1 MFWKEKQNKFSIRKF
16 NRGVASVII
25 GMTAALFFVP
35 NLAIKAELTTLAHT
49 NVAREQISYKYVLY
63 SELTSDE
70 KARIQATI
78 PARQVGDTHTYY
90 MVYRPKTNLPQT
102 GDIPTFTSSL
112 VGLGLLIIGLSLT
125 KDRKKRI
132 VRSLI
137 ILTATGSLSVAAI
150 STGSLSGFDKQF
162 TLSIGE
168 ALPQAVISID
178 QHEFVGYILEGHVNS
193 EAITVSE
200 AIIDEQGS
208 SSELILPNILVEG
221 ISKHSEAPIVDDI
234 IPEEPTVP
242 VAPSEPITEQPEAS
256 VPPATEDE
264 VQPEEPTAPVVPSSP
279 VTDEPEAPV
288 PPSTEDEVQPEEPTA
303 PVAPSEPIT
312 EQPEA
317 PVPPATEDE
326 VLPEEPTAPVVPSA
340 PVTEEPEVPVTP
352 VPPSTEDEVQP
363 EEPTAPVV
371 PSEPITEQ
379 PEAPVPPATEDEVL
393 PEEPTAPVVPSAPV
407 TEEPE
412 VPVTPVPP
420 STEGEVLP
428 EEPTVPVAPSEPV
441 TEQPEAPVP
450 PATEAEVLPE
460 EPTVPVA
467 PSEPITEQPEAPVT
481 PVPPSTEVEVQP
493 EEPTVPV
500 VPSEPVTE
508 QPEEPEAPVPPS
520 TESEVQP
527 EEPIEPV
534 VPSSPVTEQ
543 PEEPET
549 PVPPSTEGE
558 VLPEEPTAPV
568 APSEPVTEQ
577 PEAPVPPAT
586 EAEVLPEEPTEP
598 VVPSSPVT
606 EEPEIPVTPAPPS
619 TEGEV
624 LPEEPTDPV
633 VPSAPVT
640 EEPETPVTPAP
651 PSTEGE
657 VLPEEPTD
665 PVVPSAPVT
674 EEPETPVTPAPPSTE
689 GEVLPEEPTDSV
701 VPSAPVTEE
710 SETPVT
716 PAPPSTEGEVLP
728 EEPTDPVVPSS
739 PVTEQPEEPET
750 PVPPSTEDEVQ
761 PAEPTDPVVPSAP
774 VTEEP
779 KVPETPVSPT
789 VEDEVQPA
797 EPTDSVVPSAP
808 VTEEPK
814 VPETPVSPTVKDE
827 VQPEEPTAPVVPSSP
842 VTEEPKVPETPV
854 SPTVEDEVQPEE
866 PTAPVV
872 PSSPVTEE
880 PEVPVTPVPP
890 STEDEVQ
897 PEEPTA
903 PVVPSEPVTE
913 QPEEPETPVPPST
926 EVEVQPEEP
935 TAPVVPSSP
944 VTEQPEEPETPVPPS
959 TEDEVLPE
967 EPTDPVVPSAPV
979 TEEPEEPIKTKPE
992 LVLSILKD
1000 NVDDKSVELSY
1011 TLTDSDSTFVKAM
1024 VSLYKGD
1031 ELVTEKEILTQEELY
1046 KVQFANLLLN
1056 TEYKVKTRFAYN
1068 LGSDDAEE
1076 ELGTE
1081 KFELENKLLELREYK
1096 SIELYQ
1102 VDEFGEKTRVTALS
1116 NLPTSVE
1123 NYLVKI
1129 ATVNNKEIYLPVDN
1143 FENDVNGIK
1152 VSILHPKLVKF
1163 NQNNSS
1169 FDDHHTFTVDK
1180 LVLQEGAYSKFS
1192 ELVDAIN
1199 NNPSGTYYLA
1209 ADMVV
1214 DKEVSTDTYIT
1225 KEFTGSLKSLGEQK
1239 AYSILQLDRPLFST
1253 LKNARVENISLKDVA
1268 ISNDQTEVAALA
1280 KKSDKSTINKV
1291 SVSGNITAKQNIA
1304 GIVYNATNGTT
1315 ISNSI
1320 VNVNLSNTASHE
1332 TYHIGGV
1339 TGILNSSTIDKVR
1352 VNVAIDAKT
1361 ASGRGQKIGGITAEM
1376 IMATQQPIMTN
1387 VYVTG
1392 KIEASAPADTGG
1404 VVGLARMSFLNN
1416 IATGTSVTNGGIIA
1430 SGQTQSA
1437 TVWSSISNLYS
1448 VEGHATGQPNPTIQS
1463 TSLSQ
1468 EAVLEKI
1475 KTWGIPTTPTM
1486 TGQENSDSQSNS
1498 AQTIDY
1504 NQVQNAQAKRRTA
1517 YENTAKLLPFY
1528 DRNTIVKYGNLIDE
1542 ASNLYSKP
1550 IQSVLTLNEDGVA
1563 TNIYDQHASLTKLL
1577 IHYEDGTSEVLPLVF
1592 KGEYGNTKVVEY
1604 RLGDQLLYTPEQLLS
1619 LETSLIDELVTAF
1632 SQVDLYSQ
1640 EMADIL
1646 HIQTADKH
1654 AKLKDLYLDESFAEV
1669 KDNLEVHIKGLLA
1682 NRQVV
1687 DTTSKAVR
1695 DVIKKEFLADKE
1707 KIMFA
1712 LAYLNRLYGIKYGDT
1727 NIKNIVLH
1735 HADFYKR
1742 QLDTLGWLKS
1752 FTDKITKDDDQ
1763 FYVSQNGYED
1773 MYFDR
1778 LTLANNAAI
1787 HKERFG
1793 ALSSQ
1798 LGTVRDFLE
1807 YNKKLFL
1814 GETDSRKWFKE
1825 ATNAFVYEIPSNA
1838 NSSIDTSLYSHL
1850 GRIPRYEKYYL
1861 PLLNIKE
1868 KDDIFVMS
1876 SMATVAFGGYGRYVD
1891 TALKKTN
1898 PEQYY
1903 QAVKTVQTSLIPKH
1917 GKRLGDFLDM
1927 WYQMADS
1934 NLRDKFIQRST
1945 EIWDGYWIKDSN
1957 AFEDQTD
1964 KRRWAGKYDQEYR
1977 YVQELAGALNEWHRK
1992 STDSAFSD
2000 TVTFVKFSNRDM
2012 LSDLGDSTM
2021 SHELIHNYDETIM
2034 LDGHKR
2040 RPGQDAESYAM
2051 GLLQSSAGGGIYY
2064 YGFNFMNEHSPNTPH
2079 NVSSSRFK
2087 TKEDLQTYL
2096 KGIFD
2101 VTYLLDAVEIEAI
2114 ATKGKEAYP
2123 YFFNKIELVPATEAH
2138 TNQIPGYQ
2146 NTHDRIRKLS
2156 DVELANLNIST
2167 INDAIDH
2174 ALVAKTSLLPEQDY
2188 LRENLKNYYFVPL
2201 YYPIYAGL
2209 QNDQGTV
2216 GGLQF
2221 RKTALE
2227 LLAAKGWE
2235 EGFIPYATDKLKAE
2249 AEAAGRPLSD
2259 QFIFEKIF
2267 ADQYADY
2274 TSFKKAMYKERWDKK
2289 DRLKAITISFNGQTE
2304 TIDNIE
2310 TLSRLMAEAVDK
2322 DYQAAK
2328 NKQAGFNR
2336 QGLKDA
2342 ILKAYVK
2349 LTDSFSSS
2357 IFGE

>member
-35 NLAIKAELTTLAHT
+35 NLAIKAELTALAHT

-162 TLSIGE
+162 SLAIGE

-200 AIIDEQGS
+200 AIIGEQGS

-234 IPEEPTVP
+234 IPEEPTAP
-242 VAPSEPITEQPEAS
+242 VAPSEPITEQPVAP

-264 VQPEEPTAPVVPSSP
+264 VLTEESTDPVVPSEP
-279 VTDEPEAPV
+279 ITDEPEAPV
-288 PPSTEDEVQPEEPTA
+288 PPSTEDEVLTEESTD

-317 PVPPATEDE
+317 PVPPSTESEVLPEEPTEPVGPSAPVTEEPEEPETPVPPSTESEVQPEEPTEPVAPSEPITEQPEEPETPVPPSTEDE
-326 VLPEEPTAPVVPSA
+326 VLPEEPTDPVVPSA
-340 PVTEEPEVPVTP
+340 PVTEELEVPVTP

-363 EEPTAPVV
+363 EEPTAPVA
-371 PSEPITEQ
+371 PSNPVTEQ
-379 PEAPVPPATEDEVL
+379 PEELETPVPPATEDEVL
-393 PEEPTAPVVPSAPV
+393 PEEPTAPVVPS
-407 TEEPE
+407 
-412 VPVTPVPP
+412 
-420 STEGEVLP
+420 
-428 EEPTVPVAPSEPV
+428 
-441 TEQPEAPVP
+441 
-450 PATEAEVLPE
+450 
-460 EPTVPVA
+460 
-467 PSEPITEQPEAPVT
+467 EPI
-481 PVPPSTEVEVQP
+481 
-493 EEPTVPV
+493 
-500 VPSEPVTE
+500 
-508 QPEEPEAPVPPS
+508 
-520 TESEVQP
+520 
-527 EEPIEPV
+527 
-534 VPSSPVTEQ
+534 
-543 PEEPET
+543 
-549 PVPPSTEGE
+549 
-558 VLPEEPTAPV
+558 
-568 APSEPVTEQ
+568 
-577 PEAPVPPAT
+577 
-586 EAEVLPEEPTEP
+586 
-598 VVPSSPVT
+598 
-606 EEPEIPVTPAPPS
+606 
-619 TEGEV
+619 
-624 LPEEPTDPV
+624 
-633 VPSAPVT
+633 
-640 EEPETPVTPAP
+640 
-651 PSTEGE
+651 
-657 VLPEEPTD
+657 
-665 PVVPSAPVT
+665 
-674 EEPETPVTPAPPSTE
+674 
-689 GEVLPEEPTDSV
+689 
-701 VPSAPVTEE
+701 
-710 SETPVT
+710 
-716 PAPPSTEGEVLP
+716 
-728 EEPTDPVVPSS
+728 
-739 PVTEQPEEPET
+739 
-750 PVPPSTEDEVQ
+750 
-761 PAEPTDPVVPSAP
+761 
-774 VTEEP
+774 
-779 KVPETPVSPT
+779 
-789 VEDEVQPA
+789 
-797 EPTDSVVPSAP
+797 
-808 VTEEPK
+808 
-814 VPETPVSPTVKDE
+814 
-827 VQPEEPTAPVVPSSP
+827 
-842 VTEEPKVPETPV
+842 TEEPKVPETPV

-903 PVVPSEPVTE
+903 PV
-913 QPEEPETPVPPST
+913 
-926 EVEVQPEEP
+926 
-935 TAPVVPSSP
+935 APSSP

-967 EPTDPVVPSAPV
+967 EPTDPVAPSAPVTEEPEAPVPPATEAEVQPTAPVVPSNPVTEQPVAPVPPSTEDEVQPEEPTDPVVPSAPV
-979 TEEPEEPIKTKPE
+979 TEEPETPVTPAPPSTEGEVLPEEPTEPVVPSSPVTDEPEAPVTPVRPATEDEVLPEEPTEPVAPSAPVTEQPEAPVPPSTESEVQPEEPTEPVVPSSPVTDEPGAPVPPATEDEVLPEEPIEPVVPSSPVTEQPEEPETPVPPSTEGEVLPEEPTVPVAPSEPVTEQPEAPVPPATEAEVLPEEPTEPVVPSSPVTEQPEEPIKTKPK
-992 LVLSILKD
+992 LVLSILKE

-1068 LGSDDAEE
+1068 LGSDDVEE

-1081 KFELENKLLELREYK
+1081 KFELKNKLLELREYK

-1102 VDEFGEKTRVTALS
+1102 VDEFGEKTRVTAL
-1116 NLPTSVE
+1116 TSTPISSE

-1129 ATVNNKEIYLPVDN
+1129 STVNNKEIYLPVDN

-1152 VSILHPKLVKF
+1152 VSIIHPKLVKF

-1169 FDDHHTFTVDK
+1169 FDEHYTFTVDK

-1214 DKEVSTDTYIT
+1214 DKEVSTDTYVT
-1225 KEFTGSLKSLGEQK
+1225 KEFTGSLKSLGGQK

-1253 LKNARVENISLKDVA
+1253 LKNARVENISLKDVS
-1268 ISNDQTEVAALA
+1268 IKNDQTAVAALA
-1280 KKSDKSTINKV
+1280 KKSDKSTIDKV

-1304 GIVYNATNGTT
+1304 GLVYEATNGTT

-1332 TYHIGGV
+1332 IYYMGGV

-1404 VVGLARMSFLNN
+1404 VVGLARMSVLNN
-1416 IATGTSVTNGGIIA
+1416 IATGVSVTNGGIIA
-1430 SGQTQSA
+1430 SGQNAYA
-1437 TVWSSISNLYS
+1437 TVGSTISNLYS
-1448 VEGHATGQPNPTIQS
+1448 VEGHAAGQPNPTIQS

-1475 KTWGIPTTPTM
+1475 KAWGIPTTPT
-1486 TGQENSDSQSNS
+1486 TTEQENSDSQSNS
-1498 AQTIDY
+1498 VHTIDY

-1517 YENTAKLLPFY
+1517 YENTSKLLPFY

-1577 IHYEDGTSEVLPLVF
+1577 IHYEDGTSETLPLVF

-1604 RLGDQLLYTPEQLLS
+1604 RLGEQLLYTPEQLLS
-1619 LETSLIDELVTAF
+1619 LETSLIDELVIAF

-1646 HIQTADKH
+1646 HIQTTDKN

-1669 KDNLEVHIKGLLA
+1669 KANLEEHIKGLLA
-1682 NRQVV
+1682 NRLVV

-1763 FYVSQNGYED
+1763 FYVLQNGYED

-1778 LTLANNAAI
+1778 LTLANNAEI

-1814 GETDSRKWFKE
+1814 EETDSRKWFKE

-1964 KRRWAGKYDQEYR
+1964 KRRWADKYDQEYR
-1977 YVQELAGALNEWHRK
+1977 YVQELAGPLNEWHRQ
-1992 STDSAFSD
+1992 SRDSAFSD

-2021 SHELIHNYDETIM
+2021 SHELVHNYDETIM
-2034 LDGHKR
+2034 LDGYKR

-2123 YFFNKIELVPATEAH
+2123 YFFNKMELVPATEAH
-2138 TNQIPGYQ
+2138 TNQSLIYQ
-2146 NTHDRIRKLS
+2146 NAHDRIRKLR
-2156 DVELANLNIST
+2156 DDELANLNIAT

-2174 ALVAKTSLLPEQDY
+2174 ALVAKSSLLPEQDY

-2209 QNDQGTV
+2209 QNNSGTV

-2322 DYQAAK
+2322 DYQAAQ
-2328 NKQAGFNR
+2328 NGQIGFNR
-2336 QGLKDA
+2336 QQLKDSV
-2342 ILKAYVK
+2342 LKAYVK

>member
-1 MFWKEKQNKFSIRKF
+1 
-16 NRGVASVII
+16 
-25 GMTAALFFVP
+25 
-35 NLAIKAELTTLAHT
+35 
-49 NVAREQISYKYVLY
+49 
-63 SELTSDE
+63 
-70 KARIQATI
+70 
-78 PARQVGDTHTYY
+78 
-90 MVYRPKTNLPQT
+90 
-102 GDIPTFTSSL
+102 
-112 VGLGLLIIGLSLT
+112 
-125 KDRKKRI
+125 
-132 VRSLI
+132 
-137 ILTATGSLSVAAI
+137 
-150 STGSLSGFDKQF
+150 
-162 TLSIGE
+162 
-168 ALPQAVISID
+168 
-178 QHEFVGYILEGHVNS
+178 
-193 EAITVSE
+193 
-200 AIIDEQGS
+200 
-208 SSELILPNILVEG
+208 
-221 ISKHSEAPIVDDI
+221 
-234 IPEEPTVP
+234 
-242 VAPSEPITEQPEAS
+242 
-256 VPPATEDE
+256 
-264 VQPEEPTAPVVPSSP
+264 
-279 VTDEPEAPV
+279 
-288 PPSTEDEVQPEEPTA
+288 
-303 PVAPSEPIT
+303 
-312 EQPEA
+312 
-317 PVPPATEDE
+317 
-326 VLPEEPTAPVVPSA
+326 
-340 PVTEEPEVPVTP
+340 
-352 VPPSTEDEVQP
+352 
-363 EEPTAPVV
+363 
-371 PSEPITEQ
+371 
-379 PEAPVPPATEDEVL
+379 PVPPATEDEVL

-460 EPTVPVA
+460 EPT
-467 PSEPITEQPEAPVT
+467 
-481 PVPPSTEVEVQP
+481 
-493 EEPTVPV
+493 
-500 VPSEPVTE
+500 
-508 QPEEPEAPVPPS
+508 
-520 TESEVQP
+520 
-527 EEPIEPV
+527 
-534 VPSSPVTEQ
+534 
-543 PEEPET
+543 
-549 PVPPSTEGE
+549 
-558 VLPEEPTAPV
+558 
-568 APSEPVTEQ
+568 
-577 PEAPVPPAT
+577 
-586 EAEVLPEEPTEP
+586 
-598 VVPSSPVT
+598 
-606 EEPEIPVTPAPPS
+606 
-619 TEGEV
+619 
-624 LPEEPTDPV
+624 
-633 VPSAPVT
+633 
-640 EEPETPVTPAP
+640 
-651 PSTEGE
+651 
-657 VLPEEPTD
+657 D

-710 SETPVT
+710 PETPVT

-739 PVTEQPEEPET
+739 PATEEPET
-750 PVPPSTEDEVQ
+750 PVPPSTEGEVL
-761 PAEPTDPVVPSAP
+761 
-774 VTEEP
+774 
-779 KVPETPVSPT
+779 
-789 VEDEVQPA
+789 
-797 EPTDSVVPSAP
+797 
-808 VTEEPK
+808 
-814 VPETPVSPTVKDE
+814 
-827 VQPEEPTAPVVPSSP
+827 PEEPTAPVVPISP
-842 VTEEPKVPETPV
+842 AT
-854 SPTVEDEVQPEE
+854 
-866 PTAPVV
+866 
-872 PSSPVTEE
+872 
-880 PEVPVTPVPP
+880 
-890 STEDEVQ
+890 
-897 PEEPTA
+897 
-903 PVVPSEPVTE
+903 
-913 QPEEPETPVPPST
+913 
-926 EVEVQPEEP
+926 
-935 TAPVVPSSP
+935 
-944 VTEQPEEPETPVPPS
+944 EEPETPVPPS

-967 EPTDPVVPSAPV
+967 EPTAPVVPSSPSEPI
-979 TEEPEEPIKTKPE
+979 TEQPEEPIKTKPE
-992 LVLSILKD
+992 LDLSILKE

-1011 TLTDSDSTFVKAM
+1011 TLTDSDSTFVKVL

-1031 ELVTEKEILTQEELY
+1031 ELVTEKEILTKEELY

-1068 LGSDDAEE
+1068 LGSDDVEE
-1076 ELGTE
+1076 ELGTK

-1102 VDEFGEKTRVTALS
+1102 VDEFGEKTRVTAL
-1116 NLPTSVE
+1116 TSTPISSE

-1129 ATVNNKEIYLPVDN
+1129 STVNNKEIYLPVDN

-1152 VSILHPKLVKF
+1152 VSIIHPKLVKF

-1169 FDDHHTFTVDK
+1169 FDEHHTFTVDK

-1214 DKEVSTDTYIT
+1214 DKEVSTDTYVT
-1225 KEFTGSLKSLGEQK
+1225 KEFTGSLKSLGDHK
-1239 AYSILQLDRPLFST
+1239 TYSILQLDKPLFST

-1280 KKSDKSTINKV
+1280 KKSDKSIIDKV
-1291 SVSGNITAKQNIA
+1291 SVSGNITTKQNIA

-1332 TYHIGGV
+1332 TYYMGGV
-1339 TGILNSSTIDKVR
+1339 TGILNSSIIDKVR

-1361 ASGRGQKIGGITAEM
+1361 ASGRGQKIGGVTAEM
-1376 IMATQQPIMTN
+1376 ALFSQQPMITN
-1387 VYVTG
+1387 AYVTG
-1392 KIEASAPADTGG
+1392 NIQATAPADTGG
-1404 VVGLARMSFLNN
+1404 VIGTARMSVLNN
-1416 IATGTSVTNGGIIA
+1416 IATGVSVTNGGIIA
-1430 SGQTQSA
+1430 SAQ
-1437 TVWSSISNLYS
+1437 NLYTTYGSMPTNIYS
-1448 VEGHATGQPNPTIQS
+1448 VEDHAAGQPNPTIQP

-1468 EAVLEKI
+1468 ETVLEKI
-1475 KTWGIPTTPTM
+1475 KAWGIPTTPTT

-1498 AQTIDY
+1498 VQTIDY
-1504 NQVQNAQAKRRTA
+1504 NQVQNARAKRRTA
-1517 YENTAKLLPFY
+1517 YENTSKLLPFY

-1604 RLGDQLLYTPEQLLS
+1604 RLGEQLLYTPEQLLS

-1646 HIQTADKH
+1646 HIQTTDKN

-1669 KDNLEVHIKGLLA
+1669 KDKLEFHIKGLLA

-1752 FTDKITKDDDQ
+1752 FTDKITKDTDQ
-1763 FYVSQNGYED
+1763 YYVSQQGYED

-1778 LTLANNAAI
+1778 LTLANNAEI

-1807 YNKKLFL
+1807 YNMKLFL

-1903 QAVKTVQTSLIPKH
+1903 QEVKTVQTSLIPKH

-1964 KRRWAGKYDQEYR
+1964 KRRWADKYDQEYR

-1992 STDSAFSD
+1992 SNDSAFSD

-2012 LSDLGDSTM
+2012 LSDLGDSTL
-2021 SHELIHNYDETIM
+2021 SHELVHNYDETIM
-2034 LDGHKR
+2034 LDGYKR

-2114 ATKGKEAYP
+2114 AAKGKEAYP
-2123 YFFNKIELVPATEAH
+2123 YFFNKIELVPATEAP
-2138 TNQIPGYQ
+2138 TNQSLIYQ
-2146 NTHDRIRKLS
+2146 NAHDRIRKLS
-2156 DVELANLNIST
+2156 DEELANLNIAT

-2209 QNDQGTV
+2209 QNNSGTV

-2274 TSFKKAMYKERWDKK
+2274 TSFKKAMYKERLDKK
-2289 DRLKAITISFNGQTE
+2289 NSMKAISFIYNGQTE

>member
-1 MFWKEKQNKFSIRKF
+1 MFWKEKQNKFSIRTF

-35 NLAIKAELTTLAHT
+35 NLAIKAELTALAHT

-90 MVYRPKTNLPQT
+90 MVYRPKTNLPLT

-162 TLSIGE
+162 TLAIGE

-178 QHEFVGYILEGHVNS
+178 QHEFVGFILEGDVNS
-193 EAITVSE
+193 ETITVTE
-200 AIIDEQGS
+200 ANVGEQKS
-208 SSELILPNILVEG
+208 SSELILPNTLVEG
-221 ISKHSEAPIVDDI
+221 ISKHSEAP
-234 IPEEPTVP
+234 
-242 VAPSEPITEQPEAS
+242 
-256 VPPATEDE
+256 
-264 VQPEEPTAPVVPSSP
+264 
-279 VTDEPEAPV
+279 V
-288 PPSTEDEVQPEEPTA
+288 PPSTKD
-303 PVAPSEPIT
+303 
-312 EQPEA
+312 
-317 PVPPATEDE
+317 D
-326 VLPEEPTAPVVPSA
+326 VLPEEPTEPVVPVT
-340 PVTEEPEVPVTP
+340 PVTEQPVAPVTP
-352 VPPSTEDEVQP
+352 VPPSTED
-363 EEPTAPVV
+363 
-371 PSEPITEQ
+371 
-379 PEAPVPPATEDEVL
+379 
-393 PEEPTAPVVPSAPV
+393 
-407 TEEPE
+407 
-412 VPVTPVPP
+412 
-420 STEGEVLP
+420 
-428 EEPTVPVAPSEPV
+428 
-441 TEQPEAPVP
+441 
-450 PATEAEVLPE
+450 
-460 EPTVPVA
+460 
-467 PSEPITEQPEAPVT
+467 
-481 PVPPSTEVEVQP
+481 
-493 EEPTVPV
+493 
-500 VPSEPVTE
+500 
-508 QPEEPEAPVPPS
+508 
-520 TESEVQP
+520 
-527 EEPIEPV
+527 
-534 VPSSPVTEQ
+534 
-543 PEEPET
+543 
-549 PVPPSTEGE
+549 
-558 VLPEEPTAPV
+558 
-568 APSEPVTEQ
+568 
-577 PEAPVPPAT
+577 
-586 EAEVLPEEPTEP
+586 EVLPEEPTEP

-606 EEPEIPVTPAPPS
+606 EQPETPVPPS
-619 TEGEV
+619 TEAEV

-633 VPSAPVT
+633 VPIAPVT
-640 EEPETPVTPAP
+640 
-651 PSTEGE
+651 
-657 VLPEEPTD
+657 
-665 PVVPSAPVT
+665 
-674 EEPETPVTPAPPSTE
+674 
-689 GEVLPEEPTDSV
+689 
-701 VPSAPVTEE
+701 
-710 SETPVT
+710 
-716 PAPPSTEGEVLP
+716 
-728 EEPTDPVVPSS
+728 
-739 PVTEQPEEPET
+739 EEPET
-750 PVPPSTEDEVQ
+750 PVPPSTEDDVLPEAPTEPVVPIAPVTEQPEAPVTPAPPVTEDEVL
-761 PAEPTDPVVPSAP
+761 PEEATDPVVPIAP
-774 VTEEP
+774 VTEQ
-779 KVPETPVSPT
+779 PETPVPPST
-789 VEDEVQPA
+789 ESEVL
-797 EPTDSVVPSAP
+797 
-808 VTEEPK
+808 
-814 VPETPVSPTVKDE
+814 
-827 VQPEEPTAPVVPSSP
+827 PEEP
-842 VTEEPKVPETPV
+842 PE
-854 SPTVEDEVQPEE
+854 
-866 PTAPVV
+866 PVV

-880 PEVPVTPVPP
+880 PEAPVPP
-890 STEDEVQ
+890 STEDEVLPEEPTEPVVPIAPVTEQ
-897 PEEPTA
+897 PEAPVPPSTESEVLPEAPTAPVVPIAPVTEDPEVPVPPSTESEVLPEDPTDPVVPSVPSEPITEQPEEPKTPVPPSTKDDVLPEEPTA
-903 PVVPSEPVTE
+903 PVVTIAPVTEEPEAPVPPSTEDEVLPEEPTEPVVPVAPSDPVTE
-913 QPEEPETPVPPST
+913 QPEDPEAPVPPST
-926 EVEVQPEEP
+926 EADVLPEEP

-944 VTEQPEEPETPVPPS
+944 VTEQPVAPVTPVRPSTEAEVLPETPTDPVAPVTPVTEQPESPVPPVTEAEVLPEEATDPVIPSAPVTEDPEVPVPPSTEDSVLPEEATDPVVPSAPVTEDPEVPVPPSTEAEVLPEAPTEPVVPVTPVTEQPEAPVPPS

-967 EPTDPVVPSAPV
+967 DPTEPVIPSSPV

-992 LVLSILKD
+992 LVLSILKE
-1000 NVDDKSVELSY
+1000 NVDDRSVEVSY
-1011 TLTDSDSTFVKAM
+1011 TLIDNDSTFVKAM

-1046 KVQFANLLLN
+1046 KVPFADLLLN
-1056 TEYKVKTRFAYN
+1056 TDYEVKTRFTYN
-1068 LGSDDAEE
+1068 LGNDDVEE
-1076 ELGTE
+1076 ELRTE
-1081 KFELENKLLELREYK
+1081 KFELENKLLEFRSYN

-1102 VDEFGEKTRVTALS
+1102 VDEFGEKTRITAL
-1116 NLPTSVE
+1116 TSAPISSE

-1129 ATVNNKEIYLPVDN
+1129 STVNNKDIYLPVDS
-1143 FENDVNGIK
+1143 FENADKGIMVNI
-1152 VSILHPKLVKF
+1152 VHPKLVKF
-1163 NQNNSS
+1163 NQNNNG
-1169 FDDHHTFTVDK
+1169 FDKNHTFMIDK

-1214 DKEVSTDTYIT
+1214 DKEVSTDTYVT
-1225 KEFTGSLKSLGEQK
+1225 KEFTGSLKSLGGQK

-1268 ISNDQTEVAALA
+1268 IVNDQTAVAALA
-1280 KKSDKSTINKV
+1280 KKADKATIDKV

-1304 GIVYNATNGTT
+1304 GLVYEATNGTS

-1320 VNVNLSNTASHE
+1320 IDVRLNNTASHE
-1332 TYHIGGV
+1332 IYYMGGV

-1361 ASGRGQKIGGITAEM
+1361 ASGRGQKIGGVTSDM
-1376 IMATQQPIMTN
+1376 ILSTLTN
-1387 VYVTG
+1387 AYVTG
-1392 KIEASAPADTGG
+1392 NIQATAPADTGG
-1404 VVGLARMSFLNN
+1404 FVGTARMSVLNN
-1416 IATGTSVTNGGIIA
+1416 IATGVSVTDGGIIA
-1430 SGQTQSA
+1430 SAQ
-1437 TVWSSISNLYS
+1437 NLYTTHGSMPTNIYS

-1468 EAVLEKI
+1468 ETVLEKI
-1475 KTWGIPTTPTM
+1475 KAWGIPTTPTT

-1498 AQTIDY
+1498 VQTIDY

-1517 YENTAKLLPFY
+1517 YENTSKLLPFY

-1577 IHYEDGTSEVLPLVF
+1577 IHYEDGTSEALPLVF

-1604 RLGDQLLYTPEQLLS
+1604 RLGEQLLYTPEQLLS

-1632 SQVDLYSQ
+1632 SQVDLDSQ

-1646 HIQTADKH
+1646 HIQTADKT

-1742 QLDTLGWLKS
+1742 QLDTLGWLRS
-1752 FTDKITKDDDQ
+1752 FTDKLIKHDDQ

-1957 AFEDQTD
+1957 AFEDHAD

-1977 YVQELAGALNEWHRK
+1977 YVQELAGALNEWHRQ
-1992 STDSAFSD
+1992 SRDSAFSD

-2021 SHELIHNYDETIM
+2021 SHELVHNYDETIM

-2096 KGIFD
+2096 KGVFD
-2101 VTYLLDAVEIEAI
+2101 VTYLLDAVEIQAI

-2123 YFFNKIELVPATEAH
+2123 YFFNKIELVPATEAP
-2138 TNQIPGYQ
+2138 TNQLPIYQ

-2156 DVELANLNIST
+2156 NEELANLNITT

-2174 ALVAKTSLLPEQDY
+2174 ALVAKSSLLLEQDY

-2209 QNDQGTV
+2209 QNNSGTV

-2249 AEAAGRPLSD
+2249 AEAAGRLLSD

-2267 ADQYADY
+2267 AGQFTDYA
-2274 TSFKKAMYKERWDKK
+2274 SFKKAMYKERWDKK

-2342 ILKAYVK
+2342 ILKAYVG
-2349 LTDSFSSS
+2349 LTDSFTSS
-2357 IFGE
+2357 IFTD

>member
-35 NLAIKAELTTLAHT
+35 NLAIKAELTALAHT

-162 TLSIGE
+162 TLAIGE

-200 AIIDEQGS
+200 AIIGEQGS

-234 IPEEPTVP
+234 IPEEPTAP
-242 VAPSEPITEQPEAS
+242 VAPSEPITEEPEVPVTPVPPSTEDEVQPEEPTDPVVPSSPVTEQPEEPETPVPPSTEAEVQPEEPTDPVVPS
-256 VPPATEDE
+256 SPVTEQPEEPETPVPPATEVEVQPEEPTAPVVPSNPVTEQPEEPETPVPPATEAEVLPEEPTDPVVPSSPVTEQPEEPETPVPPSTEDEVQPEEPTAPVVPSNPVTDEPETPVPPSTEDEVLPEEPTAPVVPSAPITEQPEAPVPPATEAEVLPEEPTEPVVPSSPVTDEPEAPVPPSTEAE

-288 PPSTEDEVQPEEPTA
+288 PPSTEDEVQPEEPTD

-312 EQPEA
+312 DEPKVPE
-317 PVPPATEDE
+317 
-326 VLPEEPTAPVVPSA
+326 
-340 PVTEEPEVPVTP
+340 TP
-352 VPPSTEDEVQP
+352 VSPTVEDEVQP
-363 EEPTAPVV
+363 EEPTAPV
-371 PSEPITEQ
+371 
-379 PEAPVPPATEDEVL
+379 A
-393 PEEPTAPVVPSAPV
+393 PSA
-407 TEEPE
+407 
-412 VPVTPVPP
+412 
-420 STEGEVLP
+420 
-428 EEPTVPVAPSEPV
+428 PV

-450 PATEAEVLPE
+450 PATE
-460 EPTVPVA
+460 
-467 PSEPITEQPEAPVT
+467 
-481 PVPPSTEVEVQP
+481 
-493 EEPTVPV
+493 
-500 VPSEPVTE
+500 
-508 QPEEPEAPVPPS
+508 
-520 TESEVQP
+520 
-527 EEPIEPV
+527 
-534 VPSSPVTEQ
+534 
-543 PEEPET
+543 
-549 PVPPSTEGE
+549 
-558 VLPEEPTAPV
+558 
-568 APSEPVTEQ
+568 
-577 PEAPVPPAT
+577 
-586 EAEVLPEEPTEP
+586 
-598 VVPSSPVT
+598 
-606 EEPEIPVTPAPPS
+606 
-619 TEGEV
+619 
-624 LPEEPTDPV
+624 D
-633 VPSAPVT
+633 
-640 EEPETPVTPAP
+640 
-651 PSTEGE
+651 
-657 VLPEEPTD
+657 
-665 PVVPSAPVT
+665 
-674 EEPETPVTPAPPSTE
+674 
-689 GEVLPEEPTDSV
+689 
-701 VPSAPVTEE
+701 
-710 SETPVT
+710 
-716 PAPPSTEGEVLP
+716 EVLP

-750 PVPPSTEDEVQ
+750 PVPPATEDEVQ
-761 PAEPTDPVVPSAP
+761 PAEPTDPVGPSSPVTEQPEEPETPVPPATEDEVQPEEPTDPVAPSAP
-774 VTEEP
+774 VTEELEAP
-779 KVPETPVSPT
+779 VPPATEA
-789 VEDEVQPA
+789 EVQPA
-797 EPTDSVVPSAP
+797 EPTAPVVPSNP
-808 VTEEPK
+808 VTEQPEAP
-814 VPETPVSPTVKDE
+814 VPPSTEDE
-827 VQPEEPTAPVVPSSP
+827 VLPEEPTAPVAPSEPITEQPEAPVPPSTEDEVLPEEPTAPVVPSES
-842 VTEEPKVPETPV
+842 VTDEPKVPETPV

-872 PSSPVTEE
+872 PSNPVTDE
-880 PEVPVTPVPP
+880 PKVPETPVSP
-890 STEDEVQ
+890 TVEDEVQ
-897 PEEPTA
+897 PEEPKA
-903 PVVPSEPVTE
+903 PVVPSNPVTD
-913 QPEEPETPVPPST
+913 EPE
-926 EVEVQPEEP
+926 
-935 TAPVVPSSP
+935 A
-944 VTEQPEEPETPVPPS
+944 PVPPS
-959 TEDEVLPE
+959 TEDEVLTE
-967 EPTDPVVPSAPV
+967 ESTDPVAPSEPI
-979 TEEPEEPIKTKPE
+979 TEQPEEPIKTKPE
-992 LVLSILKD
+992 LDLSILKE
-1000 NVDDKSVELSY
+1000 NVDDKTVELSY
-1011 TLTDSDSTFVKAM
+1011 TLTDSDSTFVKVL

-1031 ELVTEKEILTQEELY
+1031 ELVTEKEILTKEDLY

-1068 LGSDDAEE
+1068 LGSDDVEE

-1102 VDEFGEKTRVTALS
+1102 VDERGEKIRVTALS

-1129 ATVNNKEIYLPVDN
+1129 ATVNNKDIYLPVDN

-1152 VSILHPKLVKF
+1152 VSIIHPKLVKF

-1214 DKEVSTDTYIT
+1214 DKEVSTDTYVT
-1225 KEFTGSLKSLGEQK
+1225 KEFTGSLKSLGGQK

-1253 LKNARVENISLKDVA
+1253 LKNARVENISLKDVSIA
-1268 ISNDQTEVAALA
+1268 NDQTAVAALA
-1280 KKSDKSTINKV
+1280 RKADKATIDKV
-1291 SVSGNITAKQNIA
+1291 SVSGKITAKQNIA
-1304 GIVYNATNGTT
+1304 GLVYEATNGTS

-1320 VNVNLSNTASHE
+1320 IDVRLNNTASHE
-1332 TYHIGGV
+1332 IYYMGGV

-1361 ASGRGQKIGGITAEM
+1361 ASGRGQKIGGVTAEM
-1376 IMATQQPIMTN
+1376 ALFSQQPMITN
-1387 VYVTG
+1387 AYVTG
-1392 KIEASAPADTGG
+1392 NIQATAPADTGG
-1404 VVGLARMSFLNN
+1404 VVGTARMSVLNN
-1416 IATGTSVTNGGIIA
+1416 IATGVSVTNGGIIA
-1430 SGQTQSA
+1430 SGQNAYA
-1437 TVWSSISNLYS
+1437 TVGSTISNLYS

-1475 KTWGIPTTPTM
+1475 KAWGIPTTPTT
-1486 TGQENSDSQSNS
+1486 TGQENSDSQANS
-1498 AQTIDY
+1498 VQTIDY

-1517 YENTAKLLPFY
+1517 YENTSKLLPFY

-1577 IHYEDGTSEVLPLVF
+1577 IHYEDGTSEVLPLVY

-1604 RLGDQLLYTPEQLLS
+1604 RLGEQLLYTPEQLLS
-1619 LETSLIDELVTAF
+1619 LETSLIDELVQEF
-1632 SQVDLYSQ
+1632 SQVELYS
-1640 EMADIL
+1640 EKMAEVL
-1646 HIQTADKH
+1646 HIKTADKH

-1669 KDNLEVHIKGLLA
+1669 KANLEVHIKGLLA

-1742 QLDTLGWLKS
+1742 QLDTLDWLKS
-1752 FTDKITKDDDQ
+1752 FTNQIIKDTDQ
-1763 FYVSQNGYED
+1763 YYVSQQGYED

-1814 GETDSRKWFKE
+1814 GGTDSRKWFKE

-1977 YVQELAGALNEWHRK
+1977 YVQELAGPLNEWHRQ
-1992 STDSAFSD
+1992 SRDSAFSD

-2021 SHELIHNYDETIM
+2021 SHELVHNYDETIM
-2034 LDGHKR
+2034 LDGYKR

-2101 VTYLLDAVEIEAI
+2101 VTYLLDAVEIQAI

-2156 DVELANLNIST
+2156 DDELANLNIAT

-2209 QNDQGTV
+2209 QNNQGTV

-2235 EGFIPYATDKLKAE
+2235 DGFIPYATDKFKAE

-2259 QFIFEKIF
+2259 QFIFEKLF
-2267 ADQYADY
+2267 ANQFVDYA
-2274 TSFKKAMYKERWDKK
+2274 SFKKAMYKERWDKK
-2289 DRLKAITISFNGQTE
+2289 DRLKAITISFNDQTE

>member
-1 MFWKEKQNKFSIRKF
+1 MFWKEKQNKFSIRTF

-35 NLAIKAELTTLAHT
+35 NLAMKAELTALAHT

-150 STGSLSGFDKQF
+150 SPGSLSGFDKQF
-162 TLSIGE
+162 TLAIGE

-178 QHEFVGYILEGHVNS
+178 QHEFVGFILEGDENY
-193 EAITVSE
+193 ETITVTE
-200 AIIDEQGS
+200 ANAGEQKS
-208 SSELILPNILVEG
+208 SSELILPNTLVEG
-221 ISKHSEAPIVDDI
+221 ISKHSEAPVPPSTEDDVLSEDPTDSVAPI
-234 IPEEPTVP
+234 TPVMEQPEEPVTP
-242 VAPSEPITEQPEAS
+242 APPSTEDDVLPEA
-256 VPPATEDE
+256 
-264 VQPEEPTAPVVPSSP
+264 PTAPVVPSYP
-279 VTDEPEAPV
+279 VM
-288 PPSTEDEVQPEEPTA
+288 
-303 PVAPSEPIT
+303 
-312 EQPEA
+312 EQ
-317 PVPPATEDE
+317 
-326 VLPEEPTAPVVPSA
+326 
-340 PVTEEPEVPVTP
+340 PEVPVTP
-352 VPPSTEDEVQP
+352 VPPSTED
-363 EEPTAPVV
+363 
-371 PSEPITEQ
+371 
-379 PEAPVPPATEDEVL
+379 DVL
-393 PEEPTAPVVPSAPV
+393 PEEPTAPVVPSY
-407 TEEPE
+407 
-412 VPVTPVPP
+412 
-420 STEGEVLP
+420 
-428 EEPTVPVAPSEPV
+428 PV

-450 PATEAEVLPE
+450 PSTEDEVLPE
-460 EPTVPVA
+460 APT
-467 PSEPITEQPEAPVT
+467 E
-481 PVPPSTEVEVQP
+481 
-493 EEPTVPV
+493 PV
-500 VPSEPVTE
+500 VPSYPVTE
-508 QPEEPEAPVPPS
+508 DPEAPVPPS
-520 TESEVQP
+520 TED
-527 EEPIEPV
+527 
-534 VPSSPVTEQ
+534 
-543 PEEPET
+543 
-549 PVPPSTEGE
+549 E
-558 VLPEEPTAPV
+558 VLPEA
-568 APSEPVTEQ
+568 
-577 PEAPVPPAT
+577 
-586 EAEVLPEEPTEP
+586 PTEP
-598 VVPSSPVT
+598 VVPVTPVT
-606 EEPEIPVTPAPPS
+606 EDPEAPVTPAPPS

-624 LPEEPTDPV
+624 LPESPTDPV
-633 VPSAPVT
+633 APSDPVT
-640 EEPETPVTPAP
+640 
-651 PSTEGE
+651 
-657 VLPEEPTD
+657 
-665 PVVPSAPVT
+665 
-674 EEPETPVTPAPPSTE
+674 
-689 GEVLPEEPTDSV
+689 
-701 VPSAPVTEE
+701 
-710 SETPVT
+710 
-716 PAPPSTEGEVLP
+716 
-728 EEPTDPVVPSS
+728 
-739 PVTEQPEEPET
+739 
-750 PVPPSTEDEVQ
+750 
-761 PAEPTDPVVPSAP
+761 
-774 VTEEP
+774 
-779 KVPETPVSPT
+779 K
-789 VEDEVQPA
+789 
-797 EPTDSVVPSAP
+797 
-808 VTEEPK
+808 
-814 VPETPVSPTVKDE
+814 
-827 VQPEEPTAPVVPSSP
+827 
-842 VTEEPKVPETPV
+842 
-854 SPTVEDEVQPEE
+854 
-866 PTAPVV
+866 
-872 PSSPVTEE
+872 E

-890 STEDEVQ
+890 STEAEVLPESPTDPVVPSDPVTEEPEVPITPVPPTVEDEVL
-897 PEEPTA
+897 PESPTDPVAPVPPSTEAEVLPETPTDPVAPSDPVTEEPKTPVPPSTESEVLPEDPTA
-903 PVVPSEPVTE
+903 PVVPSVPSEPITE
-913 QPEEPETPVPPST
+913 QPEEPK
-926 EVEVQPEEP
+926 
-935 TAPVVPSSP
+935 
-944 VTEQPEEPETPVPPS
+944 TPVPPS

-967 EPTDPVVPSAPV
+967 APTEPVVPVAPVTPVTEQPEAPVPPSTESEVLPEAPTEPVVPVPPVTEQPVAPVTPVPPSTEDEVLPEAPTEPVVPVPPV

-992 LVLSILKD
+992 LVLSILKE
-1000 NVDDKSVELSY
+1000 NVDDRSVEVSY
-1011 TLTDSDSTFVKAM
+1011 TLIDNDSTFVKAM

-1046 KVQFANLLLN
+1046 KVPFADLLLN
-1056 TEYKVKTRFAYN
+1056 TDYEVKTRFTYN
-1068 LGSDDAEE
+1068 LGSDNVEE
-1076 ELGTE
+1076 ELRTE
-1081 KFELENKLLELREYK
+1081 KFELENKLLEFRSYN

-1102 VDEFGEKTRVTALS
+1102 VDEFGEKTRITAL
-1116 NLPTSVE
+1116 TSAPISSE

-1129 ATVNNKEIYLPVDN
+1129 STVNNKDIYLPVDS
-1143 FENDVNGIK
+1143 FENADKGIMVNI
-1152 VSILHPKLVKF
+1152 IHPKLVKF
-1163 NQNNSS
+1163 NQNNNG
-1169 FDDHHTFTVDK
+1169 FDENHTFMIDK

-1214 DKEVSTDTYIT
+1214 DKEVSTDTYVT
-1225 KEFTGSLKSLGEQK
+1225 KEFTGSLKSLGGQK

-1253 LKNARVENISLKDVA
+1253 LKNARVENISLKDVT
-1268 ISNDQTEVAALA
+1268 IVNDQTAVAALA
-1280 KKSDKSTINKV
+1280 KKANKATIDKVT
-1291 SVSGNITAKQNIA
+1291 VSGNITAKQNIA
-1304 GIVYNATNGTT
+1304 GLVYEATNGTS

-1320 VNVNLSNTASHE
+1320 IDVRLNNTASHE
-1332 TYHIGGV
+1332 IYYMGGV

-1361 ASGRGQKIGGITAEM
+1361 ASGRGQKIGGVTSDMILSTITNA
-1376 IMATQQPIMTN
+1376 
-1387 VYVTG
+1387 YVTG
-1392 KIEASAPADTGG
+1392 NIQATALADTGG
-1404 VVGLARMSFLNN
+1404 FVGTARMSVLNN
-1416 IATGTSVTNGGIIA
+1416 IATGVSVTNGGIIA
-1430 SGQTQSA
+1430 SAQ
-1437 TVWSSISNLYS
+1437 NLYTTHGSMPTNIYS

-1468 EAVLEKI
+1468 ETVLEKI
-1475 KTWGIPTTPTM
+1475 KAWGIPTTPTT

-1498 AQTIDY
+1498 VQTIDY

-1517 YENTAKLLPFY
+1517 YENTSKLLPFY

-1577 IHYEDGTSEVLPLVF
+1577 IHYEDGTSEALPLVF

-1604 RLGDQLLYTPEQLLS
+1604 RLGEQLLYTPEQLLS

-1632 SQVDLYSQ
+1632 SQVDLDSQ

-1646 HIQTADKH
+1646 HIQTADKT

-1742 QLDTLGWLKS
+1742 QLDTLGWLRS
-1752 FTDKITKDDDQ
+1752 FTDKLTKDDDQ

-1945 EIWDGYWIKDSN
+1945 EIWDGYWIKDST
-1957 AFEDQTD
+1957 AFEDHAD

-1977 YVQELAGALNEWHRK
+1977 YVQELAGALNEWHRQ
-1992 STDSAFSD
+1992 SRDSAFSD
-2000 TVTFVKFSNRDM
+2000 TETFVKFSNRDM

-2021 SHELIHNYDETIM
+2021 SHELVHNYDETIM

-2096 KGIFD
+2096 KGVFD
-2101 VTYLLDAVEIEAI
+2101 VTYLLDAVEIQAI

-2123 YFFNKIELVPATEAH
+2123 YFFNKIELVPANEA
-2138 TNQIPGYQ
+2138 TVSQSLNYQ

-2156 DVELANLNIST
+2156 NEELANLNITT

-2174 ALVAKTSLLPEQDY
+2174 ALVAKSSLLLEQDY

-2201 YYPIYAGL
+2201 HYPIYAGL
-2209 QNDQGTV
+2209 QNNSGTV

-2249 AEAAGRPLSD
+2249 AEAAGRLLSD

-2267 ADQYADY
+2267 AGQFTDYA
-2274 TSFKKAMYKERWDKK
+2274 SFKKAMYKERWDKK

-2342 ILKAYVK
+2342 ILKAYVG
-2349 LTDSFSSS
+2349 LTDSFTSS
-2357 IFGE
+2357 IFTD

>member
-35 NLAIKAELTTLAHT
+35 NLAIKAELTALAHT

-162 TLSIGE
+162 SLAIGE

-200 AIIDEQGS
+200 AIIGEQGS

-234 IPEEPTVP
+234 IPEEPTAP
-242 VAPSEPITEQPEAS
+242 VAPSSPVTEQPEEPETP
-256 VPPATEDE
+256 VPPATEAE
-264 VQPEEPTAPVVPSSP
+264 VLPAEPTAPVVPGS
-279 VTDEPEAPV
+279 
-288 PPSTEDEVQPEEPTA
+288 
-303 PVAPSEPIT
+303 
-312 EQPEA
+312 
-317 PVPPATEDE
+317 
-326 VLPEEPTAPVVPSA
+326 

-352 VPPSTEDEVQP
+352 VPPATEDEVQP

-393 PEEPTAPVVPSAPV
+393 PEEPTAPVVPSNPV
-407 TEEPE
+407 TEQP
-412 VPVTPVPP
+412 VAPVTPVPP
-420 STEGEVLP
+420 ATEDEVQP
-428 EEPTVPVAPSEPV
+428 EEPT
-441 TEQPEAPVP
+441 APV
-450 PATEAEVLPE
+450 V
-460 EPTVPVA
+460 

-481 PVPPSTEVEVQP
+481 PVPPSTEDEVQP
-493 EEPTVPV
+493 EEPTAPV
-500 VPSEPVTE
+500 VPSEPITE
-508 QPEEPEAPVPPS
+508 QPEAPVPPA
-520 TESEVQP
+520 TEDEVQP
-527 EEPIEPV
+527 EEPTAPV
-534 VPSSPVTEQ
+534 APSSPVTEQ

-549 PVPPSTEGE
+549 PVSPSTESE

-568 APSEPVTEQ
+568 
-577 PEAPVPPAT
+577 
-586 EAEVLPEEPTEP
+586 
-598 VVPSSPVT
+598 VPSN
-606 EEPEIPVTPAPPS
+606 
-619 TEGEV
+619 
-624 LPEEPTDPV
+624 
-633 VPSAPVT
+633 
-640 EEPETPVTPAP
+640 
-651 PSTEGE
+651 
-657 VLPEEPTD
+657 
-665 PVVPSAPVT
+665 
-674 EEPETPVTPAPPSTE
+674 
-689 GEVLPEEPTDSV
+689 
-701 VPSAPVTEE
+701 
-710 SETPVT
+710 
-716 PAPPSTEGEVLP
+716 
-728 EEPTDPVVPSS
+728 

-750 PVPPSTEDEVQ
+750 PVPPSTEDEVL
-761 PAEPTDPVVPSAP
+761 PEEPTAPVGPSAP

-779 KVPETPVSPT
+779 EVPVTPVP
-789 VEDEVQPA
+789 
-797 EPTDSVVPSAP
+797 PS
-808 VTEEPK
+808 T
-814 VPETPVSPTVKDE
+814 
-827 VQPEEPTAPVVPSSP
+827 
-842 VTEEPKVPETPV
+842 
-854 SPTVEDEVQPEE
+854 EDEVQPEE
-866 PTAPVV
+866 STEPVG
-872 PSSPVTEE
+872 PSAPVTEE

-903 PVVPSEPVTE
+903 PVAPSSPVTD
-913 QPEEPETPVPPST
+913 EPETPVPPST
-926 EVEVQPEEP
+926 ESEVLPEEP
-935 TAPVVPSSP
+935 TAPVVPNN
-944 VTEQPEEPETPVPPS
+944 
-959 TEDEVLPE
+959 
-967 EPTDPVVPSAPV
+967 PV

-992 LVLSILKD
+992 LVLSILKE
-1000 NVDDKSVELSY
+1000 NVDDKTVELSY

-1068 LGSDDAEE
+1068 LGSDDVEE

-1102 VDEFGEKTRVTALS
+1102 VDEFGEKTRVTAL
-1116 NLPTSVE
+1116 TSTPISSE

-1129 ATVNNKEIYLPVDN
+1129 STVNNKDIYLPVDN

-1152 VSILHPKLVKF
+1152 VSIIHPKLVKF

-1169 FDDHHTFTVDK
+1169 FDEHYTFTVDK

-1214 DKEVSTDTYIT
+1214 DKEVSTDTYVT

-1253 LKNARVENISLKDVA
+1253 LKNARVENISLKDVS
-1268 ISNDQTEVAALA
+1268 IKNDQTAVAALA
-1280 KKSDKSTINKV
+1280 RKADKATIDKV

-1304 GIVYNATNGTT
+1304 GLVYEATNGTT

-1332 TYHIGGV
+1332 TYYMGGV

-1416 IATGTSVTNGGIIA
+1416 IATGASVTNGGIIA

-1448 VEGHATGQPNPTIQS
+1448 VEGHAAGQPNPTIQS

-1475 KTWGIPTTPTM
+1475 KAWGIPTTPTT
-1486 TGQENSDSQSNS
+1486 TGQENSDSQSNLV
-1498 AQTIDY
+1498 QTIDY
-1504 NQVQNAQAKRRTA
+1504 NQVQNAQAERRTA

-1604 RLGDQLLYTPEQLLS
+1604 RLGEQLLYTPEQLLS

-1632 SQVDLYSQ
+1632 SQVNLYSQ

-1646 HIQTADKH
+1646 HIKTADKH

-1669 KDNLEVHIKGLLA
+1669 KANLEVHIKGLLA

-1742 QLDTLGWLKS
+1742 QLDTLGWLRS
-1752 FTDKITKDDDQ
+1752 FTDKLTKHDDQ
-1763 FYVSQNGYED
+1763 FYVSQKGYED

-1798 LGTVRDFLE
+1798 FGTVRDFLE

-1934 NLRDKFIQRST
+1934 HLRDKFIQRST

-1964 KRRWAGKYDQEYR
+1964 KRRWADKYDQEYR
-1977 YVQELAGALNEWHRK
+1977 YVQELAGALNEWHRQ
-1992 STDSAFSD
+1992 SRDSAFSD

-2021 SHELIHNYDETIM
+2021 SHELVHNYDETIM
-2034 LDGHKR
+2034 LDGYKR

-2114 ATKGKEAYP
+2114 AAKGKEAYP

-2209 QNDQGTV
+2209 QNNSGTV

-2267 ADQYADY
+2267 ANQYADY
-2274 TSFKKAMYKERWDKK
+2274 TSFKKAMYKERLDKK
-2289 DRLKAITISFNGQTE
+2289 NSMKAISFIYNGRTE
-2304 TIDNIE
+2304 TIENYD
-2310 TLSRLMAEAVDK
+2310 TLKLLMQDAVNK
-2322 DYQAAK
+2322 DYQAAQ
-2328 NKQAGFNR
+2328 NGQIGFNR

>member
-35 NLAIKAELTTLAHT
+35 NLAIKAELTALAHT

-162 TLSIGE
+162 SLAIGE

-200 AIIDEQGS
+200 AIIGEQGS

-234 IPEEPTVP
+234 IPEEPTAP
-242 VAPSEPITEQPEAS
+242 VAPSSPVTEQPEEPETP
-256 VPPATEDE
+256 VPPATEAE
-264 VQPEEPTAPVVPSSP
+264 VLPAEPTAPVVPGS
-279 VTDEPEAPV
+279 
-288 PPSTEDEVQPEEPTA
+288 
-303 PVAPSEPIT
+303 
-312 EQPEA
+312 
-317 PVPPATEDE
+317 
-326 VLPEEPTAPVVPSA
+326 

-352 VPPSTEDEVQP
+352 VPPATEDEVQP

-393 PEEPTAPVVPSAPV
+393 PEEPTAPVVPSNPV
-407 TEEPE
+407 TEQP
-412 VPVTPVPP
+412 VAPVTPVPP
-420 STEGEVLP
+420 ATEDEVQP
-428 EEPTVPVAPSEPV
+428 EEPT
-441 TEQPEAPVP
+441 APV
-450 PATEAEVLPE
+450 V
-460 EPTVPVA
+460 

-481 PVPPSTEVEVQP
+481 PVPPSTEDEVLP
-493 EEPTVPV
+493 EEPTAPV
-500 VPSEPVTE
+500 VPSEPITE
-508 QPEEPEAPVPPS
+508 QPEAPVPPA
-520 TESEVQP
+520 TEDEVLP
-527 EEPIEPV
+527 EEPTAPV
-534 VPSSPVTEQ
+534 APSSPVTEQ

-549 PVPPSTEGE
+549 PVSPSTESE

-568 APSEPVTEQ
+568 
-577 PEAPVPPAT
+577 
-586 EAEVLPEEPTEP
+586 
-598 VVPSSPVT
+598 VPSN
-606 EEPEIPVTPAPPS
+606 
-619 TEGEV
+619 
-624 LPEEPTDPV
+624 
-633 VPSAPVT
+633 
-640 EEPETPVTPAP
+640 
-651 PSTEGE
+651 
-657 VLPEEPTD
+657 
-665 PVVPSAPVT
+665 
-674 EEPETPVTPAPPSTE
+674 
-689 GEVLPEEPTDSV
+689 
-701 VPSAPVTEE
+701 
-710 SETPVT
+710 
-716 PAPPSTEGEVLP
+716 
-728 EEPTDPVVPSS
+728 

-761 PAEPTDPVVPSAP
+761 P
-774 VTEEP
+774 
-779 KVPETPVSPT
+779 
-789 VEDEVQPA
+789 
-797 EPTDSVVPSAP
+797 
-808 VTEEPK
+808 
-814 VPETPVSPTVKDE
+814 
-827 VQPEEPTAPVVPSSP
+827 EEPTAPVGPS
-842 VTEEPKVPETPV
+842 
-854 SPTVEDEVQPEE
+854 
-866 PTAPVV
+866 A
-872 PSSPVTEE
+872 PVTEE

-897 PEEPTA
+897 PEEPTD
-903 PVVPSEPVTE
+903 PVG
-913 QPEEPETPVPPST
+913 
-926 EVEVQPEEP
+926 
-935 TAPVVPSSP
+935 PSSP
-944 VTEQPEEPETPVPPS
+944 VTDEPEAPVPPS
-959 TEDEVLPE
+959 TEDEVQPAEPTDPVGPSAPVTDEPEAPVPPATEDEVQPE
-967 EPTDPVVPSAPV
+967 EPTDPVVPSSPV
-979 TEEPEEPIKTKPE
+979 TDEPEEPIKTKSE
-992 LVLSILKD
+992 LVLSILKE
-1000 NVDDKSVELSY
+1000 NVDDRTVELSY

-1056 TEYKVKTRFAYN
+1056 TKYKVKTRFAYN
-1068 LGSDDAEE
+1068 LGSDDVEE

-1102 VDEFGEKTRVTALS
+1102 VDEFGEKTRVTAL
-1116 NLPTSVE
+1116 TSAPISSE

-1129 ATVNNKEIYLPVDN
+1129 STVNNKDIYLPVDN

-1152 VSILHPKLVKF
+1152 VSIIHPKLVKF

-1169 FDDHHTFTVDK
+1169 FDEHHTFTVDK

-1199 NNPSGTYYLA
+1199 TNPSGTYYLA

-1214 DKEVSTDTYIT
+1214 DKMVSTDTYIT
-1225 KEFTGSLKSLGEQK
+1225 KEFTGSLKSLGDHK
-1239 AYSILQLDRPLFST
+1239 TYSILQLDRPLFST
-1253 LKNARVENISLKDVA
+1253 LKNAKVENISLKDVA
-1268 ISNDQTEVAALA
+1268 IVNDQTAVAALA
-1280 KKSDKSTINKV
+1280 KKADKATIDKV
-1291 SVSGNITAKQNIA
+1291 TVSGNITAKQNIA
-1304 GIVYNATNGTT
+1304 GLVYEATNGTT

-1332 TYHIGGV
+1332 IYYMGGV

-1361 ASGRGQKIGGITAEM
+1361 ASGRGQKIGGVTAEM
-1376 IMATQQPIMTN
+1376 MLSTITNAYGTGNIQAT
-1387 VYVTG
+1387 
-1392 KIEASAPADTGG
+1392 APADTGG
-1404 VVGLARMSFLNN
+1404 FVGTARMSVLNN
-1416 IATGTSVTNGGIIA
+1416 IATGVSVTNGGVIA
-1430 SGQTQSA
+1430 SGQNAYA
-1437 TVWSSISNLYS
+1437 TVGSTISNLYG

-1475 KTWGIPTTPTM
+1475 KAWGIPTTPTT

-1498 AQTIDY
+1498 VQTIDY

-1517 YENTAKLLPFY
+1517 YENTSKLLPFY

-1604 RLGDQLLYTPEQLLS
+1604 RLGEQLLYTPEQLLS

-1632 SQVDLYSQ
+1632 SQVNLYSQ

-1646 HIQTADKH
+1646 HIKTADKH

-1669 KDNLEVHIKGLLA
+1669 KANLEVHIKGLLA

-1742 QLDTLGWLKS
+1742 QLDTLGWLRS
-1752 FTDKITKDDDQ
+1752 FTDKLTKHDDQ
-1763 FYVSQNGYED
+1763 FYVSQKGYED

-1798 LGTVRDFLE
+1798 FGTVRDFLE

-1957 AFEDQTD
+1957 AFEDQ
-1964 KRRWAGKYDQEYR
+1964 RRWAGKYDQEYR
-1977 YVQELAGALNEWHRK
+1977 YVQELAGALNEWHRQ
-1992 STDSAFSD
+1992 SRDSAFSD

-2021 SHELIHNYDETIM
+2021 SHELVHNYDETIM
-2034 LDGHKR
+2034 LDGYKR

-2101 VTYLLDAVEIEAI
+2101 VTYLLDAVEIQAI

-2123 YFFNKIELVPATEAH
+2123 YFFNKIELVPATEA
-2138 TNQIPGYQ
+2138 TVSQSLNYQ

-2156 DVELANLNIST
+2156 NEELANLNITT

-2174 ALVAKTSLLPEQDY
+2174 ALVAKSSLLLEQDY

-2209 QNDQGTV
+2209 QNNSGTV

-2249 AEAAGRPLSD
+2249 AEAAGRLLSD

-2267 ADQYADY
+2267 AGQFTDYA
-2274 TSFKKAMYKERWDKK
+2274 SFKKAMYKERWDKK
-2289 DRLKAITISFNGQTE
+2289 DRLKAITISFNDQTE

>member
-35 NLAIKAELTTLAHT
+35 NLAIKAELTALAHT

-162 TLSIGE
+162 SLAIGE

-200 AIIDEQGS
+200 AIIGEQGS

-234 IPEEPTVP
+234 IPEEPTAP
-242 VAPSEPITEQPEAS
+242 VAPSEPITEQPVAP

-264 VQPEEPTAPVVPSSP
+264 VLTEESTAPVVPNAPVTEQPEAPVPPATEAEVLPAEPTAPVVPSNP
-279 VTDEPEAPV
+279 VTEQPEEPETPV

-460 EPTVPVA
+460 EPTD
-467 PSEPITEQPEAPVT
+467 
-481 PVPPSTEVEVQP
+481 
-493 EEPTVPV
+493 PV
-500 VPSEPVTE
+500 VPSSPVTD
-508 QPEEPEAPVPPS
+508 EPEAPVPPS

-527 EEPIEPV
+527 EEP
-534 VPSSPVTEQ
+534 
-543 PEEPET
+543 
-549 PVPPSTEGE
+549 
-558 VLPEEPTAPV
+558 TAPV
-568 APSEPVTEQ
+568 APSEPITEQ
-577 PEAPVPPAT
+577 PEAPVPPST
-586 EAEVLPEEPTEP
+586 ESEVLPEEPTEP

-606 EEPEIPVTPAPPS
+606 EQPE
-619 TEGEV
+619 
-624 LPEEPTDPV
+624 
-633 VPSAPVT
+633 APV
-640 EEPETPVTPAP
+640 
-651 PSTEGE
+651 
-657 VLPEEPTD
+657 
-665 PVVPSAPVT
+665 
-674 EEPETPVTPAPPSTE
+674 
-689 GEVLPEEPTDSV
+689 
-701 VPSAPVTEE
+701 
-710 SETPVT
+710 
-716 PAPPSTEGEVLP
+716 
-728 EEPTDPVVPSS
+728 
-739 PVTEQPEEPET
+739 
-750 PVPPSTEDEVQ
+750 
-761 PAEPTDPVVPSAP
+761 
-774 VTEEP
+774 
-779 KVPETPVSPT
+779 
-789 VEDEVQPA
+789 
-797 EPTDSVVPSAP
+797 
-808 VTEEPK
+808 
-814 VPETPVSPTVKDE
+814 
-827 VQPEEPTAPVVPSSP
+827 
-842 VTEEPKVPETPV
+842 
-854 SPTVEDEVQPEE
+854 
-866 PTAPVV
+866 
-872 PSSPVTEE
+872 
-880 PEVPVTPVPP
+880 
-890 STEDEVQ
+890 
-897 PEEPTA
+897 
-903 PVVPSEPVTE
+903 
-913 QPEEPETPVPPST
+913 TPVPPST

-959 TEDEVLPE
+959 TESEVQPE
-967 EPTDPVVPSAPV
+967 EPTAPVVPSSPV
-979 TEEPEEPIKTKPE
+979 TEEPEEPIKTKPK
-992 LVLSILKD
+992 LVLSILKE

-1011 TLTDSDSTFVKAM
+1011 TLTDSDSTFVKVL

-1031 ELVTEKEILTQEELY
+1031 ELVTEKEILTKEDLY

-1068 LGSDDAEE
+1068 LGSDDVEE

-1102 VDEFGEKTRVTALS
+1102 VDEFGEKTRVTAL
-1116 NLPTSVE
+1116 TSTPISSE

-1129 ATVNNKEIYLPVDN
+1129 STVNNKEIYLPVDN

-1152 VSILHPKLVKF
+1152 VSIIHPKLVKF
-1163 NQNNSS
+1163 DQNNSN
-1169 FDDHHTFTVDK
+1169 FDEHHTFTVDK

-1253 LKNARVENISLKDVA
+1253 LKNARVENISLKDVS
-1268 ISNDQTEVAALA
+1268 IKNDQTAVAALA
-1280 KKSDKSTINKV
+1280 RKADKATIDKV

-1304 GIVYNATNGTT
+1304 GLVYEATNGTT

-1332 TYHIGGV
+1332 TYYMGGV

-1361 ASGRGQKIGGITAEM
+1361 ASGRGQGIGGIVANAQGAV
-1376 IMATQQPIMTN
+1376 IKN
-1387 VYVTG
+1387 SYVTG
-1392 KIEASAPADTGG
+1392 NIHATETADTGG
-1404 VVGLARMSFLNN
+1404 VVGTARMSVLNN
-1416 IATGTSVTNGGIIA
+1416 IATGASVTNGGIIA
-1430 SGQTQSA
+1430 SGQNAYA
-1437 TVWSSISNLYS
+1437 TVGSTISNLYS
-1448 VEGHATGQPNPTIQS
+1448 VEGHAAGQPNPTIQS

-1475 KTWGIPTTPTM
+1475 KAWGIPTTPT
-1486 TGQENSDSQSNS
+1486 TTEQENSDSQSNS
-1498 AQTIDY
+1498 VQTIDY
-1504 NQVQNAQAKRRTA
+1504 NQVQNARAKRRTA
-1517 YENTAKLLPFY
+1517 YENTSKLLPFY

-1604 RLGDQLLYTPEQLLS
+1604 RLGEQLLYTPEQLLS

-1646 HIQTADKH
+1646 HIQTTDKN

-1669 KDNLEVHIKGLLA
+1669 KDKLEFHIKGLLA

-1752 FTDKITKDDDQ
+1752 FTDKITKDTDQ
-1763 FYVSQNGYED
+1763 YYVSQQGYED

-1778 LTLANNAAI
+1778 LTLANNAEI

-1807 YNKKLFL
+1807 YNMKLFL

-1903 QAVKTVQTSLIPKH
+1903 QEVKTVQTSLIPKH

-1964 KRRWAGKYDQEYR
+1964 KRRWADKYDQEYR

-1992 STDSAFSD
+1992 SNDSAFSD

-2012 LSDLGDSTM
+2012 LSDLGDSTL
-2021 SHELIHNYDETIM
+2021 SHELVHNYDETIM
-2034 LDGHKR
+2034 LDGYKR

-2114 ATKGKEAYP
+2114 AAKGKEAYP
-2123 YFFNKIELVPATEAH
+2123 YFFNKIELVPATEAP
-2138 TNQIPGYQ
+2138 TNQSLIYQ
-2146 NTHDRIRKLS
+2146 NAHDRIRKLS
-2156 DVELANLNIST
+2156 DEELANLNIAT

-2174 ALVAKTSLLPEQDY
+2174 ALVAKSSLLPEQDY

-2209 QNDQGTV
+2209 QNNSGTV

-2322 DYQAAK
+2322 DYQAAQ
-2328 NKQAGFNR
+2328 NGQIGFNR
-2336 QGLKDA
+2336 QQLKDSV
-2342 ILKAYVK
+2342 LKAYVK

>member
-1 MFWKEKQNKFSIRKF
+1 MFWKEKQNKFSIRTF

-35 NLAIKAELTTLAHT
+35 NLAIKAELTALAHT

-90 MVYRPKTNLPQT
+90 MVYRPKTNLPLT

-162 TLSIGE
+162 TLAIGE

-178 QHEFVGYILEGHVNS
+178 QHEFVGFILEGDVNS
-193 EAITVSE
+193 EIIPVTE
-200 AIIDEQGS
+200 ANAGEQKS
-208 SSELILPNILVEG
+208 SSELLLPNTLVEG
-221 ISKHSEAPIVDDI
+221 ISKHSEAP
-234 IPEEPTVP
+234 
-242 VAPSEPITEQPEAS
+242 
-256 VPPATEDE
+256 VPPSTKDD
-264 VQPEEPTAPVVPSSP
+264 VLPEEPTAPVVPIAP
-279 VTDEPEAPV
+279 VTEEPEAPV
-288 PPSTEDEVQPEEPTA
+288 PPSTEDEVLPEEPTEPVV
-303 PVAPSEPIT
+303 PVAPVT
-312 EQPEA
+312 EQPET
-317 PVPPATEDE
+317 PVPPSTESEVLPEEPTDPVVPIAPVTDEPEAPVTPAPPVTEDE
-326 VLPEEPTAPVVPSA
+326 VLPEEATDPVVPIA
-340 PVTEEPEVPVTP
+340 
-352 VPPSTEDEVQP
+352 
-363 EEPTAPVV
+363 
-371 PSEPITEQ
+371 
-379 PEAPVPPATEDEVL
+379 
-393 PEEPTAPVVPSAPV
+393 
-407 TEEPE
+407 
-412 VPVTPVPP
+412 
-420 STEGEVLP
+420 
-428 EEPTVPVAPSEPV
+428 PV

-450 PATEAEVLPE
+450 PSTEDEVLPE
-460 EPTVPVA
+460 DPTGPVVPIA
-467 PSEPITEQPEAPVT
+467 PSAPVTEQPEAPEA
-481 PVPPSTEVEVQP
+481 PAPPSTEDDVLP
-493 EEPTVPV
+493 EAPTEPV
-500 VPSEPVTE
+500 VPVTPVTD
-508 QPEEPEAPVPPS
+508 QPEAPVPPS
-520 TESEVQP
+520 TED
-527 EEPIEPV
+527 
-534 VPSSPVTEQ
+534 
-543 PEEPET
+543 
-549 PVPPSTEGE
+549 
-558 VLPEEPTAPV
+558 
-568 APSEPVTEQ
+568 
-577 PEAPVPPAT
+577 
-586 EAEVLPEEPTEP
+586 EVLPEEPTEP

-606 EEPEIPVTPAPPS
+606 EEPEEPKTPVPPSTEGEVLPEAPTDPVVPSSPATEEPETPAPPSTEDEVLPEEPAAPVVPSSPVTEDPEAPVTPAPPS

-624 LPEEPTDPV
+624 LPEAPTEPV
-633 VPSAPVT
+633 VPV
-640 EEPETPVTPAP
+640 TPVT
-651 PSTEGE
+651 
-657 VLPEEPTD
+657 D
-665 PVVPSAPVT
+665 
-674 EEPETPVTPAPPSTE
+674 
-689 GEVLPEEPTDSV
+689 
-701 VPSAPVTEE
+701 
-710 SETPVT
+710 
-716 PAPPSTEGEVLP
+716 
-728 EEPTDPVVPSS
+728 
-739 PVTEQPEEPET
+739 QPEA
-750 PVPPSTEDEVQ
+750 PVPPSTEAD
-761 PAEPTDPVVPSAP
+761 
-774 VTEEP
+774 
-779 KVPETPVSPT
+779 
-789 VEDEVQPA
+789 
-797 EPTDSVVPSAP
+797 
-808 VTEEPK
+808 
-814 VPETPVSPTVKDE
+814 
-827 VQPEEPTAPVVPSSP
+827 
-842 VTEEPKVPETPV
+842 
-854 SPTVEDEVQPEE
+854 
-866 PTAPVV
+866 
-872 PSSPVTEE
+872 
-880 PEVPVTPVPP
+880 
-890 STEDEVQ
+890 
-897 PEEPTA
+897 
-903 PVVPSEPVTE
+903 
-913 QPEEPETPVPPST
+913 
-926 EVEVQPEEP
+926 
-935 TAPVVPSSP
+935 
-944 VTEQPEEPETPVPPS
+944 
-959 TEDEVLPE
+959 VLPE
-967 EPTDPVVPSAPV
+967 DPTAPVVPSAPV

-992 LVLSILKD
+992 LVLSILKE
-1000 NVDDKSVELSY
+1000 NVDDKSVEVSY
-1011 TLTDSDSTFVKAM
+1011 TLIDNDSTFVKAM

-1031 ELVTEKEILTQEELY
+1031 ELVTEKEILTQEALY
-1046 KVQFANLLLN
+1046 KVPFADLLLN
-1056 TEYKVKTRFAYN
+1056 TDYEVKTRFTYN
-1068 LGSDDAEE
+1068 LGSDDVEE
-1076 ELGTE
+1076 ELRTE
-1081 KFELENKLLELREYK
+1081 KFELENKLLEFRSYN

-1102 VDEFGEKTRVTALS
+1102 VDEFGEKTRITAL
-1116 NLPTSVE
+1116 TSAPISSE

-1129 ATVNNKEIYLPVDN
+1129 STVNNKDIYLPVDS
-1143 FENDVNGIK
+1143 FENADKGIMVNI
-1152 VSILHPKLVKF
+1152 IHPKLVKF
-1163 NQNNSS
+1163 NQNNNG
-1169 FDDHHTFTVDK
+1169 FDENHTFMIDK

-1214 DKEVSTDTYIT
+1214 DKEVSTDTYVT
-1225 KEFTGSLKSLGEQK
+1225 KEFTGSLKSLGGQK

-1268 ISNDQTEVAALA
+1268 IVNDQTAVAALA
-1280 KKSDKSTINKV
+1280 KKADKATIDKV
-1291 SVSGNITAKQNIA
+1291 TVSGNITAKQNIA
-1304 GIVYNATNGTT
+1304 GLVYEATNGTS

-1320 VNVNLSNTASHE
+1320 IDVRLNNTASHE
-1332 TYHIGGV
+1332 IYYMGGV

-1361 ASGRGQKIGGITAEM
+1361 ASGRGQKIGGVTSDMILSTITNA
-1376 IMATQQPIMTN
+1376 
-1387 VYVTG
+1387 YVTG
-1392 KIEASAPADTGG
+1392 NIQATAPADTGG
-1404 VVGLARMSFLNN
+1404 FVGTARMSVLNN
-1416 IATGTSVTNGGIIA
+1416 IATGVSVTNGGIIA
-1430 SGQTQSA
+1430 SAQ
-1437 TVWSSISNLYS
+1437 NLYTTHGSMPTNIYS

-1475 KTWGIPTTPTM
+1475 KAWGIPTTPTT

-1498 AQTIDY
+1498 VQTIDY

-1517 YENTAKLLPFY
+1517 YENTSKLLPFY

-1592 KGEYGNTKVVEY
+1592 NGEYGNTKVVEY
-1604 RLGDQLLYTPEQLLS
+1604 RLGEQLLYTPEQLLS
-1619 LETSLIDELVTAF
+1619 LETSFIDELVTAF
-1632 SQVDLYSQ
+1632 SQVDLDSQ

-1646 HIQTADKH
+1646 HIQTADKT

-1742 QLDTLGWLKS
+1742 QLDTLGWLRS
-1752 FTDKITKDDDQ
+1752 FTDKLTKHDDQ

-1903 QAVKTVQTSLIPKH
+1903 QAVKTVQTGRIPKH

-1957 AFEDQTD
+1957 AFEDHAD

-1977 YVQELAGALNEWHRK
+1977 YVQELAGALNEWHRQ
-1992 STDSAFSD
+1992 SRDSAFSD

-2021 SHELIHNYDETIM
+2021 SHELVHNYDETIM

-2096 KGIFD
+2096 KGVFD
-2101 VTYLLDAVEIEAI
+2101 VTYLLDAVEIQAI

-2123 YFFNKIELVPATEAH
+2123 YFFNKIELVPANEA
-2138 TNQIPGYQ
+2138 TVSQSLNYQ

-2156 DVELANLNIST
+2156 NEELANLNITT

-2174 ALVAKTSLLPEQDY
+2174 ALVAKSSLLLEQDY

-2209 QNDQGTV
+2209 QNNSGTV

-2249 AEAAGRPLSD
+2249 AEAAGRLLSD

-2267 ADQYADY
+2267 AGQFTDYA
-2274 TSFKKAMYKERWDKK
+2274 SFKKAMYKERWDKK

-2342 ILKAYVK
+2342 ILKAYVG
-2349 LTDSFSSS
+2349 LTDSFTSS
-2357 IFGE
+2357 IFTD

>member
-35 NLAIKAELTTLAHT
+35 NLAIKAELTALAHT

-162 TLSIGE
+162 SLAIGE

-242 VAPSEPITEQPEAS
+242 VAPSSPVTEQPEAPVPPSTEDEVLPEEPTAPVAPSEPITEQPEAP
-256 VPPATEDE
+256 VPPSTESEVQPEEPTAPVGPSEPVTDEPKVPETPVSPTVEDE
-264 VQPEEPTAPVVPSSP
+264 VQPEEPTAPVVPSEPVTEQPEAPVTPVPPSTEAEVLPEEPTAPVGPSEPITEQPEAPVPPSTEDEVLPEEPTDPVVPSAPVTEEPEVPVTPVPPATEGEVQPEEPTEPVVPSSP

-317 PVPPATEDE
+317 PVPP
-326 VLPEEPTAPVVPSA
+326 
-340 PVTEEPEVPVTP
+340 
-352 VPPSTEDEVQP
+352 STEDEVQP
-363 EEPTAPVV
+363 EEPTEPVV
-371 PSEPITEQ
+371 PS
-379 PEAPVPPATEDEVL
+379 
-393 PEEPTAPVVPSAPV
+393 S
-407 TEEPE
+407 
-412 VPVTPVPP
+412 
-420 STEGEVLP
+420 
-428 EEPTVPVAPSEPV
+428 PV
-441 TEQPEAPVP
+441 TEQPV
-450 PATEAEVLPE
+450 
-460 EPTVPVA
+460 
-467 PSEPITEQPEAPVT
+467 APVT

-493 EEPTVPV
+493 EEPTAPV
-500 VPSEPVTE
+500 APSAPVTE

-558 VLPEEPTAPV
+558 VLPEEPTVPV

-586 EAEVLPEEPTEP
+586 EAEVQPEEPTEP

-606 EEPEIPVTPAPPS
+606 E
-619 TEGEV
+619 
-624 LPEEPTDPV
+624 
-633 VPSAPVT
+633 
-640 EEPETPVTPAP
+640 
-651 PSTEGE
+651 
-657 VLPEEPTD
+657 
-665 PVVPSAPVT
+665 
-674 EEPETPVTPAPPSTE
+674 
-689 GEVLPEEPTDSV
+689 
-701 VPSAPVTEE
+701 
-710 SETPVT
+710 
-716 PAPPSTEGEVLP
+716 
-728 EEPTDPVVPSS
+728 
-739 PVTEQPEEPET
+739 Q
-750 PVPPSTEDEVQ
+750 
-761 PAEPTDPVVPSAP
+761 
-774 VTEEP
+774 
-779 KVPETPVSPT
+779 
-789 VEDEVQPA
+789 
-797 EPTDSVVPSAP
+797 
-808 VTEEPK
+808 
-814 VPETPVSPTVKDE
+814 
-827 VQPEEPTAPVVPSSP
+827 
-842 VTEEPKVPETPV
+842 
-854 SPTVEDEVQPEE
+854 
-866 PTAPVV
+866 
-872 PSSPVTEE
+872 
-880 PEVPVTPVPP
+880 
-890 STEDEVQ
+890 
-897 PEEPTA
+897 
-903 PVVPSEPVTE
+903 
-913 QPEEPETPVPPST
+913 
-926 EVEVQPEEP
+926 
-935 TAPVVPSSP
+935 
-944 VTEQPEEPETPVPPS
+944 
-959 TEDEVLPE
+959 
-967 EPTDPVVPSAPV
+967 
-979 TEEPEEPIKTKPE
+979 PEEPIKTKPK
-992 LVLSILKD
+992 LVLSILKE

-1046 KVQFANLLLN
+1046 KVRFANLLLN

-1068 LGSDDAEE
+1068 LGSDDVEE

-1102 VDEFGEKTRVTALS
+1102 VDEFGEKTRVTAL
-1116 NLPTSVE
+1116 TSAPISSE

-1129 ATVNNKEIYLPVDN
+1129 STVNNKDIYLPVDN

-1152 VSILHPKLVKF
+1152 VSIIHPKLVKF

-1169 FDDHHTFTVDK
+1169 FDEHHTFTVDK

-1214 DKEVSTDTYIT
+1214 DKSVSTDTYIT
-1225 KEFTGSLKSLGEQK
+1225 KEFTGSLKSLGDHK
-1239 AYSILQLDRPLFST
+1239 TYSILQLDRPLFNT

-1268 ISNDQTEVAALA
+1268 ISNEQTEVAALA
-1280 KKSDKSTINKV
+1280 KKSDKSTIDKV
-1291 SVSGNITAKQNIA
+1291 SISGNITAKQNIA

-1332 TYHIGGV
+1332 AYYMGGV
-1339 TGILNSSTIDKVR
+1339 TGILNSSTIDKVQA
-1352 VNVAIDAKT
+1352 NVTIDAKT
-1361 ASGRGQKIGGITAEM
+1361 ASGRGQKIGGVTAEM
-1376 IMATQQPIMTN
+1376 IMLTQQPIMTN

-1416 IATGTSVTNGGIIA
+1416 IATGASVTNGGIIA
-1430 SGQTQSA
+1430 SGQ
-1437 TVWSSISNLYS
+1437 NLYTTYGS
-1448 VEGHATGQPNPTIQS
+1448 VLTNIHTVENNAAGQPNPTIQS
-1463 TSLSQ
+1463 TSLAQ

-1475 KTWGIPTTPTM
+1475 KAWGIPTAPTT
-1486 TGQENSDSQSNS
+1486 TGQETTDSQSNS
-1498 AQTIDY
+1498 VQTIDY
-1504 NQVQNAQAKRRTA
+1504 NQVQHAQAERRTA

-1528 DRNTIVKYGNLIDE
+1528 DRHTIVKYGNLIDE
-1542 ASNLYSKP
+1542 TSNLYSKP
-1550 IQSVLTLNEDGVA
+1550 IQSVLTLTEDDIV
-1563 TNIYDQHASLTKLL
+1563 TNIYDQHASLNKLL
-1577 IHYEDGTSEVLPLVF
+1577 IHFEDGTSEILPLVF

-1604 RLGDQLLYTPEQLLS
+1604 RLGEQLLYTPEQLLS
-1619 LETSLIDELVTAF
+1619 LESSLIDDLVAEF
-1632 SQVDLYSQ
+1632 SQVELYS
-1640 EMADIL
+1640 EKMANIL
-1646 HIQTADKH
+1646 HIQTSDKQ

-1669 KDNLEVHIKGLLA
+1669 KANLKGHIKGLLA

-1712 LAYLNRLYGIKYGDT
+1712 LAYLNRLYGITYGYT

-1735 HADFYKR
+1735 HADFYNR
-1742 QLDTLGWLKS
+1742 QLDTLEWLKS
-1752 FTDKITKDDDQ
+1752 FTDKIIKETDGY
-1763 FYVSQNGYED
+1763 YVSQNGYEN

-1793 ALSSQ
+1793 HLSGQ

-1814 GETDSRKWFKE
+1814 GEADSRKWFKE
-1825 ATNAFVYEIPSNA
+1825 ATNAFVYEIPSHA
-1838 NSSIDTSLYSHL
+1838 NTSIDTSLYSHL

-1868 KDDIFVMS
+1868 KDDIFVLS

-1898 PEQYY
+1898 PDQYY
-1903 QAVKTVQTSLIPKH
+1903 QHVQSVQTGLIPKH
-1917 GKRLGDFLDM
+1917 AKRLGDFLDM

-1934 NLRDKFIQRST
+1934 HLRDKFIQRST

-1964 KRRWAGKYDQEYR
+1964 KRRWADKYDQEYR

-2000 TVTFVKFSNRDM
+2000 TETFVKFSNRDM

-2079 NVSSSRFK
+2079 NVSSGRFK

-2096 KGIFD
+2096 KGVFD
-2101 VTYLLDAVEIEAI
+2101 VTYLLDAVEIQAI
-2114 ATKGKEAYP
+2114 AAKGKEAYP
-2123 YFFNKIELVPATEAH
+2123 YFFNKIELVPVNEATVG
-2138 TNQIPGYQ
+2138 QSLGYQ
-2146 NTHDRIRKLS
+2146 NAHDRIRKLS
-2156 DVELANLNIST
+2156 NEELANLNIAT

-2174 ALVAKTSLLPEQDY
+2174 SLVAKTSLLPEQDY

-2227 LLAAKGWE
+2227 LLVAKGWE
-2235 EGFIPYATDKLKAE
+2235 DGFIPYATDKLKAE

-2259 QFIFEKIF
+2259 QFIFEKLF
-2267 ADQYADY
+2267 ANHYTDYA
-2274 TSFKKAMYKERWDKK
+2274 SFKKAMYKERWDKK
-2289 DRLKAITISFNGQTE
+2289 DRLRAVTISFNGQTE
-2304 TIDNIE
+2304 TIDNVE
-2310 TLSRLMAEAVDK
+2310 TLSRLMADAVDK

-2328 NKQAGFNR
+2328 NRQVGFNR
-2336 QGLKDA
+2336 QSLKDA
-2342 ILKAYVK
+2342 ILKAYVG
-2349 LTDSFSSS
+2349 LTDSFTSS
-2357 IFGE
+2357 IFTD

>member
-35 NLAIKAELTTLAHT
+35 NLAIKAELTALAHT

-200 AIIDEQGS
+200 AIIGEQGS

-234 IPEEPTVP
+234 IPEEPT
-242 VAPSEPITEQPEAS
+242 A
-256 VPPATEDE
+256 
-264 VQPEEPTAPVVPSSP
+264 
-279 VTDEPEAPV
+279 
-288 PPSTEDEVQPEEPTA
+288 
-303 PVAPSEPIT
+303 
-312 EQPEA
+312 
-317 PVPPATEDE
+317 
-326 VLPEEPTAPVVPSA
+326 
-340 PVTEEPEVPVTP
+340 
-352 VPPSTEDEVQP
+352 
-363 EEPTAPVV
+363 
-371 PSEPITEQ
+371 
-379 PEAPVPPATEDEVL
+379 
-393 PEEPTAPVVPSAPV
+393 
-407 TEEPE
+407 
-412 VPVTPVPP
+412 
-420 STEGEVLP
+420 
-428 EEPTVPVAPSEPV
+428 
-441 TEQPEAPVP
+441 
-450 PATEAEVLPE
+450 
-460 EPTVPVA
+460 
-467 PSEPITEQPEAPVT
+467 
-481 PVPPSTEVEVQP
+481 
-493 EEPTVPV
+493 
-500 VPSEPVTE
+500 
-508 QPEEPEAPVPPS
+508 
-520 TESEVQP
+520 
-527 EEPIEPV
+527 
-534 VPSSPVTEQ
+534 
-543 PEEPET
+543 
-549 PVPPSTEGE
+549 
-558 VLPEEPTAPV
+558 
-568 APSEPVTEQ
+568 
-577 PEAPVPPAT
+577 
-586 EAEVLPEEPTEP
+586 
-598 VVPSSPVT
+598 
-606 EEPEIPVTPAPPS
+606 
-619 TEGEV
+619 
-624 LPEEPTDPV
+624 
-633 VPSAPVT
+633 
-640 EEPETPVTPAP
+640 
-651 PSTEGE
+651 
-657 VLPEEPTD
+657 
-665 PVVPSAPVT
+665 
-674 EEPETPVTPAPPSTE
+674 
-689 GEVLPEEPTDSV
+689 
-701 VPSAPVTEE
+701 
-710 SETPVT
+710 
-716 PAPPSTEGEVLP
+716 
-728 EEPTDPVVPSS
+728 PVVPSS

-761 PAEPTDPVVPSAP
+761 PEEPTEPVVPSAP
-774 VTEEP
+774 VTEEL
-779 KVPETPVSPT
+779 
-789 VEDEVQPA
+789 
-797 EPTDSVVPSAP
+797 
-808 VTEEPK
+808 
-814 VPETPVSPTVKDE
+814 
-827 VQPEEPTAPVVPSSP
+827 
-842 VTEEPKVPETPV
+842 
-854 SPTVEDEVQPEE
+854 
-866 PTAPVV
+866 
-872 PSSPVTEE
+872 
-880 PEVPVTPVPP
+880 EVPVTPVPP

-903 PVVPSEPVTE
+903 PVAPSNPVTE
-913 QPEEPETPVPPST
+913 QPEELETPVPPATEDEVLPEEPTDPVVPSSPVTDEPEAPVPPATEDEVQPEEPTEPVVPSSPVTEQPVAPVTPVPPST

-935 TAPVVPSSP
+935 TDPVVPSSP
-944 VTEQPEEPETPVPPS
+944 VTEQPVAPVPPSTEDEVLPEEPTAPVVPSNPVTEQPVAPVTPVPPS

-979 TEEPEEPIKTKPE
+979 TEQPEEPETPVPPATEDEVLPEEPTAPVVPSEPITEQPEVPVTPVPPSTEVEVQPEEPTAPVAPSSPVTEQPEEPETPVPPSTEDEVQPEEPTDPVGPSAPVTEEPEEPETPVPPATEDEVQPAEPTEPVAPSSPVTEEPEVPVTPVPPSTESEVLPEEPTAPVVPSSPVTEEPEEPIKTKPE
-992 LVLSILKD
+992 LVLSILKE
-1000 NVDDKSVELSY
+1000 NVDDKTVELSY

-1046 KVQFANLLLN
+1046 KVRFANLLLN

-1068 LGSDDAEE
+1068 LGSDDVEE

-1102 VDEFGEKTRVTALS
+1102 VDEFGEKTRVTAL
-1116 NLPTSVE
+1116 TSTPISSE

-1129 ATVNNKEIYLPVDN
+1129 STVNNKDIYLPVDN

-1152 VSILHPKLVKF
+1152 VSIIHPKLVKF

-1169 FDDHHTFTVDK
+1169 FDEHYTFTVDK

-1214 DKEVSTDTYIT
+1214 DKEVSTDTYVT
-1225 KEFTGSLKSLGEQK
+1225 KEFTGSLKSLGGQK

-1253 LKNARVENISLKDVA
+1253 LKNARVENISLKDVS
-1268 ISNDQTEVAALA
+1268 IKNDQTAVAALA
-1280 KKSDKSTINKV
+1280 RKADKATIDKV

-1304 GIVYNATNGTT
+1304 GLVYEATNGTS

-1320 VNVNLSNTASHE
+1320 IDVSLGNTANYE
-1332 TYHIGGV
+1332 TYYMGGV

-1361 ASGRGQKIGGITAEM
+1361 ASGRGQGIGGIVANAQGAV
-1376 IMATQQPIMTN
+1376 IKN
-1387 VYVTG
+1387 SYVTG
-1392 KIEASAPADTGG
+1392 NIHATETADTGG

-1416 IATGTSVTNGGIIA
+1416 IATGASVTNGGIIA
-1430 SGQTQSA
+1430 SGQNAYA
-1437 TVWSSISNLYS
+1437 TVLSTISNLYS
-1448 VEGHATGQPNPTIQS
+1448 VEGHAAGQPNPTIQS

-1517 YENTAKLLPFY
+1517 YENTSKLLPFY

-1604 RLGDQLLYTPEQLLS
+1604 RLGEQLLYTPEQLLS

-1646 HIQTADKH
+1646 HIQTTDKN

-1669 KDNLEVHIKGLLA
+1669 KDKLEFHIKGLLA

-1752 FTDKITKDDDQ
+1752 FTDKITKDTDQ
-1763 FYVSQNGYED
+1763 YYVSQQGYED

-1778 LTLANNAAI
+1778 LTLANNAEI

-1934 NLRDKFIQRST
+1934 HLRDKFIQRST

-1977 YVQELAGALNEWHRK
+1977 YVQELAGALNEWHSK

-2000 TVTFVKFSNRDM
+2000 TITFVKFSNRDM

-2021 SHELIHNYDETIM
+2021 SHELVHNYDETIM
-2034 LDGHKR
+2034 LDGYKR

-2209 QNDQGTV
+2209 QNNSGTV

-2322 DYQAAK
+2322 DYQATK

>member
-1 MFWKEKQNKFSIRKF
+1 
-16 NRGVASVII
+16 
-25 GMTAALFFVP
+25 
-35 NLAIKAELTTLAHT
+35 
-49 NVAREQISYKYVLY
+49 
-63 SELTSDE
+63 
-70 KARIQATI
+70 
-78 PARQVGDTHTYY
+78 
-90 MVYRPKTNLPQT
+90 
-102 GDIPTFTSSL
+102 
-112 VGLGLLIIGLSLT
+112 
-125 KDRKKRI
+125 
-132 VRSLI
+132 
-137 ILTATGSLSVAAI
+137 
-150 STGSLSGFDKQF
+150 
-162 TLSIGE
+162 
-168 ALPQAVISID
+168 
-178 QHEFVGYILEGHVNS
+178 
-193 EAITVSE
+193 
-200 AIIDEQGS
+200 
-208 SSELILPNILVEG
+208 
-221 ISKHSEAPIVDDI
+221 
-234 IPEEPTVP
+234 
-242 VAPSEPITEQPEAS
+242 
-256 VPPATEDE
+256 
-264 VQPEEPTAPVVPSSP
+264 
-279 VTDEPEAPV
+279 
-288 PPSTEDEVQPEEPTA
+288 
-303 PVAPSEPIT
+303 
-312 EQPEA
+312 
-317 PVPPATEDE
+317 
-326 VLPEEPTAPVVPSA
+326 
-340 PVTEEPEVPVTP
+340 
-352 VPPSTEDEVQP
+352 
-363 EEPTAPVV
+363 
-371 PSEPITEQ
+371 
-379 PEAPVPPATEDEVL
+379 
-393 PEEPTAPVVPSAPV
+393 APV

-460 EPTVPVA
+460 EPT
-467 PSEPITEQPEAPVT
+467 
-481 PVPPSTEVEVQP
+481 
-493 EEPTVPV
+493 
-500 VPSEPVTE
+500 
-508 QPEEPEAPVPPS
+508 
-520 TESEVQP
+520 
-527 EEPIEPV
+527 EPV
-534 VPSSPVTEQ
+534 VPSS
-543 PEEPET
+543 
-549 PVPPSTEGE
+549 
-558 VLPEEPTAPV
+558 
-568 APSEPVTEQ
+568 
-577 PEAPVPPAT
+577 
-586 EAEVLPEEPTEP
+586 
-598 VVPSSPVT
+598 
-606 EEPEIPVTPAPPS
+606 
-619 TEGEV
+619 
-624 LPEEPTDPV
+624 
-633 VPSAPVT
+633 
-640 EEPETPVTPAP
+640 
-651 PSTEGE
+651 
-657 VLPEEPTD
+657 
-665 PVVPSAPVT
+665 
-674 EEPETPVTPAPPSTE
+674 
-689 GEVLPEEPTDSV
+689 
-701 VPSAPVTEE
+701 
-710 SETPVT
+710 
-716 PAPPSTEGEVLP
+716 
-728 EEPTDPVVPSS
+728 
-739 PVTEQPEEPET
+739 
-750 PVPPSTEDEVQ
+750 
-761 PAEPTDPVVPSAP
+761 
-774 VTEEP
+774 
-779 KVPETPVSPT
+779 
-789 VEDEVQPA
+789 
-797 EPTDSVVPSAP
+797 
-808 VTEEPK
+808 
-814 VPETPVSPTVKDE
+814 
-827 VQPEEPTAPVVPSSP
+827 
-842 VTEEPKVPETPV
+842 
-854 SPTVEDEVQPEE
+854 
-866 PTAPVV
+866 
-872 PSSPVTEE
+872 
-880 PEVPVTPVPP
+880 
-890 STEDEVQ
+890 
-897 PEEPTA
+897 
-903 PVVPSEPVTE
+903 
-913 QPEEPETPVPPST
+913 
-926 EVEVQPEEP
+926 
-935 TAPVVPSSP
+935 
-944 VTEQPEEPETPVPPS
+944 
-959 TEDEVLPE
+959 
-967 EPTDPVVPSAPV
+967 PV

-992 LVLSILKD
+992 LVLSILKE
-1000 NVDDKSVELSY
+1000 NVDDKTVELSY

-1046 KVQFANLLLN
+1046 KVRFANLLLN

-1068 LGSDDAEE
+1068 LGSDDVEE

-1102 VDEFGEKTRVTALS
+1102 VDEFGEKTRVTAL
-1116 NLPTSVE
+1116 TSAPISSE

-1129 ATVNNKEIYLPVDN
+1129 STVNNKDIYLPVDN

-1152 VSILHPKLVKF
+1152 VSIIHPKLVKF

-1169 FDDHHTFTVDK
+1169 FDEHYTFTVDK

-1214 DKEVSTDTYIT
+1214 DKEVSTDTYVT
-1225 KEFTGSLKSLGEQK
+1225 KEFTGSLKSLGDHK
-1239 AYSILQLDRPLFST
+1239 TYSILQLDRPLFST
-1253 LKNARVENISLKDVA
+1253 LKNAKVENISLKDVA
-1268 ISNDQTEVAALA
+1268 IVNDQTAVAALA
-1280 KKSDKSTINKV
+1280 KKADKATIDKV
-1291 SVSGNITAKQNIA
+1291 TVSGNITAKQNIA
-1304 GIVYNATNGTT
+1304 GLVYEATNGTT

-1332 TYHIGGV
+1332 IYYMGGV

-1361 ASGRGQKIGGITAEM
+1361 ASSRGQKIGGVTADM
-1376 IMATQQPIMTN
+1376 ILLSQQPMITN
-1387 VYVTG
+1387 AYVTG
-1392 KIEASAPADTGG
+1392 NIQATTPADTGG
-1404 VVGLARMSFLNN
+1404 VVGTARMSVLNN
-1416 IATGTSVTNGGIIA
+1416 IATGASVTNGGIIA
-1430 SGQTQSA
+1430 SAQ
-1437 TVWSSISNLYS
+1437 NLYTTYGSMPTNIYS
-1448 VEGHATGQPNPTIQS
+1448 VEGHAAGQPNPTIQS

-1475 KTWGIPTTPTM
+1475 KAWGIPTAPTK
-1486 TGQENSDSQSNS
+1486 TEQANTNSQSNS
-1498 AQTIDY
+1498 VQTIDY

-1517 YENTAKLLPFY
+1517 YENTSKLLPFY

-1604 RLGDQLLYTPEQLLS
+1604 RLGEQLLYTPEQLLS

-1632 SQVDLYSQ
+1632 SQANLYSQ

-1669 KDNLEVHIKGLLA
+1669 KANLEVHIKGLLA

-1687 DTTSKAVR
+1687 DTTSKAIR

-1742 QLDTLGWLKS
+1742 QLDTLGWLRS
-1752 FTDKITKDDDQ
+1752 FTDKLTKHDDQ
-1763 FYVSQNGYED
+1763 FYVSQKGYED

-1934 NLRDKFIQRST
+1934 HLRDKFIQRST

-2000 TVTFVKFSNRDM
+2000 TITFVKFSNRDM

-2021 SHELIHNYDETIM
+2021 SHELVHNYDETIM
-2034 LDGHKR
+2034 LDGYKR

-2064 YGFNFMNEHSPNTPH
+2064 YGFNFMNEYSPNTPH

-2123 YFFNKIELVPATEAH
+2123 YFFNKIELVPAAEAT

-2221 RKTALE
+2221 RKTSLE

-2249 AEAAGRPLSD
+2249 AEAAGQPLSD

-2267 ADQYADY
+2267 ANQYADY

-2289 DRLKAITISFNGQTE
+2289 DRLKAITISFNGQTK

-2322 DYQAAK
+2322 DYQAAQ
-2328 NKQAGFNR
+2328 NGQIGFNR

>member
-35 NLAIKAELTTLAHT
+35 NLAIKAELTALAHT

-162 TLSIGE
+162 SLAIGE

-234 IPEEPTVP
+234 IPEEPT
-242 VAPSEPITEQPEAS
+242 
-256 VPPATEDE
+256 
-264 VQPEEPTAPVVPSSP
+264 
-279 VTDEPEAPV
+279 
-288 PPSTEDEVQPEEPTA
+288 A

-317 PVPPATEDE
+317 
-326 VLPEEPTAPVVPSA
+326 
-340 PVTEEPEVPVTP
+340 P

-371 PSEPITEQ
+371 PSEP
-379 PEAPVPPATEDEVL
+379 
-393 PEEPTAPVVPSAPV
+393 
-407 TEEPE
+407 
-412 VPVTPVPP
+412 
-420 STEGEVLP
+420 
-428 EEPTVPVAPSEPV
+428 
-441 TEQPEAPVP
+441 
-450 PATEAEVLPE
+450 
-460 EPTVPVA
+460 
-467 PSEPITEQPEAPVT
+467 
-481 PVPPSTEVEVQP
+481 
-493 EEPTVPV
+493 
-500 VPSEPVTE
+500 
-508 QPEEPEAPVPPS
+508 
-520 TESEVQP
+520 
-527 EEPIEPV
+527 
-534 VPSSPVTEQ
+534 VTEQ

-549 PVPPSTEGE
+549 PVPPATEDE
-558 VLPEEPTAPV
+558 VLPA
-568 APSEPVTEQ
+568 
-577 PEAPVPPAT
+577 
-586 EAEVLPEEPTEP
+586 
-598 VVPSSPVT
+598 
-606 EEPEIPVTPAPPS
+606 
-619 TEGEV
+619 
-624 LPEEPTDPV
+624 
-633 VPSAPVT
+633 
-640 EEPETPVTPAP
+640 
-651 PSTEGE
+651 
-657 VLPEEPTD
+657 
-665 PVVPSAPVT
+665 
-674 EEPETPVTPAPPSTE
+674 
-689 GEVLPEEPTDSV
+689 
-701 VPSAPVTEE
+701 
-710 SETPVT
+710 
-716 PAPPSTEGEVLP
+716 
-728 EEPTDPVVPSS
+728 EPTDPVVPSS

-761 PAEPTDPVVPSAP
+761 PAEPTDPVVPS
-774 VTEEP
+774 
-779 KVPETPVSPT
+779 
-789 VEDEVQPA
+789 
-797 EPTDSVVPSAP
+797 
-808 VTEEPK
+808 
-814 VPETPVSPTVKDE
+814 
-827 VQPEEPTAPVVPSSP
+827 
-842 VTEEPKVPETPV
+842 
-854 SPTVEDEVQPEE
+854 
-866 PTAPVV
+866 
-872 PSSPVTEE
+872 
-880 PEVPVTPVPP
+880 
-890 STEDEVQ
+890 
-897 PEEPTA
+897 
-903 PVVPSEPVTE
+903 
-913 QPEEPETPVPPST
+913 
-926 EVEVQPEEP
+926 
-935 TAPVVPSSP
+935 SP

-967 EPTDPVVPSAPV
+967 EPTAPVVPGAPVTEEPVAPVTPVPPSTESEVQPEEPTAPVAPSAPVTDEPEAPVPPATEDEVLTEESTDPVVPSEPITDEPEAPVPPSTEDEVQPEEPTAPVAPSEPITEQPEAPVPPSTEDEVQPEEPTAPVVPSEPITEEPEEPETPVPPSTEDEVLPEEPTAPVVPSAPVTEEPVAPVTPVPPSTESEVQPEEPTAPVAPSAPVTEEPEVPVTPVPPSTEDEVLPEEPTAPVAPSEPITEQPEAPVPPSTEAEVQPEEPTAPVVPSAPVTDEPEAPVTPVPPSTEDEVQPEEPTAPVVPSAPVTEEPEEPETPVPPSTESEVLPEEPTAPVVPSSPV

-992 LVLSILKD
+992 LVLSILKE

-1068 LGSDDAEE
+1068 LGSDDVEE
-1076 ELGTE
+1076 ELRTE

-1102 VDEFGEKTRVTALS
+1102 VDERGEKTRVTALTNAPIS
-1116 NLPTSVE
+1116 SE

-1129 ATVNNKEIYLPVDN
+1129 STVNNKEIYLPVDN

-1152 VSILHPKLVKF
+1152 VSIIHPKLVKF

-1169 FDDHHTFTVDK
+1169 FDEHYTFTVDK

-1214 DKEVSTDTYIT
+1214 DKEVSTDTYVT
-1225 KEFTGSLKSLGEQK
+1225 KEFTGSLKSLGGQK

-1253 LKNARVENISLKDVA
+1253 LKNARVENISLKDVS
-1268 ISNDQTEVAALA
+1268 IKNDQTAVAALA
-1280 KKSDKSTINKV
+1280 KKSDKSTIDKV

-1304 GIVYNATNGTT
+1304 GLVYEATNGTS

-1332 TYHIGGV
+1332 TYYMGGV

-1416 IATGTSVTNGGIIA
+1416 IATGVSVTNGGIIA
-1430 SGQTQSA
+1430 SAQNAYA
-1437 TVWSSISNLYS
+1437 TVLSTISNLYS
-1448 VEGHATGQPNPTIQS
+1448 VEGHAAGQPNPTIQS

-1475 KTWGIPTTPTM
+1475 KAWGIPTTPT
-1486 TGQENSDSQSNS
+1486 TTEQENSDSQSNS
-1498 AQTIDY
+1498 VHTIDY

-1517 YENTAKLLPFY
+1517 YENTSKLLPFY

-1577 IHYEDGTSEVLPLVF
+1577 IHYEDGTSETLPLVF

-1604 RLGDQLLYTPEQLLS
+1604 RLGEQLLYTPEQLLS
-1619 LETSLIDELVTAF
+1619 LETSLIDDLVQEF
-1632 SQVDLYSQ
+1632 SQVELYS
-1640 EMADIL
+1640 EKMAEVL

-1669 KDNLEVHIKGLLA
+1669 KANLEEHIKGLLA

-1712 LAYLNRLYGIKYGDT
+1712 LAYLNRLYGITYGDT

-1752 FTDKITKDDDQ
+1752 FTDKITKDTDQ
-1763 FYVSQNGYED
+1763 YYVSQQGYED

-1778 LTLANNAAI
+1778 LTLANNAEI

-1793 ALSSQ
+1793 AFSSQ

-1903 QAVKTVQTSLIPKH
+1903 QEVKTVQTSLIPKH

-1934 NLRDKFIQRST
+1934 HLRDKFIQRST

-1964 KRRWAGKYDQEYR
+1964 KRRWADKYDQEYR

-2000 TVTFVKFSNRDM
+2000 TITFVKFSNRDM

-2021 SHELIHNYDETIM
+2021 SHELVHNYDETIM
-2034 LDGHKR
+2034 LDGYKR

-2079 NVSSSRFK
+2079 NVSSGRFK

-2101 VTYLLDAVEIEAI
+2101 VTYLLDAVEIQAI
-2114 ATKGKEAYP
+2114 TAKGKEAYP

-2209 QNDQGTV
+2209 QNNSGTV

-2249 AEAAGRPLSD
+2249 AEAAGQPLSD

-2267 ADQYADY
+2267 ANQYADY

-2289 DRLKAITISFNGQTE
+2289 DRLKAITISFNGQTK

-2322 DYQAAK
+2322 DYQAAQ
-2328 NKQAGFNR
+2328 NGQIGFNR
-2336 QGLKDA
+2336 QQLKDSV
-2342 ILKAYVK
+2342 LKAYVK

>member
-35 NLAIKAELTTLAHT
+35 NLAIKAELTALAHT

-234 IPEEPTVP
+234 IPEEPTAP
-242 VAPSEPITEQPEAS
+242 VAPSEPITEEPEVPVTP
-256 VPPATEDE
+256 VPPSTEDE
-264 VQPEEPTAPVVPSSP
+264 VQPAEPTDPVVPSSPVTEQPETPVTPAPPSTEGEVLPEEPTDPVIPSAPVTEESETPVTPAPPSTEGEVLPEEPTEPVVPSSP

-288 PPSTEDEVQPEEPTA
+288 PPSTEDEVQPEEPTD
-303 PVAPSEPIT
+303 PVI
-312 EQPEA
+312 
-317 PVPPATEDE
+317 
-326 VLPEEPTAPVVPSA
+326 PSA
-340 PVTEEPEVPVTP
+340 PVTEESETPVTP
-352 VPPSTEDEVQP
+352 
-363 EEPTAPVV
+363 A
-371 PSEPITEQ
+371 
-379 PEAPVPPATEDEVL
+379 
-393 PEEPTAPVVPSAPV
+393 
-407 TEEPE
+407 
-412 VPVTPVPP
+412 PP

-428 EEPTVPVAPSEPV
+428 EEPTDPVIPS
-441 TEQPEAPVP
+441 A
-450 PATEAEVLPE
+450 
-460 EPTVPVA
+460 
-467 PSEPITEQPEAPVT
+467 
-481 PVPPSTEVEVQP
+481 
-493 EEPTVPV
+493 
-500 VPSEPVTE
+500 
-508 QPEEPEAPVPPS
+508 
-520 TESEVQP
+520 
-527 EEPIEPV
+527 
-534 VPSSPVTEQ
+534 
-543 PEEPET
+543 
-549 PVPPSTEGE
+549 
-558 VLPEEPTAPV
+558 
-568 APSEPVTEQ
+568 
-577 PEAPVPPAT
+577 
-586 EAEVLPEEPTEP
+586 
-598 VVPSSPVT
+598 PVT
-606 EEPEIPVTPAPPS
+606 EESETPVTPAPPS

-689 GEVLPEEPTDSV
+689 GEVLPEEPTD
-701 VPSAPVTEE
+701 
-710 SETPVT
+710 
-716 PAPPSTEGEVLP
+716 
-728 EEPTDPVVPSS
+728 
-739 PVTEQPEEPET
+739 
-750 PVPPSTEDEVQ
+750 
-761 PAEPTDPVVPSAP
+761 PVVPSA
-774 VTEEP
+774 
-779 KVPETPVSPT
+779 
-789 VEDEVQPA
+789 
-797 EPTDSVVPSAP
+797 
-808 VTEEPK
+808 
-814 VPETPVSPTVKDE
+814 
-827 VQPEEPTAPVVPSSP
+827 
-842 VTEEPKVPETPV
+842 
-854 SPTVEDEVQPEE
+854 
-866 PTAPVV
+866 
-872 PSSPVTEE
+872 PVTEE

-890 STEDEVQ
+890 ATEAEVL
-897 PEEPTA
+897 PEEPTD

-913 QPEEPETPVPPST
+913 QPEEPETPVPPAT
-926 EVEVQPEEP
+926 EVEVLPKEP

-944 VTEQPEEPETPVPPS
+944 VMEEPEVPVTPVPPS

-967 EPTDPVVPSAPV
+967 EPTAPVVPSAPV
-979 TEEPEEPIKTKPE
+979 TEEPEAPVPPATEDEVLPEEPTEPVVPSSPVTEQPEEPIKTKPK
-992 LVLSILKD
+992 LVLSILKE

-1129 ATVNNKEIYLPVDN
+1129 ATVNNKDIYLPVDN

-1152 VSILHPKLVKF
+1152 VSIIHPKLVKF
-1163 NQNNSS
+1163 NQNNSN
-1169 FDDHHTFTVDK
+1169 FDEHHTFTVDK

-1199 NNPSGTYYLA
+1199 SNPSGTYYLA

-1280 KKSDKSTINKV
+1280 KKSDKSTIDKV

-1304 GIVYNATNGTT
+1304 GLVYEATNGTS

-1320 VNVNLSNTASHE
+1320 IDVSLGNTASYE
-1332 TYHIGGV
+1332 TYYMGGV

-1352 VNVAIDAKT
+1352 VNVTIDAKT
-1361 ASGRGQKIGGITAEM
+1361 ASGRGQKIGGVTAEM
-1376 IMATQQPIMTN
+1376 ALFSQQPMITN
-1387 VYVTG
+1387 AYVTG
-1392 KIEASAPADTGG
+1392 NIQATAPADTGG
-1404 VVGLARMSFLNN
+1404 VVGTARMSVLNN
-1416 IATGTSVTNGGIIA
+1416 IATGASVTNGGIIA
-1430 SGQTQSA
+1430 SAQ
-1437 TVWSSISNLYS
+1437 NLYTTYGSMPTNIYS
-1448 VEGHATGQPNPTIQS
+1448 VEGHAAGQPNPTIQS

-1475 KTWGIPTTPTM
+1475 KAWGIPTTPTT

-1498 AQTIDY
+1498 VQTIDY

-1517 YENTAKLLPFY
+1517 YENTSKLLPFY

-1619 LETSLIDELVTAF
+1619 LETSLIDDLVQEF
-1632 SQVDLYSQ
+1632 SRVELYS
-1640 EMADIL
+1640 EKMAEVL
-1646 HIQTADKH
+1646 HIQTADKQ

-1669 KDNLEVHIKGLLA
+1669 KANLEEHIKGLLA
-1682 NRQVV
+1682 NRLVV

-1707 KIMFA
+1707 KVMFA

-1752 FTDKITKDDDQ
+1752 FTNQIIKDTDQ
-1763 FYVSQNGYED
+1763 YYVSQQGYED

-1903 QAVKTVQTSLIPKH
+1903 QEVKTVQTSLIPKH

-1934 NLRDKFIQRST
+1934 HLIDKFIQRST

-2000 TVTFVKFSNRDM
+2000 TITFVKFSNRDM

-2021 SHELIHNYDETIM
+2021 SHELVHNYDETIM
-2034 LDGHKR
+2034 LDGYKR

-2123 YFFNKIELVPATEAH
+2123 YFFNKIELVPATEAP
-2138 TNQIPGYQ
+2138 TNQSLIYQ
-2146 NTHDRIRKLS
+2146 NAHDRIRKLS
-2156 DVELANLNIST
+2156 DEELANLNIAT

-2174 ALVAKTSLLPEQDY
+2174 ALVAKSSLLPEQDY

-2209 QNDQGTV
+2209 QNNSGTV

-2249 AEAAGRPLSD
+2249 AEAAGQPLSD

-2267 ADQYADY
+2267 ANQYADY

-2289 DRLKAITISFNGQTE
+2289 DRLKAITISFNGQTK

-2322 DYQAAK
+2322 DYQAAQ
-2328 NKQAGFNR
+2328 NGQIGFNR
-2336 QGLKDA
+2336 QGLKDSV
-2342 ILKAYVK
+2342 LKAYVK

>member
-35 NLAIKAELTTLAHT
+35 NLAIKAELTALAHT

-162 TLSIGE
+162 SLAIGE

-234 IPEEPTVP
+234 IPEEPT
-242 VAPSEPITEQPEAS
+242 
-256 VPPATEDE
+256 
-264 VQPEEPTAPVVPSSP
+264 
-279 VTDEPEAPV
+279 
-288 PPSTEDEVQPEEPTA
+288 A

-312 EQPEA
+312 EQPGA

-326 VLPEEPTAPVVPSA
+326 VLPEEPTDPVVPSE
-340 PVTEEPEVPVTP
+340 PITEQPEAP
-352 VPPSTEDEVQP
+352 VPPATEDEVQP

-460 EPTVPVA
+460 EPT
-467 PSEPITEQPEAPVT
+467 
-481 PVPPSTEVEVQP
+481 
-493 EEPTVPV
+493 
-500 VPSEPVTE
+500 
-508 QPEEPEAPVPPS
+508 
-520 TESEVQP
+520 
-527 EEPIEPV
+527 
-534 VPSSPVTEQ
+534 
-543 PEEPET
+543 
-549 PVPPSTEGE
+549 
-558 VLPEEPTAPV
+558 
-568 APSEPVTEQ
+568 
-577 PEAPVPPAT
+577 
-586 EAEVLPEEPTEP
+586 
-598 VVPSSPVT
+598 
-606 EEPEIPVTPAPPS
+606 
-619 TEGEV
+619 
-624 LPEEPTDPV
+624 
-633 VPSAPVT
+633 
-640 EEPETPVTPAP
+640 
-651 PSTEGE
+651 
-657 VLPEEPTD
+657 D

-710 SETPVT
+710 PETPVT

-739 PVTEQPEEPET
+739 PATEEPET
-750 PVPPSTEDEVQ
+750 PVPPSTEGEVL
-761 PAEPTDPVVPSAP
+761 
-774 VTEEP
+774 
-779 KVPETPVSPT
+779 
-789 VEDEVQPA
+789 
-797 EPTDSVVPSAP
+797 
-808 VTEEPK
+808 
-814 VPETPVSPTVKDE
+814 
-827 VQPEEPTAPVVPSSP
+827 PEEPTAPVVPISP
-842 VTEEPKVPETPV
+842 AT
-854 SPTVEDEVQPEE
+854 
-866 PTAPVV
+866 
-872 PSSPVTEE
+872 
-880 PEVPVTPVPP
+880 
-890 STEDEVQ
+890 
-897 PEEPTA
+897 
-903 PVVPSEPVTE
+903 
-913 QPEEPETPVPPST
+913 
-926 EVEVQPEEP
+926 
-935 TAPVVPSSP
+935 
-944 VTEQPEEPETPVPPS
+944 EEPETPVPPS

-967 EPTDPVVPSAPV
+967 EPTAPVVPSSPSEPI
-979 TEEPEEPIKTKPE
+979 TEQPEEPIKTKPE
-992 LVLSILKD
+992 LDLSILKE

-1011 TLTDSDSTFVKAM
+1011 TLTDSDSTFVKVL

-1068 LGSDDAEE
+1068 LGSDDVEE

-1102 VDEFGEKTRVTALS
+1102 VDEFGEKTRVTAL
-1116 NLPTSVE
+1116 TSTPISSE

-1129 ATVNNKEIYLPVDN
+1129 STVNNKDIYLPVDN

-1152 VSILHPKLVKF
+1152 VSIIHPKLVKF

-1169 FDDHHTFTVDK
+1169 FDEHHTFTVDK

-1214 DKEVSTDTYIT
+1214 DKEVSTDTYVT
-1225 KEFTGSLKSLGEQK
+1225 KEFTGSLKSLGDHK
-1239 AYSILQLDRPLFST
+1239 TYSILQLDKPLFST

-1280 KKSDKSTINKV
+1280 KKSDKSIIDKV

-1332 TYHIGGV
+1332 TYYMGGV
-1339 TGILNSSTIDKVR
+1339 TGILNSSIIDKVR

-1361 ASGRGQKIGGITAEM
+1361 ASGRGQKIGGVTAEM
-1376 IMATQQPIMTN
+1376 ALFSQQPMITN
-1387 VYVTG
+1387 AYVTG
-1392 KIEASAPADTGG
+1392 NIQATAPADTGG
-1404 VVGLARMSFLNN
+1404 VIGTARMSVLNN
-1416 IATGTSVTNGGIIA
+1416 IATGVSVTNGGIIA
-1430 SGQTQSA
+1430 SAQ
-1437 TVWSSISNLYS
+1437 NLYTTYGSMPTNIYS
-1448 VEGHATGQPNPTIQS
+1448 VEDHAAGQPNPTIQP

-1468 EAVLEKI
+1468 ETVLEKI
-1475 KTWGIPTTPTM
+1475 KAWGIPTTPTT

-1498 AQTIDY
+1498 VQTIDY
-1504 NQVQNAQAKRRTA
+1504 NQVQNARAKRRTA
-1517 YENTAKLLPFY
+1517 YENTSKLLPFY

-1604 RLGDQLLYTPEQLLS
+1604 RLGEQLLYTPEQLLS

-1646 HIQTADKH
+1646 HIQTTDKN

-1669 KDNLEVHIKGLLA
+1669 KDKLEFHIKGLLA

-1742 QLDTLGWLKS
+1742 QLDTLDWLKS
-1752 FTDKITKDDDQ
+1752 FTNQIIKDTDQ
-1763 FYVSQNGYED
+1763 YYVSQQGYED

-1778 LTLANNAAI
+1778 LTLANNAEI

-1807 YNKKLFL
+1807 YNMKLFL

-1903 QAVKTVQTSLIPKH
+1903 QEVKTVQTSLIPKH

-1977 YVQELAGALNEWHRK
+1977 YVQELAGPLNEWHRQ
-1992 STDSAFSD
+1992 SRDSAFSD

-2021 SHELIHNYDETIM
+2021 SHELVHNYDETIM
-2034 LDGHKR
+2034 LDGYKR

-2064 YGFNFMNEHSPNTPH
+2064 YGFNFMNEYSPNTPH

-2209 QNDQGTV
+2209 QNNSGTV

-2267 ADQYADY
+2267 ANQYADY

>member
-35 NLAIKAELTTLAHT
+35 NLAIKAELTALAHT

-162 TLSIGE
+162 TLAIGE

-178 QHEFVGYILEGHVNS
+178 QHEFVGFILEGDVNS
-193 EAITVSE
+193 ETITVSE
-200 AIIDEQGS
+200 AIIGEQES
-208 SSELILPNILVEG
+208 SSELILPNTLVEG
-221 ISKHSEAPIVDDI
+221 ISKHSEA
-234 IPEEPTVP
+234 
-242 VAPSEPITEQPEAS
+242 
-256 VPPATEDE
+256 
-264 VQPEEPTAPVVPSSP
+264 
-279 VTDEPEAPV
+279 
-288 PPSTEDEVQPEEPTA
+288 
-303 PVAPSEPIT
+303 
-312 EQPEA
+312 
-317 PVPPATEDE
+317 
-326 VLPEEPTAPVVPSA
+326 
-340 PVTEEPEVPVTP
+340 
-352 VPPSTEDEVQP
+352 
-363 EEPTAPVV
+363 
-371 PSEPITEQ
+371 
-379 PEAPVPPATEDEVL
+379 
-393 PEEPTAPVVPSAPV
+393 
-407 TEEPE
+407 
-412 VPVTPVPP
+412 
-420 STEGEVLP
+420 
-428 EEPTVPVAPSEPV
+428 
-441 TEQPEAPVP
+441 
-450 PATEAEVLPE
+450 
-460 EPTVPVA
+460 
-467 PSEPITEQPEAPVT
+467 
-481 PVPPSTEVEVQP
+481 
-493 EEPTVPV
+493 
-500 VPSEPVTE
+500 
-508 QPEEPEAPVPPS
+508 
-520 TESEVQP
+520 
-527 EEPIEPV
+527 
-534 VPSSPVTEQ
+534 
-543 PEEPET
+543 
-549 PVPPSTEGE
+549 
-558 VLPEEPTAPV
+558 
-568 APSEPVTEQ
+568 
-577 PEAPVPPAT
+577 
-586 EAEVLPEEPTEP
+586 
-598 VVPSSPVT
+598 
-606 EEPEIPVTPAPPS
+606 
-619 TEGEV
+619 
-624 LPEEPTDPV
+624 
-633 VPSAPVT
+633 
-640 EEPETPVTPAP
+640 PVTPAP

-710 SETPVT
+710 
-716 PAPPSTEGEVLP
+716 P
-728 EEPTDPVVPSS
+728 ES
-739 PVTEQPEEPET
+739 PVT
-750 PVPPSTEDEVQ
+750 PVPPSTDG
-761 PAEPTDPVVPSAP
+761 
-774 VTEEP
+774 
-779 KVPETPVSPT
+779 
-789 VEDEVQPA
+789 
-797 EPTDSVVPSAP
+797 
-808 VTEEPK
+808 
-814 VPETPVSPTVKDE
+814 E
-827 VQPEEPTAPVVPSSP
+827 VQPEEPTAPVGPS
-842 VTEEPKVPETPV
+842 
-854 SPTVEDEVQPEE
+854 
-866 PTAPVV
+866 A
-872 PSSPVTEE
+872 PVTEE

-890 STEDEVQ
+890 ATEDEVQ

-903 PVVPSEPVTE
+903 PV
-913 QPEEPETPVPPST
+913 
-926 EVEVQPEEP
+926 
-935 TAPVVPSSP
+935 APSSP
-944 VTEQPEEPETPVPPS
+944 ATEEPETPVPPS

-967 EPTDPVVPSAPV
+967 EPTAPVAPSEPITEQPEAPVPPSTEDEVLPEEPTDPVGPSSPVTEQPEEPETPVPPATEDEVLPEEPTDPVAPSAPV

-992 LVLSILKD
+992 LVLSILKE
-1000 NVDDKSVELSY
+1000 NVDDKTVELSY

-1068 LGSDDAEE
+1068 LGSDDVEE

-1152 VSILHPKLVKF
+1152 VSIIHPKLVKF
-1163 NQNNSS
+1163 DQNNSN
-1169 FDDHHTFTVDK
+1169 FDEHHTFTVDK

-1253 LKNARVENISLKDVA
+1253 LKNARVENISLKDVS
-1268 ISNDQTEVAALA
+1268 IKNDQTAVAALA
-1280 KKSDKSTINKV
+1280 KKADKATIDKV
-1291 SVSGNITAKQNIA
+1291 TVSGNITAKQNIA
-1304 GIVYNATNGTT
+1304 GLVYEATNGTT

-1352 VNVAIDAKT
+1352 ATVAIDAKT

-1392 KIEASAPADTGG
+1392 KVEASAPSDTGG

-1416 IATGTSVTNGGIIA
+1416 IATGVSVTNGGIIA
-1430 SGQTQSA
+1430 SAQ
-1437 TVWSSISNLYS
+1437 NLYTTYGSMPTNIYS
-1448 VEGHATGQPNPTIQS
+1448 VEGHAAGQPNPTIQS

-1475 KTWGIPTTPTM
+1475 KAWGIPTTPTT

-1498 AQTIDY
+1498 VQTIDY
-1504 NQVQNAQAKRRTA
+1504 NQVQNAQAERRTA

-1577 IHYEDGTSEVLPLVF
+1577 IHYEDGTSEVLPLVY

-1604 RLGDQLLYTPEQLLS
+1604 RLGEQLLYTPEQLLS
-1619 LETSLIDELVTAF
+1619 LETSLIDDLVQEF
-1632 SQVDLYSQ
+1632 SRVELYS
-1640 EMADIL
+1640 EKMAEVL
-1646 HIQTADKH
+1646 HIKTADKH

-1669 KDNLEVHIKGLLA
+1669 KANLEVHIKGLLA

-1707 KIMFA
+1707 KVMFA

-1735 HADFYKR
+1735 HADFYNR
-1742 QLDTLGWLKS
+1742 QLDTLEWLKS
-1752 FTDKITKDDDQ
+1752 FTDKITKDTDQ
-1763 FYVSQNGYED
+1763 YYVSQQGYED

-1903 QAVKTVQTSLIPKH
+1903 QEVKTVQTSLIPKH

-1964 KRRWAGKYDQEYR
+1964 KRRWASKYDQEYR
-1977 YVQELAGALNEWHRK
+1977 YVQELAGPLNEWHRK

-2000 TVTFVKFSNRDM
+2000 TITFVKFSNRDM

-2021 SHELIHNYDETIM
+2021 SHELVHNYDETIM
-2034 LDGHKR
+2034 LDGYKR

-2209 QNDQGTV
+2209 QNNSGTV

-2322 DYQAAK
+2322 DYQATK

>member
-25 GMTAALFFVP
+25 GMTVALFFVP
-35 NLAIKAELTTLAHT
+35 NLAIKAELTALAHT

-200 AIIDEQGS
+200 AIIGEQGS

-221 ISKHSEAPIVDDI
+221 ISKHSETPIVDDI
-234 IPEEPTVP
+234 IPEEPTAP
-242 VAPSEPITEQPEAS
+242 VVPSEPITEQPEVPVTP
-256 VPPATEDE
+256 VPPSTEVE
-264 VQPEEPTAPVVPSSP
+264 VLPEEPTAPVVPSSP
-279 VTDEPEAPV
+279 VTEQPEEPETPVPPSTEDEVQPEEPTAPVAPSAPVTEEPKVPETPVSPTVEDEVQPEEPTDPVVPSSPVTEQPEQPEAPV
-288 PPSTEDEVQPEEPTA
+288 PPSTEVEVQPEEPTDPVVPSAPVTEQPEEPETPVSPSTEAEVQPEEPTA

-326 VLPEEPTAPVVPSA
+326 VQPEEPTAPVVPSEPVTEQPEAPETPVPPATEAEVQPEEPTA
-340 PVTEEPEVPVTP
+340 PVAPSEPITEEPEVPVTP

-363 EEPTAPVV
+363 EEPT
-371 PSEPITEQ
+371 
-379 PEAPVPPATEDEVL
+379 
-393 PEEPTAPVVPSAPV
+393 
-407 TEEPE
+407 
-412 VPVTPVPP
+412 
-420 STEGEVLP
+420 
-428 EEPTVPVAPSEPV
+428 
-441 TEQPEAPVP
+441 
-450 PATEAEVLPE
+450 
-460 EPTVPVA
+460 
-467 PSEPITEQPEAPVT
+467 
-481 PVPPSTEVEVQP
+481 
-493 EEPTVPV
+493 
-500 VPSEPVTE
+500 
-508 QPEEPEAPVPPS
+508 
-520 TESEVQP
+520 
-527 EEPIEPV
+527 
-534 VPSSPVTEQ
+534 
-543 PEEPET
+543 
-549 PVPPSTEGE
+549 
-558 VLPEEPTAPV
+558 
-568 APSEPVTEQ
+568 
-577 PEAPVPPAT
+577 
-586 EAEVLPEEPTEP
+586 
-598 VVPSSPVT
+598 
-606 EEPEIPVTPAPPS
+606 
-619 TEGEV
+619 
-624 LPEEPTDPV
+624 
-633 VPSAPVT
+633 
-640 EEPETPVTPAP
+640 
-651 PSTEGE
+651 
-657 VLPEEPTD
+657 
-665 PVVPSAPVT
+665 
-674 EEPETPVTPAPPSTE
+674 
-689 GEVLPEEPTDSV
+689 
-701 VPSAPVTEE
+701 
-710 SETPVT
+710 
-716 PAPPSTEGEVLP
+716 
-728 EEPTDPVVPSS
+728 DPVVPSS
-739 PVTEQPEEPET
+739 PVMEQP
-750 PVPPSTEDEVQ
+750 V
-761 PAEPTDPVVPSAP
+761 A
-774 VTEEP
+774 
-779 KVPETPVSPT
+779 
-789 VEDEVQPA
+789 
-797 EPTDSVVPSAP
+797 
-808 VTEEPK
+808 
-814 VPETPVSPTVKDE
+814 
-827 VQPEEPTAPVVPSSP
+827 
-842 VTEEPKVPETPV
+842 
-854 SPTVEDEVQPEE
+854 
-866 PTAPVV
+866 
-872 PSSPVTEE
+872 
-880 PEVPVTPVPP
+880 PVTPVPP

-903 PVVPSEPVTE
+903 PVVPSNPVT
-913 QPEEPETPVPPST
+913 
-926 EVEVQPEEP
+926 
-935 TAPVVPSSP
+935 
-944 VTEQPEEPETPVPPS
+944 
-959 TEDEVLPE
+959 D
-967 EPTDPVVPSAPV
+967 
-979 TEEPEEPIKTKPE
+979 EPEEPIKTKPK
-992 LVLSILKD
+992 LVLSILKE
-1000 NVDDKSVELSY
+1000 NVDDKTVELSY
-1011 TLTDSDSTFVKAM
+1011 TLTDSDSTFVKVL

-1068 LGSDDAEE
+1068 LGSNDVEE
-1076 ELGTE
+1076 ELRTE

-1102 VDEFGEKTRVTALS
+1102 VDEFGEKTRVTAL
-1116 NLPTSVE
+1116 TSAPISSE

-1129 ATVNNKEIYLPVDN
+1129 STVNNKDIYLPVDN

-1152 VSILHPKLVKF
+1152 VSIIHPKLVKF

-1169 FDDHHTFTVDK
+1169 FDEHHTFTVDK

-1225 KEFTGSLKSLGEQK
+1225 KEFTGSLKSLGDHK
-1239 AYSILQLDRPLFST
+1239 TYSILQLDKPLFST
-1253 LKNARVENISLKDVA
+1253 LKNARVENISLKNVA
-1268 ISNDQTEVAALA
+1268 ISIDQTEVAALA
-1280 KKSDKSTINKV
+1280 KKSDKSTIDKV

-1304 GIVYNATNGTT
+1304 GLVYEATNGTT

-1352 VNVAIDAKT
+1352 ATVAIDAKT
-1361 ASGRGQKIGGITAEM
+1361 ASGRGQKIGGVTAEM
-1376 IMATQQPIMTN
+1376 IVSTQQPIMTN

-1416 IATGTSVTNGGIIA
+1416 IATGVSVTNGGIIA
-1430 SGQTQSA
+1430 SAQNAYA
-1437 TVWSSISNLYS
+1437 TVLSTISNLYS
-1448 VEGHATGQPNPTIQS
+1448 VEGHAAGQPNPTIQS

-1577 IHYEDGTSEVLPLVF
+1577 IHYEDGTSEIIPLVY

-1604 RLGDQLLYTPEQLLS
+1604 RLGEQLLYTPEQLLS

-1632 SQVDLYSQ
+1632 YQVDLYSQ

-1646 HIQTADKH
+1646 HIQTTDKN

-1735 HADFYKR
+1735 HADFYNR

-1903 QAVKTVQTSLIPKH
+1903 QEVKTVQTSLIPKH

-1964 KRRWAGKYDQEYR
+1964 KRRWADKYDQEYR

-1992 STDSAFSD
+1992 SNDSAFSD

-2021 SHELIHNYDETIM
+2021 SHELVHNYDETIM
-2034 LDGHKR
+2034 LDGYKR

-2064 YGFNFMNEHSPNTPH
+2064 YGFNFMNEYSPNTPH

-2209 QNDQGTV
+2209 QNNSGTV

-2267 ADQYADY
+2267 ANQYADY
-2274 TSFKKAMYKERWDKK
+2274 TSFKKAMYKERLDKK
-2289 DRLKAITISFNGQTE
+2289 NSMKAISFIYNGRTE
-2304 TIDNIE
+2304 TIENYD
-2310 TLSRLMAEAVDK
+2310 TLKRLMQDAVNK
-2322 DYQAAK
+2322 DYQAAQ
-2328 NKQAGFNR
+2328 NGQIEFNR

>member
-264 VQPEEPTAPVVPSSP
+264 VQPEEPTDPVVPSSP

-288 PPSTEDEVQPEEPTA
+288 PPSTEDEVQPEEPTDPVAPSEPVTDEPKVPETPVSPTVEDEVQPEEPKAPVVPSNPVTDEPEAPVPPSTEAEVQPEEPTDPVAPSEPITEQPEAPVPPATEDEVLTEESTDPVVPSEPITDEPEAPVPPSTEDEVLPEEPTA

-326 VLPEEPTAPVVPSA
+326 VLPEEPTAPVVPSE
-340 PVTEEPEVPVTP
+340 PVTDEPKVPETP
-352 VPPSTEDEVQP
+352 VSPTVEDEVQ
-363 EEPTAPVV
+363 
-371 PSEPITEQ
+371 
-379 PEAPVPPATEDEVL
+379 
-393 PEEPTAPVVPSAPV
+393 
-407 TEEPE
+407 
-412 VPVTPVPP
+412 
-420 STEGEVLP
+420 
-428 EEPTVPVAPSEPV
+428 
-441 TEQPEAPVP
+441 
-450 PATEAEVLPE
+450 
-460 EPTVPVA
+460 
-467 PSEPITEQPEAPVT
+467 
-481 PVPPSTEVEVQP
+481 
-493 EEPTVPV
+493 
-500 VPSEPVTE
+500 
-508 QPEEPEAPVPPS
+508 
-520 TESEVQP
+520 
-527 EEPIEPV
+527 
-534 VPSSPVTEQ
+534 
-543 PEEPET
+543 
-549 PVPPSTEGE
+549 
-558 VLPEEPTAPV
+558 
-568 APSEPVTEQ
+568 
-577 PEAPVPPAT
+577 
-586 EAEVLPEEPTEP
+586 
-598 VVPSSPVT
+598 
-606 EEPEIPVTPAPPS
+606 
-619 TEGEV
+619 
-624 LPEEPTDPV
+624 
-633 VPSAPVT
+633 
-640 EEPETPVTPAP
+640 
-651 PSTEGE
+651 
-657 VLPEEPTD
+657 
-665 PVVPSAPVT
+665 
-674 EEPETPVTPAPPSTE
+674 
-689 GEVLPEEPTDSV
+689 
-701 VPSAPVTEE
+701 
-710 SETPVT
+710 
-716 PAPPSTEGEVLP
+716 P

-750 PVPPSTEDEVQ
+750 PVPPSTEDEVL
-761 PAEPTDPVVPSAP
+761 
-774 VTEEP
+774 
-779 KVPETPVSPT
+779 
-789 VEDEVQPA
+789 
-797 EPTDSVVPSAP
+797 
-808 VTEEPK
+808 
-814 VPETPVSPTVKDE
+814 
-827 VQPEEPTAPVVPSSP
+827 
-842 VTEEPKVPETPV
+842 
-854 SPTVEDEVQPEE
+854 PEE

-890 STEDEVQ
+890 STEAEVQPEEPTGPVAPSEPITEQPEAPVPPATEDEVQ
-897 PEEPTA
+897 PEEPTE
-903 PVVPSEPVTE
+903 PVVPSSPVTE
-913 QPEEPETPVPPST
+913 QPVAPVTPVPPST

-944 VTEQPEEPETPVPPS
+944 VTEQPEEP
-959 TEDEVLPE
+959 
-967 EPTDPVVPSAPV
+967 
-979 TEEPEEPIKTKPE
+979 IKTKPK
-992 LVLSILKD
+992 LVLSILKE
-1000 NVDDKSVELSY
+1000 NVDDKTVELSY
-1011 TLTDSDSTFVKAM
+1011 TLTDSDSTFVKVL

-1046 KVQFANLLLN
+1046 KVRFANLLLN

-1068 LGSDDAEE
+1068 LGSDDVEE

-1116 NLPTSVE
+1116 STPISSE

-1129 ATVNNKEIYLPVDN
+1129 STVNNKEIYLPVDN

-1152 VSILHPKLVKF
+1152 VSIIHPKLVKF
-1163 NQNNSS
+1163 DQNNSN
-1169 FDDHHTFTVDK
+1169 FDEHHTFTVDK

-1214 DKEVSTDTYIT
+1214 DKEVSTDTYVT

-1253 LKNARVENISLKDVA
+1253 LKNARVENISLKDVS
-1268 ISNDQTEVAALA
+1268 IKNDQTAVAALA
-1280 KKSDKSTINKV
+1280 RKADKATIDKV

-1304 GIVYNATNGTT
+1304 GLVYEATNGTT

-1332 TYHIGGV
+1332 TYYMGGV

-1392 KIEASAPADTGG
+1392 KIKASAPADTGG

-1416 IATGTSVTNGGIIA
+1416 IATGASVTNGGIIA

-1448 VEGHATGQPNPTIQS
+1448 VEGHAAGQPNPTIQS

-1475 KTWGIPTTPTM
+1475 KAWGIPTTPTT

-1498 AQTIDY
+1498 VQTIDY
-1504 NQVQNAQAKRRTA
+1504 NQVQNAQAERRTA

-1577 IHYEDGTSEVLPLVF
+1577 IHYEDGTSEVLPLVY

-1604 RLGDQLLYTPEQLLS
+1604 RLGEQLLYTPEQLLS
-1619 LETSLIDELVTAF
+1619 LETNLIDELVTAF

-1669 KDNLEVHIKGLLA
+1669 KANLEEHIKGLLA
-1682 NRQVV
+1682 NRLVV

-1707 KIMFA
+1707 KVMFA

-1752 FTDKITKDDDQ
+1752 FTNQIIKDTDQ
-1763 FYVSQNGYED
+1763 YYVSQQGYED

-1903 QAVKTVQTSLIPKH
+1903 QEVKTVQTSLIPKH

-1934 NLRDKFIQRST
+1934 HLRDKFIQRST

-1964 KRRWAGKYDQEYR
+1964 KRRWADKYDQEYR

-2000 TVTFVKFSNRDM
+2000 TITFVKFSNRDM

-2021 SHELIHNYDETIM
+2021 SHELVHNYDETIM
-2034 LDGHKR
+2034 LDGYKR

-2101 VTYLLDAVEIEAI
+2101 VTYLLDAVEIQAI

-2221 RKTALE
+2221 RKTSLE

-2249 AEAAGRPLSD
+2249 AEAAGQPLSD

-2267 ADQYADY
+2267 ANQYADY

-2289 DRLKAITISFNGQTE
+2289 DRLKAITISFNGQTK

-2322 DYQAAK
+2322 DYQAAQ
-2328 NKQAGFNR
+2328 NGQIGFNR

>member
-25 GMTAALFFVP
+25 GMTVALFFVP
-35 NLAIKAELTTLAHT
+35 NLAIKAELTALAHT

-200 AIIDEQGS
+200 AIIGEQGS

-221 ISKHSEAPIVDDI
+221 ISKHSETPIVDDI
-234 IPEEPTVP
+234 I
-242 VAPSEPITEQPEAS
+242 
-256 VPPATEDE
+256 
-264 VQPEEPTAPVVPSSP
+264 
-279 VTDEPEAPV
+279 
-288 PPSTEDEVQPEEPTA
+288 
-303 PVAPSEPIT
+303 
-312 EQPEA
+312 
-317 PVPPATEDE
+317 
-326 VLPEEPTAPVVPSA
+326 
-340 PVTEEPEVPVTP
+340 
-352 VPPSTEDEVQP
+352 P

-379 PEAPVPPATEDEVL
+379 PEV
-393 PEEPTAPVVPSAPV
+393 
-407 TEEPE
+407 
-412 VPVTPVPP
+412 
-420 STEGEVLP
+420 
-428 EEPTVPVAPSEPV
+428 
-441 TEQPEAPVP
+441 
-450 PATEAEVLPE
+450 
-460 EPTVPVA
+460 
-467 PSEPITEQPEAPVT
+467 PVT
-481 PVPPSTEVEVQP
+481 PVPPSTEVEV
-493 EEPTVPV
+493 
-500 VPSEPVTE
+500 
-508 QPEEPEAPVPPS
+508 
-520 TESEVQP
+520 
-527 EEPIEPV
+527 
-534 VPSSPVTEQ
+534 
-543 PEEPET
+543 
-549 PVPPSTEGE
+549 
-558 VLPEEPTAPV
+558 LPEEPTA
-568 APSEPVTEQ
+568 
-577 PEAPVPPAT
+577 
-586 EAEVLPEEPTEP
+586 
-598 VVPSSPVT
+598 
-606 EEPEIPVTPAPPS
+606 
-619 TEGEV
+619 
-624 LPEEPTDPV
+624 
-633 VPSAPVT
+633 
-640 EEPETPVTPAP
+640 
-651 PSTEGE
+651 
-657 VLPEEPTD
+657 
-665 PVVPSAPVT
+665 
-674 EEPETPVTPAPPSTE
+674 
-689 GEVLPEEPTDSV
+689 
-701 VPSAPVTEE
+701 
-710 SETPVT
+710 
-716 PAPPSTEGEVLP
+716 
-728 EEPTDPVVPSS
+728 PVVPSS

-761 PAEPTDPVVPSAP
+761 PEEPTAPVAPSAP

-789 VEDEVQPA
+789 VEDEVQPE
-797 EPTDSVVPSAP
+797 EPTDPVVPSSPVTEQPEQPEAPVPPSTEVEVQPEEPTDPVVPSAP
-808 VTEEPK
+808 VTEQPEE
-814 VPETPVSPTVKDE
+814 PETPVPPSTEDE
-827 VQPEEPTAPVVPSSP
+827 VQPEEPTAPVAPSAP

-872 PSSPVTEE
+872 PSEPVTEQPEAPETPVPPATEAEVQPEEPTAPVVPSNPVTEE
-880 PEVPVTPVPP
+880 PEVPETPVSPTVEDEVQPEEPTAPVAPSEPITEQPEVPVTPVPP

-903 PVVPSEPVTE
+903 PVVPSNPVT
-913 QPEEPETPVPPST
+913 
-926 EVEVQPEEP
+926 
-935 TAPVVPSSP
+935 
-944 VTEQPEEPETPVPPS
+944 
-959 TEDEVLPE
+959 D
-967 EPTDPVVPSAPV
+967 
-979 TEEPEEPIKTKPE
+979 EPEEPIKTKPK
-992 LVLSILKD
+992 LVLSILKE
-1000 NVDDKSVELSY
+1000 NVDDKTVELSY
-1011 TLTDSDSTFVKAM
+1011 TLTDSDSTFVKVL

-1068 LGSDDAEE
+1068 LGSNDVEE
-1076 ELGTE
+1076 ELRTE

-1102 VDEFGEKTRVTALS
+1102 VDEFGEKTRVTAL
-1116 NLPTSVE
+1116 TSAPISSE

-1129 ATVNNKEIYLPVDN
+1129 STVNNKDIYLPVDN

-1152 VSILHPKLVKF
+1152 VSIIHPKLVKF

-1169 FDDHHTFTVDK
+1169 FDEHHTFTVDK

-1214 DKEVSTDTYIT
+1214 DKEVSTDTYVT
-1225 KEFTGSLKSLGEQK
+1225 KEFTGSLKSLGGQK

-1253 LKNARVENISLKDVA
+1253 LKNARVENISLKDVS
-1268 ISNDQTEVAALA
+1268 IKNDQTAVAALA
-1280 KKSDKSTINKV
+1280 RKADKATIDKV

-1304 GIVYNATNGTT
+1304 GLVYEATNGTS

-1320 VNVNLSNTASHE
+1320 IDVSLGNTANYE
-1332 TYHIGGV
+1332 TYYMGGV

-1361 ASGRGQKIGGITAEM
+1361 ASGRGQGIGGIVANAQGAV
-1376 IMATQQPIMTN
+1376 IKN
-1387 VYVTG
+1387 SYVTG
-1392 KIEASAPADTGG
+1392 NIHATETADTGG

-1416 IATGTSVTNGGIIA
+1416 IATGASVTNGGIIA
-1430 SGQTQSA
+1430 SGQNAYA
-1437 TVWSSISNLYS
+1437 TVLSTISNLYS
-1448 VEGHATGQPNPTIQS
+1448 VEGHAAGQPNPTIQS

-1517 YENTAKLLPFY
+1517 YENTSKLLPFY

-1604 RLGDQLLYTPEQLLS
+1604 RLGEQLLYTPEQLLS

-1646 HIQTADKH
+1646 HIQTTDKN

-1669 KDNLEVHIKGLLA
+1669 KDKLEFHIKGLLA

-1752 FTDKITKDDDQ
+1752 FTDKITKDTDQ
-1763 FYVSQNGYED
+1763 YYVSQQGYED

-1778 LTLANNAAI
+1778 LTLANNAEI

-1934 NLRDKFIQRST
+1934 HLRDKFIQRST

-1977 YVQELAGALNEWHRK
+1977 YVQELAGALNEWHSK

-2000 TVTFVKFSNRDM
+2000 TITFVKFSNRDM

-2021 SHELIHNYDETIM
+2021 SHELVHNYDETIM
-2034 LDGHKR
+2034 LDGYKR

-2209 QNDQGTV
+2209 QNNSGTV

-2322 DYQAAK
+2322 DYQATK

>member
-35 NLAIKAELTTLAHT
+35 NLAIKAELTALAHT

-162 TLSIGE
+162 SLAIGE

-234 IPEEPTVP
+234 IPEEPTAPVVPSSPVTEQP
-242 VAPSEPITEQPEAS
+242 VAP
-256 VPPATEDE
+256 VPPATEAE
-264 VQPEEPTAPVVPSSP
+264 VLPEEPTEPVVPSSP

-312 EQPEA
+312 EQP
-317 PVPPATEDE
+317 V
-326 VLPEEPTAPVVPSA
+326 
-340 PVTEEPEVPVTP
+340 
-352 VPPSTEDEVQP
+352 
-363 EEPTAPVV
+363 
-371 PSEPITEQ
+371 
-379 PEAPVPPATEDEVL
+379 
-393 PEEPTAPVVPSAPV
+393 
-407 TEEPE
+407 
-412 VPVTPVPP
+412 
-420 STEGEVLP
+420 
-428 EEPTVPVAPSEPV
+428 
-441 TEQPEAPVP
+441 
-450 PATEAEVLPE
+450 
-460 EPTVPVA
+460 
-467 PSEPITEQPEAPVT
+467 APVT

-493 EEPTVPV
+493 D
-500 VPSEPVTE
+500 
-508 QPEEPEAPVPPS
+508 
-520 TESEVQP
+520 
-527 EEPIEPV
+527 
-534 VPSSPVTEQ
+534 
-543 PEEPET
+543 
-549 PVPPSTEGE
+549 
-558 VLPEEPTAPV
+558 EPTAPV
-568 APSEPVTEQ
+568 APSS
-577 PEAPVPPAT
+577 PA
-586 EAEVLPEEPTEP
+586 
-598 VVPSSPVT
+598 T
-606 EEPEIPVTPAPPS
+606 EEPETPVTPAPPS

-633 VPSAPVT
+633 IPSAPVTEESETPVTPAPPSTEGEVLPEEPTDPVIPSAPVT

-674 EEPETPVTPAPPSTE
+674 EEPEAPVPPATEAEVLPAEPTAPVVPSNPVTEQPEAPVPPSTEDEVLPEEPTDPVGPSAPVTEEPEEPETPVPPATEDEVQPEEPTEPVAPSSPVTEEPEVPVTPVPPSTE
-689 GEVLPEEPTDSV
+689 GEVLPEEPTDPV
-701 VPSAPVTEE
+701 IPSAPVTEE

-728 EEPTDPVVPSS
+728 EEPTAPVVPSNPVTEQPVAPVPPSTEGEVQPEEPTEPVAPSS
-739 PVTEQPEEPET
+739 PVTEQPEEP
-750 PVPPSTEDEVQ
+750 
-761 PAEPTDPVVPSAP
+761 
-774 VTEEP
+774 
-779 KVPETPVSPT
+779 
-789 VEDEVQPA
+789 
-797 EPTDSVVPSAP
+797 
-808 VTEEPK
+808 
-814 VPETPVSPTVKDE
+814 
-827 VQPEEPTAPVVPSSP
+827 
-842 VTEEPKVPETPV
+842 
-854 SPTVEDEVQPEE
+854 
-866 PTAPVV
+866 
-872 PSSPVTEE
+872 
-880 PEVPVTPVPP
+880 
-890 STEDEVQ
+890 
-897 PEEPTA
+897 
-903 PVVPSEPVTE
+903 
-913 QPEEPETPVPPST
+913 
-926 EVEVQPEEP
+926 
-935 TAPVVPSSP
+935 
-944 VTEQPEEPETPVPPS
+944 
-959 TEDEVLPE
+959 
-967 EPTDPVVPSAPV
+967 
-979 TEEPEEPIKTKPE
+979 IKTKPK
-992 LVLSILKD
+992 LVLSILKE

-1011 TLTDSDSTFVKAM
+1011 TLTDSDSTFVKVL

-1031 ELVTEKEILTQEELY
+1031 ELVTEKEILTKEELA
-1046 KVQFANLLLN
+1046 KVRFTDLLLN

-1068 LGSDDAEE
+1068 LGSNDAEE
-1076 ELGTE
+1076 ELPAE
-1081 KFELENKLLELREYK
+1081 KFELENKLLELRDYK

-1102 VDEFGEKTRVTALS
+1102 VDESGEKTRVTALS
-1116 NLPTSVE
+1116 NLPSSTE

-1129 ATVNNKEIYLPVDN
+1129 ATVNNKDIYLPVDN

-1152 VSILHPKLVKF
+1152 VSIIHPKLVKF
-1163 NQNNSS
+1163 NQNSHS
-1169 FDDHHTFTVDK
+1169 FDEHHTFTVDK

-1199 NNPSGTYYLA
+1199 TNPSGTYYLA

-1214 DKEVSTDTYIT
+1214 DKSVSTDTYIT
-1225 KEFTGSLKSLGEQK
+1225 KEFTGSLKSLGDHK
-1239 AYSILQLDRPLFST
+1239 TYSILQLDRPLFNT

-1268 ISNDQTEVAALA
+1268 ISNEQTEVAALA
-1280 KKSDKSTINKV
+1280 KKSDKSIIDKV
-1291 SVSGNITAKQNIA
+1291 SISGNITAKQNIA

-1320 VNVNLSNTASHE
+1320 VNVNLRNTASHE
-1332 TYHIGGV
+1332 AYYMGGV

-1352 VNVAIDAKT
+1352 ATVAIDAKT
-1361 ASGRGQKIGGITAEM
+1361 ASGRGQKIGGVTAEM
-1376 IMATQQPIMTN
+1376 IMLTQQPIMTN

-1392 KIEASAPADTGG
+1392 RIEASAPADTGG

-1416 IATGTSVTNGGIIA
+1416 IATGASVTNGGIIA

-1437 TVWSSISNLYS
+1437 TAWSSISNLYS
-1448 VEGHATGQPNPTIQS
+1448 VEDHAAGQPNPTIQP

-1468 EAVLEKI
+1468 ETVLEKI
-1475 KTWGIPTTPTM
+1475 KAWGIPTTPTT

-1498 AQTIDY
+1498 VQTIDY
-1504 NQVQNAQAKRRTA
+1504 NQVQNARAKRRTA
-1517 YENTAKLLPFY
+1517 YENTSKLLPFY

-1604 RLGDQLLYTPEQLLS
+1604 RLGEQLLYTPEQLLS

-1646 HIQTADKH
+1646 HIQTTDKN

-1669 KDNLEVHIKGLLA
+1669 KDKLEFHIKGLLA

-1752 FTDKITKDDDQ
+1752 FTDKITKDTDQ
-1763 FYVSQNGYED
+1763 YYVSQQGYED

-1778 LTLANNAAI
+1778 LTLANNAEI

-1807 YNKKLFL
+1807 YNMKLFL

-1903 QAVKTVQTSLIPKH
+1903 QEVKTVQTSLIPKH

-1964 KRRWAGKYDQEYR
+1964 KRRWADKYDQEYR

-1992 STDSAFSD
+1992 SNDSAFSD

-2012 LSDLGDSTM
+2012 LSDLGDSTL

-2114 ATKGKEAYP
+2114 AAKGKEAYP
-2123 YFFNKIELVPATEAH
+2123 YFFNKIELVPAAEAT
-2138 TNQIPGYQ
+2138 TNQPLIYQ
-2146 NTHDRIRKLS
+2146 NAHDRIRKLS

-2209 QNDQGTV
+2209 QNNSGTV

>member
-35 NLAIKAELTTLAHT
+35 NLAIKAELTALAHT

-162 TLSIGE
+162 SLAIGE

-200 AIIDEQGS
+200 AIIGEQGS

-221 ISKHSEAPIVDDI
+221 ISKHSEVPIVDDI
-234 IPEEPTVP
+234 IPEEPT
-242 VAPSEPITEQPEAS
+242 
-256 VPPATEDE
+256 
-264 VQPEEPTAPVVPSSP
+264 APVVPSNP
-279 VTDEPEAPV
+279 VTEQPEEPETPV

-326 VLPEEPTAPVVPSA
+326 VLPEEPTAPVVPSS
-340 PVTEEPEVPVTP
+340 PVT
-352 VPPSTEDEVQP
+352 DE
-363 EEPTAPVV
+363 
-371 PSEPITEQ
+371 
-379 PEAPVPPATEDEVL
+379 PEAPVPPSTEDEVL
-393 PEEPTAPVVPSAPV
+393 PEEPTAPVVPSSPV
-407 TEEPE
+407 TEQPEEPE
-412 VPVTPVPP
+412 TPVPP

-428 EEPTVPVAPSEPV
+428 EEPTTPVVPSAPV
-441 TEQPEAPVP
+441 TDEPEEPEAPVP

-467 PSEPITEQPEAPVT
+467 PSEPITEQPEA
-481 PVPPSTEVEVQP
+481 S
-493 EEPTVPV
+493 
-500 VPSEPVTE
+500 
-508 QPEEPEAPVPPS
+508 
-520 TESEVQP
+520 
-527 EEPIEPV
+527 
-534 VPSSPVTEQ
+534 
-543 PEEPET
+543 
-549 PVPPSTEGE
+549 
-558 VLPEEPTAPV
+558 
-568 APSEPVTEQ
+568 
-577 PEAPVPPAT
+577 VPPAT
-586 EAEVLPEEPTEP
+586 EDEVQ
-598 VVPSSPVT
+598 
-606 EEPEIPVTPAPPS
+606 
-619 TEGEV
+619 
-624 LPEEPTDPV
+624 
-633 VPSAPVT
+633 
-640 EEPETPVTPAP
+640 
-651 PSTEGE
+651 
-657 VLPEEPTD
+657 
-665 PVVPSAPVT
+665 
-674 EEPETPVTPAPPSTE
+674 
-689 GEVLPEEPTDSV
+689 
-701 VPSAPVTEE
+701 
-710 SETPVT
+710 
-716 PAPPSTEGEVLP
+716 P

-739 PVTEQPEEPET
+739 PVTDEPEA
-750 PVPPSTEDEVQ
+750 PVPPATE
-761 PAEPTDPVVPSAP
+761 
-774 VTEEP
+774 
-779 KVPETPVSPT
+779 
-789 VEDEVQPA
+789 
-797 EPTDSVVPSAP
+797 
-808 VTEEPK
+808 
-814 VPETPVSPTVKDE
+814 DE
-827 VQPEEPTAPVVPSSP
+827 VQPEEPTDPVAPSEP
-842 VTEEPKVPETPV
+842 VTDEPKVPETPV

-866 PTAPVV
+866 PKAPVV
-872 PSSPVTEE
+872 PSNPVTDE
-880 PEVPVTPVPP
+880 PEAPVPP
-890 STEDEVQ
+890 STE
-897 PEEPTA
+897 A
-903 PVVPSEPVTE
+903 
-913 QPEEPETPVPPST
+913 
-926 EVEVQPEEP
+926 EVQPEEP

-944 VTEQPEEPETPVPPS
+944 VTDEPEAPVPPATEDEVQPEEPTDPVAPSEPITEQPEAPVPPATEDEVLTEESTDPVVPSEPITDEPEAPVPPSTEDEVLPEEPTAPVAPSEPITEQPEAPVPPATEDEVLPEEPTAPVVPSSPVTDEPEAPVPPSTEDEVLPEEPTAPVAPSEPITEQPEAPVPPS

-979 TEEPEEPIKTKPE
+979 TEEPEEPETPVPPSTESEVLPEEPTEPVAPSSPVTEEPEEPIKTKPE
-992 LVLSILKD
+992 LVLSILKE
-1000 NVDDKSVELSY
+1000 NVDDKTVELSY

-1068 LGSDDAEE
+1068 LGSDDVEE

-1102 VDEFGEKTRVTALS
+1102 VDEFGEKTRVTAL
-1116 NLPTSVE
+1116 TSAPISSE

-1129 ATVNNKEIYLPVDN
+1129 STVNNKDIYLPVDN

-1152 VSILHPKLVKF
+1152 VSIIHPKLVKF

-1169 FDDHHTFTVDK
+1169 FDEHHTFTVDK

-1280 KKSDKSTINKV
+1280 KKSDKSTIDKV

-1304 GIVYNATNGTT
+1304 GLVYEATNGTS

-1320 VNVNLSNTASHE
+1320 IDVSLGNTASYE
-1332 TYHIGGV
+1332 TYYMGGV

-1352 VNVAIDAKT
+1352 ATVAIDAKT
-1361 ASGRGQKIGGITAEM
+1361 ASGRGQGIGGIVANAQGAV
-1376 IMATQQPIMTN
+1376 IKN
-1387 VYVTG
+1387 SYVTG
-1392 KIEASAPADTGG
+1392 NIQATAPADTGG
-1404 VVGLARMSFLNN
+1404 VVGTARMSVLNN
-1416 IATGTSVTNGGIIA
+1416 IATGVSVTNGGIIA
-1430 SGQTQSA
+1430 SGQNAYA
-1437 TVWSSISNLYS
+1437 TIGSTISNLYG
-1448 VEGHATGQPNPTIQS
+1448 VEGHAAGQPNPTIQS

-1468 EAVLEKI
+1468 ETVLEKI
-1475 KTWGIPTTPTM
+1475 KAWGIPTTPTT

-1498 AQTIDY
+1498 VQTIDY
-1504 NQVQNAQAKRRTA
+1504 NLVQNARAERGTA

-1563 TNIYDQHASLTKLL
+1563 TNIYDKHASLTKLL

-1604 RLGDQLLYTPEQLLS
+1604 RLGEQLLYTPEQLLS
-1619 LETSLIDELVTAF
+1619 LETSLIDDLVQEF
-1632 SQVDLYSQ
+1632 SRVELYS
-1640 EMADIL
+1640 EKMAEVL
-1646 HIQTADKH
+1646 HIKTADKH

-1669 KDNLEVHIKGLLA
+1669 KANLEEHIKGLLA
-1682 NRQVV
+1682 NRLVV

-1735 HADFYKR
+1735 HADFYNR
-1742 QLDTLGWLKS
+1742 QLDTLEWLKS
-1752 FTDKITKDDDQ
+1752 FTDKITKDTDQ
-1763 FYVSQNGYED
+1763 YYVSQQGYED

-1778 LTLANNAAI
+1778 LTLANNAEI

-1934 NLRDKFIQRST
+1934 HLRDKFIQRST

-1964 KRRWAGKYDQEYR
+1964 KRRWADKYDQEYR

-2021 SHELIHNYDETIM
+2021 SHELVHNYDETIM
-2034 LDGHKR
+2034 LGGYKR

-2209 QNDQGTV
+2209 QNNSGTV

-2267 ADQYADY
+2267 ANQYADY

>member
-35 NLAIKAELTTLAHT
+35 NLAIKAELTALAHT

-78 PARQVGDTHTYY
+78 PARQVWDTHTYY

-137 ILTATGSLSVAAI
+137 ILTATSSLSVAAI

-193 EAITVSE
+193 EAIKVSE
-200 AIIDEQGS
+200 AIIGEQGS

-234 IPEEPTVP
+234 IPEEPT
-242 VAPSEPITEQPEAS
+242 
-256 VPPATEDE
+256 
-264 VQPEEPTAPVVPSSP
+264 
-279 VTDEPEAPV
+279 
-288 PPSTEDEVQPEEPTA
+288 A

-312 EQPEA
+312 EQPVA
-317 PVPPATEDE
+317 PVPPATDDE
-326 VLPEEPTAPVVPSA
+326 VQPEEPTDPVVPSA

-352 VPPSTEDEVQP
+352 VPPSTEDEVLPEEPTAPVVPSEPVTEQPEAPVPPSTEVEVQP

-393 PEEPTAPVVPSAPV
+393 PEEPTAPVAPSSPV
-407 TEEPE
+407 TEQPEEPE
-412 VPVTPVPP
+412 TPIPPSTEDVVQPEEPTAPVVPSTPVTEQPEEPKTPVPP
-420 STEGEVLP
+420 STEAEVLP
-428 EEPTVPVAPSEPV
+428 AEPTDPVAPS
-441 TEQPEAPVP
+441 
-450 PATEAEVLPE
+450 
-460 EPTVPVA
+460 
-467 PSEPITEQPEAPVT
+467 APVT
-481 PVPPSTEVEVQP
+481 
-493 EEPTVPV
+493 
-500 VPSEPVTE
+500 
-508 QPEEPEAPVPPS
+508 EEPEAPVPPS

-527 EEPIEPV
+527 EEP
-534 VPSSPVTEQ
+534 
-543 PEEPET
+543 
-549 PVPPSTEGE
+549 
-558 VLPEEPTAPV
+558 
-568 APSEPVTEQ
+568 
-577 PEAPVPPAT
+577 
-586 EAEVLPEEPTEP
+586 
-598 VVPSSPVT
+598 
-606 EEPEIPVTPAPPS
+606 
-619 TEGEV
+619 
-624 LPEEPTDPV
+624 
-633 VPSAPVT
+633 
-640 EEPETPVTPAP
+640 
-651 PSTEGE
+651 
-657 VLPEEPTD
+657 
-665 PVVPSAPVT
+665 
-674 EEPETPVTPAPPSTE
+674 
-689 GEVLPEEPTDSV
+689 
-701 VPSAPVTEE
+701 
-710 SETPVT
+710 
-716 PAPPSTEGEVLP
+716 
-728 EEPTDPVVPSS
+728 
-739 PVTEQPEEPET
+739 
-750 PVPPSTEDEVQ
+750 
-761 PAEPTDPVVPSAP
+761 
-774 VTEEP
+774 
-779 KVPETPVSPT
+779 
-789 VEDEVQPA
+789 
-797 EPTDSVVPSAP
+797 
-808 VTEEPK
+808 
-814 VPETPVSPTVKDE
+814 
-827 VQPEEPTAPVVPSSP
+827 TAPVVPSEP
-842 VTEEPKVPETPV
+842 VTDEPKVPETPV

-890 STEDEVQ
+890 STEDDII

-903 PVVPSEPVTE
+903 PVAPSSPVTE
-913 QPEEPETPVPPST
+913 QPEEPETPVPPATEDEVQPEEPTEPVVPSSPVTEQPVAPVTPVPPST

-944 VTEQPEEPETPVPPS
+944 VTEQPEEP
-959 TEDEVLPE
+959 
-967 EPTDPVVPSAPV
+967 
-979 TEEPEEPIKTKPE
+979 IKTKPK
-992 LVLSILKD
+992 LVLSILKE
-1000 NVDDKSVELSY
+1000 NVDDKTVELSY
-1011 TLTDSDSTFVKAM
+1011 TLTDSDSTFVKVL

-1046 KVQFANLLLN
+1046 KVRFANLLLN

-1068 LGSDDAEE
+1068 LGSDDVEE

-1102 VDEFGEKTRVTALS
+1102 VDEFGEKTRVTAL
-1116 NLPTSVE
+1116 TSAPISSE

-1129 ATVNNKEIYLPVDN
+1129 STVNNKDIYLPVDN

-1152 VSILHPKLVKF
+1152 VSIIHPKLVKF

-1169 FDDHHTFTVDK
+1169 FDEHYTFTVDK

-1225 KEFTGSLKSLGEQK
+1225 KEFTGSLKSLGDHK
-1239 AYSILQLDRPLFST
+1239 TYSILQLDKPLFST

-1280 KKSDKSTINKV
+1280 KKSDKSTIDKV

-1332 TYHIGGV
+1332 TYHLGGV

-1361 ASGRGQKIGGITAEM
+1361 ASGRGQKIGGVTAEM
-1376 IMATQQPIMTN
+1376 IMLTQQSVMTN

-1392 KIEASAPADTGG
+1392 KVEASAPADTGG
-1404 VVGLARMSFLNN
+1404 VVGLARMSVLNN
-1416 IATGTSVTNGGIIA
+1416 IATGASVTNGGIIA

-1437 TVWSSISNLYS
+1437 TAWSSISNLYS
-1448 VEGHATGQPNPTIQS
+1448 VEGHAAGQPNPTIQS

-1475 KTWGIPTTPTM
+1475 TAWGIPTTPTT

-1498 AQTIDY
+1498 VQTIDY
-1504 NQVQNAQAKRRTA
+1504 NQVQNAQAERRTA

-1619 LETSLIDELVTAF
+1619 LETSLIDDLVQEF
-1632 SQVDLYSQ
+1632 SRVELYS
-1640 EMADIL
+1640 EKMAEVL
-1646 HIQTADKH
+1646 HIKTADKH

-1669 KDNLEVHIKGLLA
+1669 KANLEEHIKGLLA
-1682 NRQVV
+1682 NRLVV

-1735 HADFYKR
+1735 HADFYNR
-1742 QLDTLGWLKS
+1742 QLDTLEWLKS
-1752 FTDKITKDDDQ
+1752 FTDKITKDTDQ
-1763 FYVSQNGYED
+1763 YYVSQQGYED

-1778 LTLANNAAI
+1778 LTLANNAEI

-1934 NLRDKFIQRST
+1934 HLRDKFIQRST

-1964 KRRWAGKYDQEYR
+1964 KRRWADKYDQEYR

-1992 STDSAFSD
+1992 SNDSAFSD

-2021 SHELIHNYDETIM
+2021 SHELVHNYDETIM
-2034 LDGHKR
+2034 LDGYKR

-2064 YGFNFMNEHSPNTPH
+2064 YGFNFMNEYSPNTPH

-2209 QNDQGTV
+2209 QNNSGTV

-2267 ADQYADY
+2267 ANQYADY

-2322 DYQAAK
+2322 DYQAAQ
-2328 NKQAGFNR
+2328 NGQIGFNR
-2336 QGLKDA
+2336 QGLKDSV
-2342 ILKAYVK
+2342 LKAYVK

>member
-1 MFWKEKQNKFSIRKF
+1 
-16 NRGVASVII
+16 
-25 GMTAALFFVP
+25 
-35 NLAIKAELTTLAHT
+35 
-49 NVAREQISYKYVLY
+49 
-63 SELTSDE
+63 
-70 KARIQATI
+70 
-78 PARQVGDTHTYY
+78 
-90 MVYRPKTNLPQT
+90 
-102 GDIPTFTSSL
+102 
-112 VGLGLLIIGLSLT
+112 
-125 KDRKKRI
+125 
-132 VRSLI
+132 
-137 ILTATGSLSVAAI
+137 
-150 STGSLSGFDKQF
+150 
-162 TLSIGE
+162 
-168 ALPQAVISID
+168 
-178 QHEFVGYILEGHVNS
+178 
-193 EAITVSE
+193 
-200 AIIDEQGS
+200 
-208 SSELILPNILVEG
+208 
-221 ISKHSEAPIVDDI
+221 
-234 IPEEPTVP
+234 
-242 VAPSEPITEQPEAS
+242 
-256 VPPATEDE
+256 
-264 VQPEEPTAPVVPSSP
+264 
-279 VTDEPEAPV
+279 
-288 PPSTEDEVQPEEPTA
+288 
-303 PVAPSEPIT
+303 
-312 EQPEA
+312 
-317 PVPPATEDE
+317 
-326 VLPEEPTAPVVPSA
+326 
-340 PVTEEPEVPVTP
+340 
-352 VPPSTEDEVQP
+352 
-363 EEPTAPVV
+363 APVV

-393 PEEPTAPVVPSAPV
+393 PEEPTAPVAPSSPV
-407 TEEPE
+407 TEQPEEPE
-412 VPVTPVPP
+412 TPIPPSTEDVVQPEEPTAPVVPSTPVTEQPEEPKTPVPP
-420 STEGEVLP
+420 STEAEVLP
-428 EEPTVPVAPSEPV
+428 AEPTDPVAPS
-441 TEQPEAPVP
+441 
-450 PATEAEVLPE
+450 
-460 EPTVPVA
+460 
-467 PSEPITEQPEAPVT
+467 APVT
-481 PVPPSTEVEVQP
+481 
-493 EEPTVPV
+493 
-500 VPSEPVTE
+500 
-508 QPEEPEAPVPPS
+508 EEPEAPVPPS

-527 EEPIEPV
+527 EEP
-534 VPSSPVTEQ
+534 
-543 PEEPET
+543 
-549 PVPPSTEGE
+549 
-558 VLPEEPTAPV
+558 
-568 APSEPVTEQ
+568 
-577 PEAPVPPAT
+577 
-586 EAEVLPEEPTEP
+586 
-598 VVPSSPVT
+598 
-606 EEPEIPVTPAPPS
+606 
-619 TEGEV
+619 
-624 LPEEPTDPV
+624 
-633 VPSAPVT
+633 
-640 EEPETPVTPAP
+640 
-651 PSTEGE
+651 
-657 VLPEEPTD
+657 
-665 PVVPSAPVT
+665 
-674 EEPETPVTPAPPSTE
+674 
-689 GEVLPEEPTDSV
+689 
-701 VPSAPVTEE
+701 
-710 SETPVT
+710 
-716 PAPPSTEGEVLP
+716 
-728 EEPTDPVVPSS
+728 
-739 PVTEQPEEPET
+739 
-750 PVPPSTEDEVQ
+750 
-761 PAEPTDPVVPSAP
+761 
-774 VTEEP
+774 
-779 KVPETPVSPT
+779 
-789 VEDEVQPA
+789 
-797 EPTDSVVPSAP
+797 
-808 VTEEPK
+808 
-814 VPETPVSPTVKDE
+814 
-827 VQPEEPTAPVVPSSP
+827 TAPVVPSEP
-842 VTEEPKVPETPV
+842 VTDEPKVPETPV

-890 STEDEVQ
+890 STEDDII

-903 PVVPSEPVTE
+903 PVAPSSPVTE
-913 QPEEPETPVPPST
+913 QPEEPETPVPPATEDEVQPEEPTEPVVPSSPVTEQPVAPVTPVPPST

-944 VTEQPEEPETPVPPS
+944 VTEQPEEP
-959 TEDEVLPE
+959 
-967 EPTDPVVPSAPV
+967 
-979 TEEPEEPIKTKPE
+979 IKTKPK
-992 LVLSILKD
+992 LVLSILKE
-1000 NVDDKSVELSY
+1000 NVDDKTVELSY
-1011 TLTDSDSTFVKAM
+1011 TLTDSDSTFVKVL

-1046 KVQFANLLLN
+1046 KVRFANLLLN

-1068 LGSDDAEE
+1068 LGSDDVEE

-1102 VDEFGEKTRVTALS
+1102 VDEFGEKTRVTAL
-1116 NLPTSVE
+1116 TSAPISSE

-1129 ATVNNKEIYLPVDN
+1129 STVNNKDIYLPVDN

-1152 VSILHPKLVKF
+1152 VSIIHPKLVKF

-1169 FDDHHTFTVDK
+1169 FDEHYTFTVDK

-1225 KEFTGSLKSLGEQK
+1225 KEFTGSLKSLGDHK
-1239 AYSILQLDRPLFST
+1239 TYSILQLDKPLFST

-1280 KKSDKSTINKV
+1280 KKSDKSTIDKV

-1332 TYHIGGV
+1332 TYHLGGV

-1361 ASGRGQKIGGITAEM
+1361 ASGRGQKIGGVTAEM
-1376 IMATQQPIMTN
+1376 IMLTQQSVMTN

-1392 KIEASAPADTGG
+1392 KVEASAPADTGG
-1404 VVGLARMSFLNN
+1404 VVGLARMSVLNN
-1416 IATGTSVTNGGIIA
+1416 IATGASVTNGGIIA

-1437 TVWSSISNLYS
+1437 TAWSSISNLYS
-1448 VEGHATGQPNPTIQS
+1448 VEGHAAGQPNPTIQS

-1475 KTWGIPTTPTM
+1475 TAWGIPTTPTT

-1498 AQTIDY
+1498 VQTIDY
-1504 NQVQNAQAKRRTA
+1504 NQVQNAQAERRTA

-1619 LETSLIDELVTAF
+1619 LETSLIDDLVQEF
-1632 SQVDLYSQ
+1632 SRVELYS
-1640 EMADIL
+1640 EKMAEVL
-1646 HIQTADKH
+1646 HIKTADKH

-1669 KDNLEVHIKGLLA
+1669 KANLEEHIKGLLA
-1682 NRQVV
+1682 NRLVV

-1735 HADFYKR
+1735 HADFYNR
-1742 QLDTLGWLKS
+1742 QLDTLEWLKS
-1752 FTDKITKDDDQ
+1752 FTDKITKDTDQ
-1763 FYVSQNGYED
+1763 YYVSQQGYED

-1778 LTLANNAAI
+1778 LTLANNAEI

-1814 GETDSRKWFKE
+1814 EETDSRKWFKE

-1957 AFEDQTD
+1957 AFEDQ
-1964 KRRWAGKYDQEYR
+1964 RRWADKYDQEYR

-1992 STDSAFSD
+1992 SNDSAFSD

-2021 SHELIHNYDETIM
+2021 SHELVHNYDETIM
-2034 LDGHKR
+2034 LDGYKR

-2156 DVELANLNIST
+2156 DVELANLNIAT

-2174 ALVAKTSLLPEQDY
+2174 ALVAKSSLLPEQDY

-2209 QNDQGTV
+2209 QNNSGTV

>member
-35 NLAIKAELTTLAHT
+35 NLAIKAELTALAHT

-137 ILTATGSLSVAAI
+137 ILTATSSLSVAAI

-162 TLSIGE
+162 SLAIGE

-200 AIIDEQGS
+200 AIIGEQGS

-234 IPEEPTVP
+234 IPEEPTAP

-256 VPPATEDE
+256 VPP
-264 VQPEEPTAPVVPSSP
+264 
-279 VTDEPEAPV
+279 
-288 PPSTEDEVQPEEPTA
+288 STEDEVQPEEPTDPVVPSA
-303 PVAPSEPIT
+303 PVTEELEVPVTPVPPSTEVEVLPEEPTDPVVPSAPVTEEP
-312 EQPEA
+312 EEPET

-326 VLPEEPTAPVVPSA
+326 VLPEEPTAPVVPSE
-340 PVTEEPEVPVTP
+340 PITEQPEVPVTP
-352 VPPSTEDEVQP
+352 V
-363 EEPTAPVV
+363 
-371 PSEPITEQ
+371 
-379 PEAPVPPATEDEVL
+379 
-393 PEEPTAPVVPSAPV
+393 
-407 TEEPE
+407 
-412 VPVTPVPP
+412 
-420 STEGEVLP
+420 
-428 EEPTVPVAPSEPV
+428 
-441 TEQPEAPVP
+441 
-450 PATEAEVLPE
+450 
-460 EPTVPVA
+460 
-467 PSEPITEQPEAPVT
+467 
-481 PVPPSTEVEVQP
+481 
-493 EEPTVPV
+493 
-500 VPSEPVTE
+500 
-508 QPEEPEAPVPPS
+508 
-520 TESEVQP
+520 
-527 EEPIEPV
+527 
-534 VPSSPVTEQ
+534 
-543 PEEPET
+543 
-549 PVPPSTEGE
+549 
-558 VLPEEPTAPV
+558 
-568 APSEPVTEQ
+568 
-577 PEAPVPPAT
+577 
-586 EAEVLPEEPTEP
+586 
-598 VVPSSPVT
+598 
-606 EEPEIPVTPAPPS
+606 PPS

-640 EEPETPVTPAP
+640 EEPEIPVTPAP
-651 PSTEGE
+651 TSTEGE

-710 SETPVT
+710 PETPVT

-728 EEPTDPVVPSS
+728 EEPTD
-739 PVTEQPEEPET
+739 
-750 PVPPSTEDEVQ
+750 
-761 PAEPTDPVVPSAP
+761 
-774 VTEEP
+774 
-779 KVPETPVSPT
+779 
-789 VEDEVQPA
+789 
-797 EPTDSVVPSAP
+797 SVVPSAP
-808 VTEEPK
+808 VTEEP
-814 VPETPVSPTVKDE
+814 ETPVTPAPPSTEGEVLPEEPTAPVVPSNPVTEQPEEPEAPVPPSTEDE
-827 VQPEEPTAPVVPSSP
+827 VQPEEPTAPVVPSAP
-842 VTEEPKVPETPV
+842 VTDEPEAPVPPSTEDEVQPEEPTDPVAPSEPVTDEPKVPETPV

-872 PSSPVTEE
+872 PSSPVTDE
-880 PEVPVTPVPP
+880 PEAPVPP
-890 STEDEVQ
+890 STEDEVL

-903 PVVPSEPVTE
+903 PVAPSAPVTE
-913 QPEEPETPVPPST
+913 EPEAPVTPVPPAT

-944 VTEQPEEPETPVPPS
+944 VTEQPEEPGTPVPPA
-959 TEDEVLPE
+959 TEDEVQPE
-967 EPTDPVVPSAPV
+967 EPTDPVVPSAPVTEEPETPVTPAPPSTEGEVLPEEPTDPVGPSAPVTEEPEEPETPVPPSTESEVLPEEPTAPVVPSSPV

-992 LVLSILKD
+992 LVLSILKE
-1000 NVDDKSVELSY
+1000 NVDDKTVELSY

-1068 LGSDDAEE
+1068 LGSDDVEE

-1102 VDEFGEKTRVTALS
+1102 VDEFGEKTRVTAL
-1116 NLPTSVE
+1116 TSTPISSE

-1129 ATVNNKEIYLPVDN
+1129 STVNNKEIYLPVDN

-1152 VSILHPKLVKF
+1152 VSIIHPKLVKF
-1163 NQNNSS
+1163 DQNNSN
-1169 FDDHHTFTVDK
+1169 FDEHHTFTVDK

-1280 KKSDKSTINKV
+1280 KKSDKSTIDKV

-1320 VNVNLSNTASHE
+1320 IDVSLGNTASYE
-1332 TYHIGGV
+1332 TYYMGGV
-1339 TGILNSSTIDKVR
+1339 TGILNSSTIEKVR

-1361 ASGRGQKIGGITAEM
+1361 ASGRGQGIGGIVANAQGAV
-1376 IMATQQPIMTN
+1376 IKN
-1387 VYVTG
+1387 SYVTG
-1392 KIEASAPADTGG
+1392 NIHATETADTGG

-1416 IATGTSVTNGGIIA
+1416 IATGVSVTNGGIIA
-1430 SGQTQSA
+1430 SAQNAYA
-1437 TVWSSISNLYS
+1437 TVLSTISNLYS
-1448 VEGHATGQPNPTIQS
+1448 VEGHAAGQPNPTIQS

-1604 RLGDQLLYTPEQLLS
+1604 RLGEQLLYTPEQLLS
-1619 LETSLIDELVTAF
+1619 LETSLIDDLVQEF
-1632 SQVDLYSQ
+1632 SRVELYS
-1640 EMADIL
+1640 EKMAEVL
-1646 HIQTADKH
+1646 HIKTADKH

-1669 KDNLEVHIKGLLA
+1669 KANLEEHIKGLLA
-1682 NRQVV
+1682 NRLVV

-1778 LTLANNAAI
+1778 LTLANNAEI

-1903 QAVKTVQTSLIPKH
+1903 QEVKTVQTRLIPKH

-1977 YVQELAGALNEWHRK
+1977 YVQELAGALNEWHSK

-2021 SHELIHNYDETIM
+2021 SHELVHNYDETIM
-2034 LDGHKR
+2034 LDGYKR

-2123 YFFNKIELVPATEAH
+2123 YFFNKIELVPVNEAH
-2138 TNQIPGYQ
+2138 TNRVPGYQ

-2174 ALVAKTSLLPEQDY
+2174 ALVAKSSFLLEQDY

-2209 QNDQGTV
+2209 QNNSGTV

-2249 AEAAGRPLSD
+2249 AEATGQPLSD

-2267 ADQYADY
+2267 ANQYADY

-2289 DRLKAITISFNGQTE
+2289 DRLKAITISFNGQTK

-2322 DYQAAK
+2322 DYQAAQ
-2328 NKQAGFNR
+2328 NGQIGFNR
-2336 QGLKDA
+2336 QDLKDSV
-2342 ILKAYVK
+2342 LKAYVK

>member
-35 NLAIKAELTTLAHT
+35 NLAIKAELTALAHT

-162 TLSIGE
+162 SLAIGE

-221 ISKHSEAPIVDDI
+221 ISKHSEAP
-234 IPEEPTVP
+234 
-242 VAPSEPITEQPEAS
+242 

-264 VQPEEPTAPVVPSSP
+264 VQPEEPTAPVAPSSP
-279 VTDEPEAPV
+279 VTEQPEAPVPPATEDEVQPEEPTAPVAPSAPVTEQPEEPEAPV
-288 PPSTEDEVQPEEPTA
+288 PPSTEDEVQPEEPTE
-303 PVAPSEPIT
+303 PVA
-312 EQPEA
+312 
-317 PVPPATEDE
+317 
-326 VLPEEPTAPVVPSA
+326 PSA

-363 EEPTAPVV
+363 EEPTAPVA
-371 PSEPITEQ
+371 PSAPVTDE
-379 PEAPVPPATEDEVL
+379 PEAPVPPSTEDEVQ
-393 PEEPTAPVVPSAPV
+393 PEEPTDPVAPSAPV
-407 TEEPE
+407 TEE
-412 VPVTPVPP
+412 
-420 STEGEVLP
+420 
-428 EEPTVPVAPSEPV
+428 
-441 TEQPEAPVP
+441 PEAPVP
-450 PATEAEVLPE
+450 PATEAEVQ
-460 EPTVPVA
+460 PTA
-467 PSEPITEQPEAPVT
+467 
-481 PVPPSTEVEVQP
+481 
-493 EEPTVPV
+493 PV
-500 VPSEPVTE
+500 VPSNPVTE
-508 QPEEPEAPVPPS
+508 QPVAPVPPS
-520 TESEVQP
+520 TEDEVQ
-527 EEPIEPV
+527 
-534 VPSSPVTEQ
+534 
-543 PEEPET
+543 
-549 PVPPSTEGE
+549 
-558 VLPEEPTAPV
+558 
-568 APSEPVTEQ
+568 
-577 PEAPVPPAT
+577 
-586 EAEVLPEEPTEP
+586 
-598 VVPSSPVT
+598 
-606 EEPEIPVTPAPPS
+606 
-619 TEGEV
+619 
-624 LPEEPTDPV
+624 PEEPTDPV

-657 VLPEEPTD
+657 VLPEEPTEPVVPSSPVTDEPEAPVTPVRPATEDEVQPEEPTEPVAPSAPVTEQPEEPEAPVPPSTESEVQPEEPTAPVVPSNPVTEQPEAPVPPSTEDEVQPEEPTD
-665 PVVPSAPVT
+665 PVGPSAPVTEEPEEPETPVPPSTEDEVLPEEPTDPVGPSAPVTEEPEEPETPVPPSTESEVLPEEPTDSVVPSAPVT

-689 GEVLPEEPTDSV
+689 GEVLPEEPT
-701 VPSAPVTEE
+701 APVAP
-710 SETPVT
+710 SEPI
-716 PAPPSTEGEVLP
+716 
-728 EEPTDPVVPSS
+728 
-739 PVTEQPEEPET
+739 
-750 PVPPSTEDEVQ
+750 
-761 PAEPTDPVVPSAP
+761 
-774 VTEEP
+774 
-779 KVPETPVSPT
+779 
-789 VEDEVQPA
+789 
-797 EPTDSVVPSAP
+797 
-808 VTEEPK
+808 
-814 VPETPVSPTVKDE
+814 
-827 VQPEEPTAPVVPSSP
+827 
-842 VTEEPKVPETPV
+842 
-854 SPTVEDEVQPEE
+854 
-866 PTAPVV
+866 
-872 PSSPVTEE
+872 TEE
-880 PEVPVTPVPP
+880 PEAPVPP

-897 PEEPTA
+897 PEEPT
-903 PVVPSEPVTE
+903 V
-913 QPEEPETPVPPST
+913 
-926 EVEVQPEEP
+926 
-935 TAPVVPSSP
+935 PVVPSSP
-944 VTEQPEEPETPVPPS
+944 VTEEPV
-959 TEDEVLPE
+959 
-967 EPTDPVVPSAPV
+967 
-979 TEEPEEPIKTKPE
+979 EPIKTKPE
-992 LVLSILKD
+992 LVLSILKE

-1011 TLTDSDSTFVKAM
+1011 TLTDSDSTFVKVL

-1056 TEYKVKTRFAYN
+1056 TKYKVKTRFAYN
-1068 LGSDDAEE
+1068 LGSDDVEE

-1102 VDEFGEKTRVTALS
+1102 VDEFGEKTRVTAL
-1116 NLPTSVE
+1116 TSTPISSE

-1129 ATVNNKEIYLPVDN
+1129 STVNNKDIYLPVDN

-1152 VSILHPKLVKF
+1152 VSIIHPKLVKF

-1169 FDDHHTFTVDK
+1169 FDEHYTFTVDK

-1214 DKEVSTDTYIT
+1214 DKEVSTDTYVT

-1253 LKNARVENISLKDVA
+1253 LKNARVENISLKDVS
-1268 ISNDQTEVAALA
+1268 IKNDQTAVAALA
-1280 KKSDKSTINKV
+1280 RKADKATIDKV

-1304 GIVYNATNGTT
+1304 GLVYEATNGTS

-1352 VNVAIDAKT
+1352 ATVAIDAKT
-1361 ASGRGQKIGGITAEM
+1361 ASGRGQGIGGIVANAQGAV
-1376 IMATQQPIMTN
+1376 IKN
-1387 VYVTG
+1387 SYVTG
-1392 KIEASAPADTGG
+1392 NIHATETADTGG
-1404 VVGLARMSFLNN
+1404 VVGLARMSVLNN
-1416 IATGTSVTNGGIIA
+1416 IVTGASVTNGGIIA
-1430 SGQTQSA
+1430 SGQNAYA
-1437 TVWSSISNLYS
+1437 TVGSTISNLYS
-1448 VEGHATGQPNPTIQS
+1448 VEGHAAGQPNPTIQS

-1475 KTWGIPTTPTM
+1475 KAWGIPTTPTT

-1498 AQTIDY
+1498 VQTIDY

-1517 YENTAKLLPFY
+1517 YENTSKLLPFY

-1577 IHYEDGTSEVLPLVF
+1577 IHYEDGTSEVLPLVY
-1592 KGEYGNTKVVEY
+1592 KGEYGDTKVVEY
-1604 RLGDQLLYTPEQLLS
+1604 RLGEQLLYTPEQLLS

-1632 SQVDLYSQ
+1632 SQANLYSQ

-1669 KDNLEVHIKGLLA
+1669 KANLEEHIKGLLA

-1742 QLDTLGWLKS
+1742 QLDTLGWLRS
-1752 FTDKITKDDDQ
+1752 FTDKLTKHDDQ
-1763 FYVSQNGYED
+1763 FYVSQKGYED

-1798 LGTVRDFLE
+1798 FGTVRDFLE

-1957 AFEDQTD
+1957 AFEDQ
-1964 KRRWAGKYDQEYR
+1964 RRWAGKYDQEYR
-1977 YVQELAGALNEWHRK
+1977 YVQELAGALNEWHRQ
-1992 STDSAFSD
+1992 SRDSAFSD
-2000 TVTFVKFSNRDM
+2000 TETFVKFSNRDM

-2021 SHELIHNYDETIM
+2021 SHELVHNYDETIM
-2034 LDGHKR
+2034 LDGYKR

-2101 VTYLLDAVEIEAI
+2101 VTYLLDAVEIQAI

-2123 YFFNKIELVPATEAH
+2123 YFFNKIELVPVNDAN
-2138 TNQIPGYQ
+2138 TNQSLIYQ
-2146 NTHDRIRKLS
+2146 NAHDRIRKLR
-2156 DVELANLNIST
+2156 DDELDNLNIAT
-2167 INDAIDH
+2167 INDAIDY
-2174 ALVAKTSLLPEQDY
+2174 ALVAKSSFLLEQDY

-2274 TSFKKAMYKERWDKK
+2274 TSFKKAMYKERLDKK
-2289 DRLKAITISFNGQTE
+2289 NSMKAISFIYNGRTE
-2304 TIDNIE
+2304 TIENYD
-2310 TLSRLMAEAVDK
+2310 TLKLLMQDAVNK
-2322 DYQAAK
+2322 DYQAAQ
-2328 NKQAGFNR
+2328 NGQIGFNR

>member
-1 MFWKEKQNKFSIRKF
+1 
-16 NRGVASVII
+16 
-25 GMTAALFFVP
+25 
-35 NLAIKAELTTLAHT
+35 
-49 NVAREQISYKYVLY
+49 
-63 SELTSDE
+63 
-70 KARIQATI
+70 
-78 PARQVGDTHTYY
+78 
-90 MVYRPKTNLPQT
+90 
-102 GDIPTFTSSL
+102 
-112 VGLGLLIIGLSLT
+112 
-125 KDRKKRI
+125 
-132 VRSLI
+132 
-137 ILTATGSLSVAAI
+137 
-150 STGSLSGFDKQF
+150 
-162 TLSIGE
+162 
-168 ALPQAVISID
+168 
-178 QHEFVGYILEGHVNS
+178 
-193 EAITVSE
+193 
-200 AIIDEQGS
+200 
-208 SSELILPNILVEG
+208 
-221 ISKHSEAPIVDDI
+221 
-234 IPEEPTVP
+234 EEPT
-242 VAPSEPITEQPEAS
+242 
-256 VPPATEDE
+256 D
-264 VQPEEPTAPVVPSSP
+264 
-279 VTDEPEAPV
+279 
-288 PPSTEDEVQPEEPTA
+288 
-303 PVAPSEPIT
+303 
-312 EQPEA
+312 
-317 PVPPATEDE
+317 
-326 VLPEEPTAPVVPSA
+326 
-340 PVTEEPEVPVTP
+340 
-352 VPPSTEDEVQP
+352 
-363 EEPTAPVV
+363 
-371 PSEPITEQ
+371 
-379 PEAPVPPATEDEVL
+379 
-393 PEEPTAPVVPSAPV
+393 
-407 TEEPE
+407 
-412 VPVTPVPP
+412 
-420 STEGEVLP
+420 
-428 EEPTVPVAPSEPV
+428 
-441 TEQPEAPVP
+441 
-450 PATEAEVLPE
+450 
-460 EPTVPVA
+460 
-467 PSEPITEQPEAPVT
+467 
-481 PVPPSTEVEVQP
+481 
-493 EEPTVPV
+493 
-500 VPSEPVTE
+500 
-508 QPEEPEAPVPPS
+508 
-520 TESEVQP
+520 
-527 EEPIEPV
+527 PV

-568 APSEPVTEQ
+568 APS
-577 PEAPVPPAT
+577 A
-586 EAEVLPEEPTEP
+586 
-598 VVPSSPVT
+598 
-606 EEPEIPVTPAPPS
+606 
-619 TEGEV
+619 
-624 LPEEPTDPV
+624 
-633 VPSAPVT
+633 
-640 EEPETPVTPAP
+640 
-651 PSTEGE
+651 
-657 VLPEEPTD
+657 
-665 PVVPSAPVT
+665 
-674 EEPETPVTPAPPSTE
+674 
-689 GEVLPEEPTDSV
+689 
-701 VPSAPVTEE
+701 
-710 SETPVT
+710 
-716 PAPPSTEGEVLP
+716 
-728 EEPTDPVVPSS
+728 
-739 PVTEQPEEPET
+739 
-750 PVPPSTEDEVQ
+750 
-761 PAEPTDPVVPSAP
+761 
-774 VTEEP
+774 
-779 KVPETPVSPT
+779 
-789 VEDEVQPA
+789 
-797 EPTDSVVPSAP
+797 
-808 VTEEPK
+808 
-814 VPETPVSPTVKDE
+814 
-827 VQPEEPTAPVVPSSP
+827 P

-866 PTAPVV
+866 PTDPVV
-872 PSSPVTEE
+872 PSSPVTEQPEQPEAPVPPSTEVEVQPEEPTDPVVPSAPVTEQPEEPETPVSPSTEAEVQPEEPTAPVVPSEPVTEQPEAPETPVPPATEAEVQPEEPTAPVVSSNPVTEEPEVPETPVSPTVEDEVQPEEPTAPVAPSEPITEE

-903 PVVPSEPVTE
+903 PVVPSNPVT
-913 QPEEPETPVPPST
+913 
-926 EVEVQPEEP
+926 
-935 TAPVVPSSP
+935 
-944 VTEQPEEPETPVPPS
+944 
-959 TEDEVLPE
+959 D
-967 EPTDPVVPSAPV
+967 
-979 TEEPEEPIKTKPE
+979 EPEEPIKTKPK
-992 LVLSILKD
+992 LVLSILKE
-1000 NVDDKSVELSY
+1000 NVDDKTVELSY
-1011 TLTDSDSTFVKAM
+1011 TLTDSDSTFVKVL

-1068 LGSDDAEE
+1068 LGSNDVEE
-1076 ELGTE
+1076 ELRTE

-1102 VDEFGEKTRVTALS
+1102 VDEFGEKTRVTAL
-1116 NLPTSVE
+1116 TSAPISSE

-1129 ATVNNKEIYLPVDN
+1129 STVNNKDIYLPVDN

-1152 VSILHPKLVKF
+1152 VSIIHPKLVKF

-1169 FDDHHTFTVDK
+1169 FDEHHTFTVDK

-1225 KEFTGSLKSLGEQK
+1225 KEFTGSLKSLGDHK
-1239 AYSILQLDRPLFST
+1239 TYSILQLDKPLFST
-1253 LKNARVENISLKDVA
+1253 LKNARVENISLKNVA
-1268 ISNDQTEVAALA
+1268 ISIDQTEVAALA
-1280 KKSDKSTINKV
+1280 KKSDKSTIDKV

-1304 GIVYNATNGTT
+1304 GLVYEATNGTT

-1352 VNVAIDAKT
+1352 ATVAIDAKT
-1361 ASGRGQKIGGITAEM
+1361 ASGRGQKIGGVTAEM
-1376 IMATQQPIMTN
+1376 IVSTQQPIMTN

-1416 IATGTSVTNGGIIA
+1416 IATGVSVTNGGIIA
-1430 SGQTQSA
+1430 SAQNAYA
-1437 TVWSSISNLYS
+1437 TVLSTISNLYS
-1448 VEGHATGQPNPTIQS
+1448 VEGHAAGQPNPTIQS

-1577 IHYEDGTSEVLPLVF
+1577 IHYEDGTSEIIPLVY

-1604 RLGDQLLYTPEQLLS
+1604 RLGEQLLYTPEQLLS

-1632 SQVDLYSQ
+1632 YQVDLYSQ

-1646 HIQTADKH
+1646 HIQTTDKN

-1735 HADFYKR
+1735 HADFYNR

-1903 QAVKTVQTSLIPKH
+1903 QEVKTVQTSLIPKH

-1964 KRRWAGKYDQEYR
+1964 KRRWADKYDQEYR

-1992 STDSAFSD
+1992 SNDSAFSD

-2021 SHELIHNYDETIM
+2021 SHELVHNYDETIM
-2034 LDGHKR
+2034 LDGYKR

-2064 YGFNFMNEHSPNTPH
+2064 YGFNFMNEYSPNTPH

-2209 QNDQGTV
+2209 QNNSGTV

-2267 ADQYADY
+2267 ANQYADY
-2274 TSFKKAMYKERWDKK
+2274 TSFKKAMYKERLDKK
-2289 DRLKAITISFNGQTE
+2289 NSMKAISFIYNGRTE
-2304 TIDNIE
+2304 TIENYD
-2310 TLSRLMAEAVDK
+2310 TLKRLMQDAVNK
-2322 DYQAAK
+2322 DYQAAQ
-2328 NKQAGFNR
+2328 NGQIEFNR

>member
-1 MFWKEKQNKFSIRKF
+1 MFWKEKQNKFSIRTF

-25 GMTAALFFVP
+25 GMTAAIFFVP
-35 NLAIKAELTTLAHT
+35 NLAIKAELTALAHT

-90 MVYRPKTNLPQT
+90 MVYRPKTNLPLT

-162 TLSIGE
+162 TLAIGE

-178 QHEFVGYILEGHVNS
+178 QHEFVGFILEGDENY
-193 EAITVSE
+193 ETITVTE
-200 AIIDEQGS
+200 ANAGEQKS
-208 SSELILPNILVEG
+208 SSELILPNTLVEG
-221 ISKHSEAPIVDDI
+221 ISKHSEAP
-234 IPEEPTVP
+234 
-242 VAPSEPITEQPEAS
+242 
-256 VPPATEDE
+256 
-264 VQPEEPTAPVVPSSP
+264 
-279 VTDEPEAPV
+279 V
-288 PPSTEDEVQPEEPTA
+288 PPSTEAD
-303 PVAPSEPIT
+303 
-312 EQPEA
+312 
-317 PVPPATEDE
+317 
-326 VLPEEPTAPVVPSA
+326 VLPEEPTAPVVPIA
-340 PVTEEPEVPVTP
+340 PVTEDPETPAPPSTEAEVLPEAPTDPVVPSSPVTEDPEAPVTPAPPSTEAEVLPEAPTEPVVPVTPVTEDPEAPVPPSTEGEVLPESPTDPVAPSDPVTKEPEVPVTP
-352 VPPSTEDEVQP
+352 VPPSTEDEVL
-363 EEPTAPVV
+363 
-371 PSEPITEQ
+371 
-379 PEAPVPPATEDEVL
+379 PEAPT
-393 PEEPTAPVVPSAPV
+393 
-407 TEEPE
+407 
-412 VPVTPVPP
+412 
-420 STEGEVLP
+420 
-428 EEPTVPVAPSEPV
+428 
-441 TEQPEAPVP
+441 
-450 PATEAEVLPE
+450 
-460 EPTVPVA
+460 
-467 PSEPITEQPEAPVT
+467 
-481 PVPPSTEVEVQP
+481 
-493 EEPTVPV
+493 
-500 VPSEPVTE
+500 
-508 QPEEPEAPVPPS
+508 
-520 TESEVQP
+520 
-527 EEPIEPV
+527 EPV

-543 PEEPET
+543 PEVPVTPAPPVTEDEVLPEEATDLVVPIASVTEQPEAPVPPSTEAEVLPEEPADPVVPSFPVTEQPVAPVTPVPPSTEAEVLPEAPTDPVVPSSPVTEDPEAPVTPAPPSTEAEVLPETPTDPVAPSDPVTEEPET
-549 PVPPSTEGE
+549 PVPPSTESE
-558 VLPEEPTAPV
+558 VLPEEPTDPV
-568 APSEPVTEQ
+568 VPIAPVTEQ
-577 PEAPVPPAT
+577 PEAPVPPSTEDEVLPEEATAPVVPIAPVTEDPEAPVTPAPPVTEDEVLPEEPADPVVPSFPVTDEPETPVPPST

-598 VVPSSPVT
+598 V
-606 EEPEIPVTPAPPS
+606 IPV
-619 TEGEV
+619 
-624 LPEEPTDPV
+624 
-633 VPSAPVT
+633 APVT
-640 EEPETPVTPAP
+640 
-651 PSTEGE
+651 
-657 VLPEEPTD
+657 
-665 PVVPSAPVT
+665 
-674 EEPETPVTPAPPSTE
+674 
-689 GEVLPEEPTDSV
+689 
-701 VPSAPVTEE
+701 
-710 SETPVT
+710 
-716 PAPPSTEGEVLP
+716 
-728 EEPTDPVVPSS
+728 
-739 PVTEQPEEPET
+739 PVTEQPEA
-750 PVPPSTEDEVQ
+750 PVPPSTEAEVL
-761 PAEPTDPVVPSAP
+761 PEAPREPVVPVAPSDP
-774 VTEEP
+774 VTE
-779 KVPETPVSPT
+779 
-789 VEDEVQPA
+789 
-797 EPTDSVVPSAP
+797 
-808 VTEEPK
+808 
-814 VPETPVSPTVKDE
+814 
-827 VQPEEPTAPVVPSSP
+827 QPEA
-842 VTEEPKVPETPV
+842 
-854 SPTVEDEVQPEE
+854 
-866 PTAPVV
+866 
-872 PSSPVTEE
+872 
-880 PEVPVTPVPP
+880 PVPP
-890 STEDEVQ
+890 STEAEVL
-897 PEEPTA
+897 PEAPT
-903 PVVPSEPVTE
+903 E
-913 QPEEPETPVPPST
+913 
-926 EVEVQPEEP
+926 
-935 TAPVVPSSP
+935 PVVPSS
-944 VTEQPEEPETPVPPS
+944 
-959 TEDEVLPE
+959 
-967 EPTDPVVPSAPV
+967 PV

-992 LVLSILKD
+992 LVLSILKE
-1000 NVDDKSVELSY
+1000 NVDDRTVELSY
-1011 TLTDSDSTFVKAM
+1011 TLIDNDSTFVKAM

-1046 KVQFANLLLN
+1046 KVPFADLLLN
-1056 TEYKVKTRFAYN
+1056 TDYEVKTRFTYN
-1068 LGSDDAEE
+1068 LGNDDVEE
-1076 ELGTE
+1076 ELRTE

-1102 VDEFGEKTRVTALS
+1102 ADEFGEKTRITAL
-1116 NLPTSVE
+1116 TSAPISSE

-1129 ATVNNKEIYLPVDN
+1129 STVNNKDIYLPVDS
-1143 FENDVNGIK
+1143 FENADKGIMVNI
-1152 VSILHPKLVKF
+1152 IHPKLVKF
-1163 NQNNSS
+1163 NQNNNG
-1169 FDDHHTFTVDK
+1169 FDENHTFMIDK

-1214 DKEVSTDTYIT
+1214 DKEVSTDTYVT
-1225 KEFTGSLKSLGEQK
+1225 KEFTGSLKSLGGQK
-1239 AYSILQLDRPLFST
+1239 GYSILQLDRPLFST

-1268 ISNDQTEVAALA
+1268 IVNDQTAVAALA
-1280 KKSDKSTINKV
+1280 KKADKATIDKV
-1291 SVSGNITAKQNIA
+1291 TVSGNITAKQNIA
-1304 GIVYNATNGTT
+1304 GLVYEATNGTS

-1320 VNVNLSNTASHE
+1320 IDVRLNNTASHE
-1332 TYHIGGV
+1332 IYYMGGV

-1361 ASGRGQKIGGITAEM
+1361 ASGRGQKIGGVTSDMILSMITNA
-1376 IMATQQPIMTN
+1376 
-1387 VYVTG
+1387 YVTG
-1392 KIEASAPADTGG
+1392 NIQATAPADTGG
-1404 VVGLARMSFLNN
+1404 FVGTARMSVLNN
-1416 IATGTSVTNGGIIA
+1416 IATGVSVTDGGIIA
-1430 SGQTQSA
+1430 SAQ
-1437 TVWSSISNLYS
+1437 NLYTTHGSMPTNIYS
-1448 VEGHATGQPNPTIQS
+1448 VEGHATGQPNPTIES

-1475 KTWGIPTTPTM
+1475 KAWGIPTAPTK
-1486 TGQENSDSQSNS
+1486 TEQANTNSQSNS
-1498 AQTIDY
+1498 VQTIDY

-1517 YENTAKLLPFY
+1517 YENTSKLLPFY

-1577 IHYEDGTSEVLPLVF
+1577 IHYEDGTSETLPLVF

-1604 RLGDQLLYTPEQLLS
+1604 RLGEQLLYTPEQLLS
-1619 LETSLIDELVTAF
+1619 LETSFIDELVTAF
-1632 SQVDLYSQ
+1632 SQVDLDSQ

-1646 HIQTADKH
+1646 HIQTADKN

-1742 QLDTLGWLKS
+1742 QLDTLGWLRS
-1752 FTDKITKDDDQ
+1752 FTDKLTKHDDQ

-1793 ALSSQ
+1793 ALSRQ

-1957 AFEDQTD
+1957 AFEDHAD

-1977 YVQELAGALNEWHRK
+1977 YVQELAGALNEWHRQ
-1992 STDSAFSD
+1992 SRDSAFSD

-2021 SHELIHNYDETIM
+2021 SHELVHNYDETIM

-2096 KGIFD
+2096 KGVFD
-2101 VTYLLDAVEIEAI
+2101 VTYLLDAVEIQAI
-2114 ATKGKEAYP
+2114 STKGKEAYP
-2123 YFFNKIELVPATEAH
+2123 YFFNKIELVPANEA
-2138 TNQIPGYQ
+2138 TVSQSLNYQ

-2156 DVELANLNIST
+2156 NEELANLNITT

-2174 ALVAKTSLLPEQDY
+2174 ALVAKSSLLLEQDY

-2209 QNDQGTV
+2209 QNNSGTV

-2235 EGFIPYATDKLKAE
+2235 EGFIPYTTDKLKAE
-2249 AEAAGRPLSD
+2249 AEAAGRLLSD

-2267 ADQYADY
+2267 AGQFTDYA
-2274 TSFKKAMYKERWDKK
+2274 SFKKAMYKERWDKK

-2336 QGLKDA
+2336 QGLKDS
-2342 ILKAYVK
+2342 ILKAYVG
-2349 LTDSFSSS
+2349 LTDSFTSS
-2357 IFGE
+2357 IFTE

>member
-35 NLAIKAELTTLAHT
+35 NLAIKAELTALAHT

-162 TLSIGE
+162 SLAIGE

-208 SSELILPNILVEG
+208 LSELILPNILVEG

-242 VAPSEPITEQPEAS
+242 VVPSNPVTEQPE
-256 VPPATEDE
+256 
-264 VQPEEPTAPVVPSSP
+264 
-279 VTDEPEAPV
+279 EPETPV

-317 PVPPATEDE
+317 PVPPSTEDE
-326 VLPEEPTAPVVPSA
+326 VLPEEPTAPVVPSS
-340 PVTEEPEVPVTP
+340 PVTDEPEEPETP
-352 VPPSTEDEVQP
+352 VSPSTEAEVQP

-371 PSEPITEQ
+371 PS
-379 PEAPVPPATEDEVL
+379 
-393 PEEPTAPVVPSAPV
+393 S
-407 TEEPE
+407 
-412 VPVTPVPP
+412 
-420 STEGEVLP
+420 
-428 EEPTVPVAPSEPV
+428 PV

-450 PATEAEVLPE
+450 PATE
-460 EPTVPVA
+460 
-467 PSEPITEQPEAPVT
+467 
-481 PVPPSTEVEVQP
+481 
-493 EEPTVPV
+493 
-500 VPSEPVTE
+500 
-508 QPEEPEAPVPPS
+508 
-520 TESEVQP
+520 
-527 EEPIEPV
+527 
-534 VPSSPVTEQ
+534 
-543 PEEPET
+543 
-549 PVPPSTEGE
+549 
-558 VLPEEPTAPV
+558 
-568 APSEPVTEQ
+568 
-577 PEAPVPPAT
+577 
-586 EAEVLPEEPTEP
+586 
-598 VVPSSPVT
+598 
-606 EEPEIPVTPAPPS
+606 
-619 TEGEV
+619 
-624 LPEEPTDPV
+624 D
-633 VPSAPVT
+633 
-640 EEPETPVTPAP
+640 
-651 PSTEGE
+651 
-657 VLPEEPTD
+657 
-665 PVVPSAPVT
+665 
-674 EEPETPVTPAPPSTE
+674 
-689 GEVLPEEPTDSV
+689 
-701 VPSAPVTEE
+701 
-710 SETPVT
+710 
-716 PAPPSTEGEVLP
+716 EVLP

-739 PVTEQPEEPET
+739 PVTEQPEEPE
-750 PVPPSTEDEVQ
+750 
-761 PAEPTDPVVPSAP
+761 
-774 VTEEP
+774 
-779 KVPETPVSPT
+779 
-789 VEDEVQPA
+789 
-797 EPTDSVVPSAP
+797 
-808 VTEEPK
+808 
-814 VPETPVSPTVKDE
+814 
-827 VQPEEPTAPVVPSSP
+827 
-842 VTEEPKVPETPV
+842 
-854 SPTVEDEVQPEE
+854 
-866 PTAPVV
+866 
-872 PSSPVTEE
+872 
-880 PEVPVTPVPP
+880 TPVPP

-935 TAPVVPSSP
+935 TAPVVPS
-944 VTEQPEEPETPVPPS
+944 
-959 TEDEVLPE
+959 
-967 EPTDPVVPSAPV
+967 APV

-992 LVLSILKD
+992 LVLSILKE

-1011 TLTDSDSTFVKAM
+1011 TLIDSDSTFVKVL

-1031 ELVTEKEILTQEELY
+1031 ELVTEIAIQAKDELD
-1046 KVQFANLLLN
+1046 KVRFTELLLN
-1056 TEYKVKTRFAYN
+1056 TEYTVKTRFTYN
-1068 LGSDDAEE
+1068 LGNEDVEE
-1076 ELGTE
+1076 DLPTE
-1081 KFELENKLLELREYK
+1081 KIELENKLLELREYK

-1152 VSILHPKLVKF
+1152 VSIIHPKLVKF

-1169 FDDHHTFTVDK
+1169 FDEHHTFTVDK

-1225 KEFTGSLKSLGEQK
+1225 KEFTGSLKSLGDHK
-1239 AYSILQLDRPLFST
+1239 TYSILQLDRPLFST
-1253 LKNARVENISLKDVA
+1253 LKNARVENISLKDVS
-1268 ISNDQTEVAALA
+1268 IKNNQTAVAALA
-1280 KKSDKSTINKV
+1280 KKADKATIDKV
-1291 SVSGNITAKQNIA
+1291 TVSGNITAKQNIA
-1304 GIVYNATNGTT
+1304 GLVYEATNGTS

-1320 VNVNLSNTASHE
+1320 IDVSLGNTASYE
-1332 TYHIGGV
+1332 TYYMGGV

-1361 ASGRGQKIGGITAEM
+1361 ASGRGQKIGGVTADMILSMITNA
-1376 IMATQQPIMTN
+1376 
-1387 VYVTG
+1387 YVTG
-1392 KIEASAPADTGG
+1392 NIQATAPADTGG
-1404 VVGLARMSFLNN
+1404 VVGTARMSVLNN
-1416 IATGTSVTNGGIIA
+1416 IVTGASVTNGGIIA
-1430 SGQTQSA
+1430 SGQNAYA
-1437 TVWSSISNLYS
+1437 TVGSTISNLYS
-1448 VEGHATGQPNPTIQS
+1448 VEGHAAGQPNPTIQS

-1475 KTWGIPTTPTM
+1475 KAWGIPTTPTT

-1498 AQTIDY
+1498 VQTIDY

-1517 YENTAKLLPFY
+1517 YENTSKLLPFY

-1604 RLGDQLLYTPEQLLS
+1604 RLGEQLLYTPEQLLS
-1619 LETSLIDELVTAF
+1619 LETSLIDDLVQEF
-1632 SQVDLYSQ
+1632 SQVELYS
-1640 EMADIL
+1640 EKMAEVL
-1646 HIQTADKH
+1646 HIKTADKH

-1669 KDNLEVHIKGLLA
+1669 KANLEEHIKGLLA
-1682 NRQVV
+1682 NRLVV
-1687 DTTSKAVR
+1687 DTTSKAIR

-1712 LAYLNRLYGIKYGDT
+1712 LAYLNRLYGIKYGDI

-1742 QLDTLGWLKS
+1742 QLDTLGWLRS
-1752 FTDKITKDDDQ
+1752 FTDKLTKHDDQ
-1763 FYVSQNGYED
+1763 FYVSQKGYED

-1798 LGTVRDFLE
+1798 FGTVRDFLE

-1934 NLRDKFIQRST
+1934 HLRDKFIQRST

-1964 KRRWAGKYDQEYR
+1964 KRRWADKYDQEYR

-1992 STDSAFSD
+1992 SNDSAFSD

-2021 SHELIHNYDETIM
+2021 SHELVHNYDETIM

-2209 QNDQGTV
+2209 QNNSGTV

-2267 ADQYADY
+2267 ANQYADY

-2322 DYQAAK
+2322 DYQAAQ
-2328 NKQAGFNR
+2328 NGQIGFNR

>member
-35 NLAIKAELTTLAHT
+35 NLAIKAELTALAHT

-162 TLSIGE
+162 SLAIGE

-200 AIIDEQGS
+200 AIIGEQGS

-234 IPEEPTVP
+234 IPEEPTAP
-242 VAPSEPITEQPEAS
+242 VAPSSPVTEQPEEPETP
-256 VPPATEDE
+256 VPPATEAE
-264 VQPEEPTAPVVPSSP
+264 VLPAEPTAPVVPGS
-279 VTDEPEAPV
+279 
-288 PPSTEDEVQPEEPTA
+288 
-303 PVAPSEPIT
+303 
-312 EQPEA
+312 
-317 PVPPATEDE
+317 
-326 VLPEEPTAPVVPSA
+326 

-352 VPPSTEDEVQP
+352 VPPATEDEVQP

-393 PEEPTAPVVPSAPV
+393 PEEPTAPVVPSNPV
-407 TEEPE
+407 TEQP
-412 VPVTPVPP
+412 VAPVTPVPP
-420 STEGEVLP
+420 ATEDEVQP
-428 EEPTVPVAPSEPV
+428 EEPT
-441 TEQPEAPVP
+441 APV
-450 PATEAEVLPE
+450 V
-460 EPTVPVA
+460 

-481 PVPPSTEVEVQP
+481 PVPPSTEDEVQP
-493 EEPTVPV
+493 EEPT
-500 VPSEPVTE
+500 
-508 QPEEPEAPVPPS
+508 A
-520 TESEVQP
+520 
-527 EEPIEPV
+527 
-534 VPSSPVTEQ
+534 
-543 PEEPET
+543 
-549 PVPPSTEGE
+549 
-558 VLPEEPTAPV
+558 
-568 APSEPVTEQ
+568 
-577 PEAPVPPAT
+577 
-586 EAEVLPEEPTEP
+586 
-598 VVPSSPVT
+598 
-606 EEPEIPVTPAPPS
+606 
-619 TEGEV
+619 
-624 LPEEPTDPV
+624 PV

-674 EEPETPVTPAPPSTE
+674 EEPEAPVPPATEAEVLPAEPTAPVVPSNPVTEQPEAPVPPSTEDEVLPEEPTDPVGPSAPVTEEPEEPETPVPPATEDEVQPEEPTEPVAPSSPVTEEPEVPVTPVPPSTE
-689 GEVLPEEPTDSV
+689 GEVLPEEPTDPV
-701 VPSAPVTEE
+701 IPSAPVTEE

-739 PVTEQPEEPET
+739 PVTEQPEA

-761 PAEPTDPVVPSAP
+761 PAEPTDPVVPS
-774 VTEEP
+774 
-779 KVPETPVSPT
+779 
-789 VEDEVQPA
+789 
-797 EPTDSVVPSAP
+797 
-808 VTEEPK
+808 
-814 VPETPVSPTVKDE
+814 
-827 VQPEEPTAPVVPSSP
+827 SP
-842 VTEEPKVPETPV
+842 VTDEPEAPVPPAT
-854 SPTVEDEVQPEE
+854 EDEVQPEE
-866 PTAPVV
+866 PTDPVV
-872 PSSPVTEE
+872 PSSPVTDE
-880 PEVPVTPVPP
+880 PEAPVPP

-897 PEEPTA
+897 PAEPTDPVGPSA
-903 PVVPSEPVTE
+903 PVTD
-913 QPEEPETPVPPST
+913 EPEAPVPP
-926 EVEVQPEEP
+926 
-935 TAPVVPSSP
+935 A
-944 VTEQPEEPETPVPPS
+944 
-959 TEDEVLPE
+959 TEDEVQPE
-967 EPTDPVVPSAPV
+967 EPTDPVVPSSPVTDEPEAPV
-979 TEEPEEPIKTKPE
+979 PPATEDEVQPEEPTDPVVPSSPVTDEPEEPIKTKSE
-992 LVLSILKD
+992 LVLSILKE
-1000 NVDDKSVELSY
+1000 NVDDRTVELSY

-1056 TEYKVKTRFAYN
+1056 TKYKVKTRFAYN
-1068 LGSDDAEE
+1068 LGSDDVEE

-1102 VDEFGEKTRVTALS
+1102 VDEFGEKTRVTAL
-1116 NLPTSVE
+1116 TSAPISSE

-1129 ATVNNKEIYLPVDN
+1129 STVNNKDIYLPVDN

-1152 VSILHPKLVKF
+1152 VSIIHPKLVKF

-1169 FDDHHTFTVDK
+1169 FDEHYTFTVDK

-1225 KEFTGSLKSLGEQK
+1225 KEFTGSLKSLGDHK
-1239 AYSILQLDRPLFST
+1239 TYSILQLDKPLFST

-1280 KKSDKSTINKV
+1280 KKSDKSTIDKV

-1304 GIVYNATNGTT
+1304 GLVYEATNGTT

-1332 TYHIGGV
+1332 TYYMGGV

-1416 IATGTSVTNGGIIA
+1416 IATGASVTNGGIIA

-1448 VEGHATGQPNPTIQS
+1448 VEGHAAGQPNPTIQS

-1475 KTWGIPTTPTM
+1475 KAWGIPTTPTT
-1486 TGQENSDSQSNS
+1486 TGQENSDSQSNLV
-1498 AQTIDY
+1498 QTIDY
-1504 NQVQNAQAKRRTA
+1504 NQVQNAQAERRTA

-1550 IQSVLTLNEDGVA
+1550 IQSVLPLNEDGVA

-1604 RLGDQLLYTPEQLLS
+1604 RLGEQLLYTPEQLLS
-1619 LETSLIDELVTAF
+1619 LETSLIDELVQEF
-1632 SQVDLYSQ
+1632 SQVELYS
-1640 EMADIL
+1640 EKMAEVL
-1646 HIQTADKH
+1646 HIKTADKH

-1669 KDNLEVHIKGLLA
+1669 KANLEVHIKGLLA

-1742 QLDTLGWLKS
+1742 QLDTLDWLKS
-1752 FTDKITKDDDQ
+1752 FTNQIIKDTDQ
-1763 FYVSQNGYED
+1763 YYVSQQGYED

-1778 LTLANNAAI
+1778 LTLANNAEI

-1934 NLRDKFIQRST
+1934 HLRDKFIQRST

-1964 KRRWAGKYDQEYR
+1964 KRRWADKYDQEYR
-1977 YVQELAGALNEWHRK
+1977 YVQELAGALNEWHRQ
-1992 STDSAFSD
+1992 SRDSAFSD

-2021 SHELIHNYDETIM
+2021 SHELVHNYDETIM
-2034 LDGHKR
+2034 LDGYKR

-2114 ATKGKEAYP
+2114 AAKGKEAYP

-2289 DRLKAITISFNGQTE
+2289 DRLKAITISFNDQTE

>member
-35 NLAIKAELTTLAHT
+35 NLAIKAELTALAHT

-162 TLSIGE
+162 SLAIGE

-200 AIIDEQGS
+200 AIIGEQGS

-234 IPEEPTVP
+234 IPEEPTAP
-242 VAPSEPITEQPEAS
+242 VAPSEPITEQPVAP

-264 VQPEEPTAPVVPSSP
+264 VLTEESTAPVVPNAPVTEQPEAPVPPATEAEVLPAEPTAPVVPSNP
-279 VTDEPEAPV
+279 VTEQPEEPETPV

-460 EPTVPVA
+460 EPTD
-467 PSEPITEQPEAPVT
+467 
-481 PVPPSTEVEVQP
+481 
-493 EEPTVPV
+493 PV
-500 VPSEPVTE
+500 VPSSPVTD
-508 QPEEPEAPVPPS
+508 EPEAPVPPS

-527 EEPIEPV
+527 EEP
-534 VPSSPVTEQ
+534 
-543 PEEPET
+543 
-549 PVPPSTEGE
+549 
-558 VLPEEPTAPV
+558 TAPV
-568 APSEPVTEQ
+568 APSEPITEQ
-577 PEAPVPPAT
+577 PEAPVPPST
-586 EAEVLPEEPTEP
+586 ESEVLPEEPTEP

-606 EEPEIPVTPAPPS
+606 EQPE
-619 TEGEV
+619 
-624 LPEEPTDPV
+624 
-633 VPSAPVT
+633 APV
-640 EEPETPVTPAP
+640 
-651 PSTEGE
+651 
-657 VLPEEPTD
+657 
-665 PVVPSAPVT
+665 
-674 EEPETPVTPAPPSTE
+674 
-689 GEVLPEEPTDSV
+689 
-701 VPSAPVTEE
+701 
-710 SETPVT
+710 
-716 PAPPSTEGEVLP
+716 
-728 EEPTDPVVPSS
+728 
-739 PVTEQPEEPET
+739 
-750 PVPPSTEDEVQ
+750 
-761 PAEPTDPVVPSAP
+761 
-774 VTEEP
+774 
-779 KVPETPVSPT
+779 
-789 VEDEVQPA
+789 
-797 EPTDSVVPSAP
+797 
-808 VTEEPK
+808 
-814 VPETPVSPTVKDE
+814 
-827 VQPEEPTAPVVPSSP
+827 
-842 VTEEPKVPETPV
+842 
-854 SPTVEDEVQPEE
+854 
-866 PTAPVV
+866 
-872 PSSPVTEE
+872 
-880 PEVPVTPVPP
+880 
-890 STEDEVQ
+890 
-897 PEEPTA
+897 
-903 PVVPSEPVTE
+903 
-913 QPEEPETPVPPST
+913 TPVPPST

-959 TEDEVLPE
+959 TESEVQPE
-967 EPTDPVVPSAPV
+967 EPTAPVVPSSPV
-979 TEEPEEPIKTKPE
+979 TVEPEEPIKTKPK
-992 LVLSILKD
+992 LVLSILKE

-1011 TLTDSDSTFVKAM
+1011 TLTDSDSTFVKVL

-1031 ELVTEKEILTQEELY
+1031 ELVTEKEILTKEDLY

-1068 LGSDDAEE
+1068 LGSDDVEE

-1102 VDEFGEKTRVTALS
+1102 VDEFGEKTRVTAL
-1116 NLPTSVE
+1116 TSTPISSE

-1129 ATVNNKEIYLPVDN
+1129 STVNNKEIYLPVDN

-1152 VSILHPKLVKF
+1152 VSIIHPKLVKF
-1163 NQNNSS
+1163 DQNNSN
-1169 FDDHHTFTVDK
+1169 FDEHHTFTVDK

-1253 LKNARVENISLKDVA
+1253 LKNARVENISLKDVS
-1268 ISNDQTEVAALA
+1268 IKNDQTAVAALA
-1280 KKSDKSTINKV
+1280 RKADKATIDKV

-1304 GIVYNATNGTT
+1304 GLVYEATNGTT

-1332 TYHIGGV
+1332 TYYMGGV

-1361 ASGRGQKIGGITAEM
+1361 ASGRGQGIGGIVANAQGAV
-1376 IMATQQPIMTN
+1376 IKN
-1387 VYVTG
+1387 SYVTG
-1392 KIEASAPADTGG
+1392 NIHATETADTGG
-1404 VVGLARMSFLNN
+1404 VVGTARMSVLNN
-1416 IATGTSVTNGGIIA
+1416 IATGASVTNGGIIA
-1430 SGQTQSA
+1430 SGQNAYA
-1437 TVWSSISNLYS
+1437 TVGSTISNLYS
-1448 VEGHATGQPNPTIQS
+1448 VEGHAAGQPNPTIQS

-1475 KTWGIPTTPTM
+1475 KAWGIPTTPT
-1486 TGQENSDSQSNS
+1486 TTEQENSDSQSNS
-1498 AQTIDY
+1498 VQTIDY
-1504 NQVQNAQAKRRTA
+1504 NQVQNARAKRRTA
-1517 YENTAKLLPFY
+1517 YENTSKLLPFY

-1604 RLGDQLLYTPEQLLS
+1604 RLGEQLLYTPEQLLS

-1646 HIQTADKH
+1646 HIQTTDKN

-1669 KDNLEVHIKGLLA
+1669 KDKLEFHIKGLLA

-1752 FTDKITKDDDQ
+1752 FTDKITKDTDQ
-1763 FYVSQNGYED
+1763 YYVSQQGYED

-1778 LTLANNAAI
+1778 LTLANNAEI

-1807 YNKKLFL
+1807 YNMKLFL

-1903 QAVKTVQTSLIPKH
+1903 QEVKTVQTSLIPKH

-1964 KRRWAGKYDQEYR
+1964 KRRWADKYDQEYR

-1992 STDSAFSD
+1992 SNDSAFSD

-2012 LSDLGDSTM
+2012 LSDLGDSTL
-2021 SHELIHNYDETIM
+2021 SHELVHNYDETIM
-2034 LDGHKR
+2034 LDGYKR

-2114 ATKGKEAYP
+2114 AAKGKEAYP
-2123 YFFNKIELVPATEAH
+2123 YFFNKIELVPATEAP
-2138 TNQIPGYQ
+2138 TNQSLIYQ
-2146 NTHDRIRKLS
+2146 NAHDRIRKLS
-2156 DVELANLNIST
+2156 DEELANLNIAT

-2174 ALVAKTSLLPEQDY
+2174 ALVAKSSLLPEQDY

-2209 QNDQGTV
+2209 QNNSGTV

-2322 DYQAAK
+2322 DYQAAQ
-2328 NKQAGFNR
+2328 NGQIGFNR
-2336 QGLKDA
+2336 QQLKDSV
-2342 ILKAYVK
+2342 LKAYVK

>member
-25 GMTAALFFVP
+25 GMTVALFFVP
-35 NLAIKAELTTLAHT
+35 NLAIKAELTALAHT

-200 AIIDEQGS
+200 AIIGEQGS

-221 ISKHSEAPIVDDI
+221 ISKHSETPIVDDI
-234 IPEEPTVP
+234 I
-242 VAPSEPITEQPEAS
+242 
-256 VPPATEDE
+256 
-264 VQPEEPTAPVVPSSP
+264 
-279 VTDEPEAPV
+279 
-288 PPSTEDEVQPEEPTA
+288 
-303 PVAPSEPIT
+303 
-312 EQPEA
+312 
-317 PVPPATEDE
+317 
-326 VLPEEPTAPVVPSA
+326 
-340 PVTEEPEVPVTP
+340 
-352 VPPSTEDEVQP
+352 P

-379 PEAPVPPATEDEVL
+379 PEV
-393 PEEPTAPVVPSAPV
+393 
-407 TEEPE
+407 
-412 VPVTPVPP
+412 
-420 STEGEVLP
+420 
-428 EEPTVPVAPSEPV
+428 
-441 TEQPEAPVP
+441 
-450 PATEAEVLPE
+450 
-460 EPTVPVA
+460 
-467 PSEPITEQPEAPVT
+467 PVT
-481 PVPPSTEVEVQP
+481 PVPPSTEVEV
-493 EEPTVPV
+493 
-500 VPSEPVTE
+500 
-508 QPEEPEAPVPPS
+508 
-520 TESEVQP
+520 
-527 EEPIEPV
+527 
-534 VPSSPVTEQ
+534 
-543 PEEPET
+543 
-549 PVPPSTEGE
+549 
-558 VLPEEPTAPV
+558 L
-568 APSEPVTEQ
+568 
-577 PEAPVPPAT
+577 
-586 EAEVLPEEPTEP
+586 
-598 VVPSSPVT
+598 
-606 EEPEIPVTPAPPS
+606 
-619 TEGEV
+619 
-624 LPEEPTDPV
+624 
-633 VPSAPVT
+633 
-640 EEPETPVTPAP
+640 
-651 PSTEGE
+651 
-657 VLPEEPTD
+657 
-665 PVVPSAPVT
+665 
-674 EEPETPVTPAPPSTE
+674 
-689 GEVLPEEPTDSV
+689 
-701 VPSAPVTEE
+701 
-710 SETPVT
+710 
-716 PAPPSTEGEVLP
+716 
-728 EEPTDPVVPSS
+728 
-739 PVTEQPEEPET
+739 
-750 PVPPSTEDEVQ
+750 
-761 PAEPTDPVVPSAP
+761 
-774 VTEEP
+774 
-779 KVPETPVSPT
+779 
-789 VEDEVQPA
+789 
-797 EPTDSVVPSAP
+797 
-808 VTEEPK
+808 
-814 VPETPVSPTVKDE
+814 
-827 VQPEEPTAPVVPSSP
+827 
-842 VTEEPKVPETPV
+842 
-854 SPTVEDEVQPEE
+854 
-866 PTAPVV
+866 
-872 PSSPVTEE
+872 
-880 PEVPVTPVPP
+880 
-890 STEDEVQ
+890 
-897 PEEPTA
+897 
-903 PVVPSEPVTE
+903 
-913 QPEEPETPVPPST
+913 
-926 EVEVQPEEP
+926 PEEP

-959 TEDEVLPE
+959 TEDEVQPEEPTAPVVPSEPVTEQPEAPETPVPPATEAEVQPEEPTAPVVPSNPVTEEPEVPETPVSPTVEDEVQPEEPTAPVAPSEPITEQPEVPVTPVPPSTEDEVQPE
-967 EPTDPVVPSAPV
+967 EPTDPVVPSSPVMEQPVAPV
-979 TEEPEEPIKTKPE
+979 TPVPPSTEDEVQPEEPTAPVVPSNPVTDEPEEPIKTKPK
-992 LVLSILKD
+992 LVLSILKE
-1000 NVDDKSVELSY
+1000 NVDDKTVELSY
-1011 TLTDSDSTFVKAM
+1011 TLTDSDSTFVKVL

-1068 LGSDDAEE
+1068 LGSNDVEE
-1076 ELGTE
+1076 ELRTE

-1102 VDEFGEKTRVTALS
+1102 VDEFGEKTRVTAL
-1116 NLPTSVE
+1116 TSAPISSE

-1129 ATVNNKEIYLPVDN
+1129 STVNNKDIYLPVDN

-1152 VSILHPKLVKF
+1152 VSIIHPKLVKF

-1169 FDDHHTFTVDK
+1169 FDEHHTFTVDK

-1225 KEFTGSLKSLGEQK
+1225 KEFTGSLKSLGDHK
-1239 AYSILQLDRPLFST
+1239 TYSILQLDKPLFST
-1253 LKNARVENISLKDVA
+1253 LKNARVENISLKNVA
-1268 ISNDQTEVAALA
+1268 ISIDQTEVAALA
-1280 KKSDKSTINKV
+1280 KKSDKSTIDKV

-1304 GIVYNATNGTT
+1304 GLVYEATNGTT

-1352 VNVAIDAKT
+1352 ATVAIDAKT
-1361 ASGRGQKIGGITAEM
+1361 ASGRGQKIGGVTAEM
-1376 IMATQQPIMTN
+1376 IVSTQQPIMTN

-1416 IATGTSVTNGGIIA
+1416 IATGVSVTNGGIIA
-1430 SGQTQSA
+1430 SAQNAYA
-1437 TVWSSISNLYS
+1437 TVLSTISNLYS
-1448 VEGHATGQPNPTIQS
+1448 VEGHAAGQPNPTIQS

-1577 IHYEDGTSEVLPLVF
+1577 IHYEDGTSEIIPLVY

-1604 RLGDQLLYTPEQLLS
+1604 RLGEQLLYTPEQLLS

-1632 SQVDLYSQ
+1632 YQVDLYSQ

-1646 HIQTADKH
+1646 HIQTTDKN

-1735 HADFYKR
+1735 HADFYNR

-1903 QAVKTVQTSLIPKH
+1903 QEVKTVQTSLIPKH

-1964 KRRWAGKYDQEYR
+1964 KRRWADKYDQEYR

-1992 STDSAFSD
+1992 SNDSAFSD

-2021 SHELIHNYDETIM
+2021 SHELVHNYDETIM
-2034 LDGHKR
+2034 LDGYKR

-2064 YGFNFMNEHSPNTPH
+2064 YGFNFMNEYSPNTPH

-2209 QNDQGTV
+2209 QNNSGTV

-2267 ADQYADY
+2267 ANQYADY
-2274 TSFKKAMYKERWDKK
+2274 TSFKKAMYKERLDKK
-2289 DRLKAITISFNGQTE
+2289 NSMKAISFIYNGRTE
-2304 TIDNIE
+2304 TIENYD
-2310 TLSRLMAEAVDK
+2310 TLKRLMQDAVNK
-2322 DYQAAK
+2322 DYQAAQ
-2328 NKQAGFNR
+2328 NGQIEFNR

>member
-35 NLAIKAELTTLAHT
+35 NLAIKAELTALAHT

-162 TLSIGE
+162 TLAIGE

-178 QHEFVGYILEGHVNS
+178 QHEFVGFILEGDENY
-193 EAITVSE
+193 ETITVTE
-200 AIIDEQGS
+200 ANADEQKS
-208 SSELILPNILVEG
+208 SSELILPNTLVEG
-221 ISKHSEAPIVDDI
+221 ISKHSEAP
-234 IPEEPTVP
+234 
-242 VAPSEPITEQPEAS
+242 
-256 VPPATEDE
+256 
-264 VQPEEPTAPVVPSSP
+264 
-279 VTDEPEAPV
+279 V
-288 PPSTEDEVQPEEPTA
+288 PPSTED
-303 PVAPSEPIT
+303 
-312 EQPEA
+312 
-317 PVPPATEDE
+317 D
-326 VLPEEPTAPVVPSA
+326 VLPEEPTAPVVPIA
-340 PVTEEPEVPVTP
+340 PITEEPEVPITPVPPTVEDEVLPEEVTDPVVPSFPVTEQPVVPVTP
-352 VPPSTEDEVQP
+352 VPPSTEGEVLP
-363 EEPTAPVV
+363 EAPTDPVV
-371 PSEPITEQ
+371 PSSPAT
-379 PEAPVPPATEDEVL
+379 EAPVTPAPPSTEGEVL
-393 PEEPTAPVVPSAPV
+393 PESPTDPVAPSAPV
-407 TEEPE
+407 TKEPE

-428 EEPTVPVAPSEPV
+428 EEPTDPVVPSSPATEEPETPAPPATEDEVLPEAPTDPVVPVTPV

-450 PATEAEVLPE
+450 PSTEDEVLPE
-460 EPTVPVA
+460 APTAPVVPSV
-467 PSEPITEQPEAPVT
+467 PSEPITEQPEEPKT
-481 PVPPSTEVEVQP
+481 PVPPSTED
-493 EEPTVPV
+493 
-500 VPSEPVTE
+500 
-508 QPEEPEAPVPPS
+508 
-520 TESEVQP
+520 
-527 EEPIEPV
+527 
-534 VPSSPVTEQ
+534 
-543 PEEPET
+543 
-549 PVPPSTEGE
+549 E
-558 VLPEEPTAPV
+558 VLPEAPTAPV
-568 APSEPVTEQ
+568 VPVTPVTEQ
-577 PEAPVPPAT
+577 PEAPVPPST
-586 EAEVLPEEPTEP
+586 EDEVLPEASTAP
-598 VVPSSPVT
+598 VVPSVPSEPITEQPEEPKTPVPPSIEDEVLPEAPTAPVVPVAPVTPAT
-606 EEPEIPVTPAPPS
+606 EEPETPTPPSTESEVLPEAPTDPVVPVTPVTEDPEAPVTPAPPS

-633 VPSAPVT
+633 VPVT
-640 EEPETPVTPAP
+640 
-651 PSTEGE
+651 
-657 VLPEEPTD
+657 
-665 PVVPSAPVT
+665 
-674 EEPETPVTPAPPSTE
+674 
-689 GEVLPEEPTDSV
+689 
-701 VPSAPVTEE
+701 
-710 SETPVT
+710 
-716 PAPPSTEGEVLP
+716 
-728 EEPTDPVVPSS
+728 
-739 PVTEQPEEPET
+739 PVTEQPEAPVPPSTEDEVLPEAPTAPVVPVAPVTPVTEQPEAPVPPSTESEVLPETSTDPVAPSDPVTEEPET
-750 PVPPSTEDEVQ
+750 PVPPSTEAEVL
-761 PAEPTDPVVPSAP
+761 PEAPTEPVIPVAPSDP
-774 VTEEP
+774 VTE
-779 KVPETPVSPT
+779 
-789 VEDEVQPA
+789 
-797 EPTDSVVPSAP
+797 
-808 VTEEPK
+808 
-814 VPETPVSPTVKDE
+814 
-827 VQPEEPTAPVVPSSP
+827 QPEA
-842 VTEEPKVPETPV
+842 
-854 SPTVEDEVQPEE
+854 
-866 PTAPVV
+866 
-872 PSSPVTEE
+872 
-880 PEVPVTPVPP
+880 PVPP
-890 STEDEVQ
+890 STEGEVL
-897 PEEPTA
+897 PEAPTE
-903 PVVPSEPVTE
+903 PVVPVTPVTE
-913 QPEEPETPVPPST
+913 QPE
-926 EVEVQPEEP
+926 
-935 TAPVVPSSP
+935 A
-944 VTEQPEEPETPVPPS
+944 PVPPS

-967 EPTDPVVPSAPV
+967 EPTEPVVPSSPV
-979 TEEPEEPIKTKPE
+979 TEEPEEPIKNKPE
-992 LVLSILKD
+992 LVLSILKE
-1000 NVDDKSVELSY
+1000 NVDDRSVEVSY
-1011 TLTDSDSTFVKAM
+1011 TLIDNDSTFVKAM

-1046 KVQFANLLLN
+1046 KVPFADLLLN
-1056 TEYKVKTRFAYN
+1056 TDYEVKTRFTYN
-1068 LGSDDAEE
+1068 LGSDDVEE
-1076 ELGTE
+1076 ELRTE
-1081 KFELENKLLELREYK
+1081 KFELENKLLEFRSYN

-1102 VDEFGEKTRVTALS
+1102 VDEFGEKTRITAL
-1116 NLPTSVE
+1116 TSAPISSE

-1129 ATVNNKEIYLPVDN
+1129 STVNNKDIYLPVDS
-1143 FENDVNGIK
+1143 FENADKGIMVNI
-1152 VSILHPKLVKF
+1152 IHPKLVKF
-1163 NQNNSS
+1163 NQNHNG
-1169 FDDHHTFTVDK
+1169 FDKNHTFMIDK

-1192 ELVDAIN
+1192 ELVEAIN
-1199 NNPSGTYYLA
+1199 TNPSGTYYLA

-1214 DKEVSTDTYIT
+1214 DKSVSTDTYIT
-1225 KEFTGSLKSLGEQK
+1225 KEFTGSLKSLGDHK
-1239 AYSILQLDRPLFST
+1239 TYSILQLDRPLFST

-1268 ISNDQTEVAALA
+1268 ISNERTEVAALA
-1280 KKSDKSTINKV
+1280 KKSDKSTIDKV
-1291 SVSGNITAKQNIA
+1291 SISGNITAKQNIA

-1320 VNVNLSNTASHE
+1320 VNVNLSNIASHE
-1332 TYHIGGV
+1332 AYHMGGV
-1339 TGILNSSTIDKVR
+1339 TGILNNSTIDKVR
-1352 VNVAIDAKT
+1352 ANVMIDAKT
-1361 ASGRGQKIGGITAEM
+1361 ASGRGQGIGGIVANAQAAV
-1376 IMATQQPIMTN
+1376 IKN
-1387 VYVTG
+1387 SYVTG
-1392 KIEASAPADTGG
+1392 NIHATETADTGG

-1416 IATGTSVTNGGIIA
+1416 IATGASVTNGGIIA

-1437 TVWSSISNLYS
+1437 TVWSTISNLYS
-1448 VEGHATGQPNPTIQS
+1448 VEGHAAGQPNPAIQS
-1463 TSLSQ
+1463 TSLSP

-1475 KTWGIPTTPTM
+1475 KAWGIPTTPTT
-1486 TGQENSDSQSNS
+1486 TGQETTDSQSNS
-1498 AQTIDY
+1498 VQTIDY
-1504 NQVQNAQAKRRTA
+1504 NQVQHAQAERRTA
-1517 YENTAKLLPFY
+1517 YENTSKLLPFY

-1577 IHYEDGTSEVLPLVF
+1577 IHYEDGTSEIIPLVF

-1604 RLGDQLLYTPEQLLS
+1604 RLGEQLLYTPEQLLS

-1632 SQVDLYSQ
+1632 SQVDLDSQ

-1646 HIQTADKH
+1646 HIQTADKT

-1742 QLDTLGWLKS
+1742 QLDTLGWLRS
-1752 FTDKITKDDDQ
+1752 FTDKLTKHDDQ

-1957 AFEDQTD
+1957 AFEDHAD

-1977 YVQELAGALNEWHRK
+1977 YVQELAGALNEWHRQ
-1992 STDSAFSD
+1992 SRDSAFSD
-2000 TVTFVKFSNRDM
+2000 TETFVKFSNRDM

-2021 SHELIHNYDETIM
+2021 SHELVHNYDETIM

-2096 KGIFD
+2096 KGVFD
-2101 VTYLLDAVEIEAI
+2101 VTYLLDAVEIQAI

-2123 YFFNKIELVPATEAH
+2123 YFFNKIELVPANEA
-2138 TNQIPGYQ
+2138 TVSQSLNYQ

-2156 DVELANLNIST
+2156 NEELANLNITT

-2174 ALVAKTSLLPEQDY
+2174 ALVAKSSLLLEQDY

-2209 QNDQGTV
+2209 QNNSGTV

-2249 AEAAGRPLSD
+2249 AEAAGRLLSD

-2267 ADQYADY
+2267 AGQFTDYA
-2274 TSFKKAMYKERWDKK
+2274 SFKKAMYKERWDKK

-2304 TIDNIE
+2304 TVDNIE

-2342 ILKAYVK
+2342 ILKAYVG
-2349 LTDSFSSS
+2349 LTDSFTSS
-2357 IFGE
+2357 IFTD

>member
-35 NLAIKAELTTLAHT
+35 NLAIKAELTALAHT

-162 TLSIGE
+162 SLAIGE

-242 VAPSEPITEQPEAS
+242 VAPSEPITEQPEAP
-256 VPPATEDE
+256 VPPATEAEVLPEEPTVPVAPSAPVTEEPEVPVTPVPPSTEVEVQPEEPTAPVVPSNPVTEQPEESETPVPPSTEDEVLPEEPTDPVVPSAPVTEEPKVPETPVSPTVEDE
-264 VQPEEPTAPVVPSSP
+264 VQPEEPTAPVVPSS
-279 VTDEPEAPV
+279 
-288 PPSTEDEVQPEEPTA
+288 
-303 PVAPSEPIT
+303 
-312 EQPEA
+312 
-317 PVPPATEDE
+317 
-326 VLPEEPTAPVVPSA
+326 

-379 PEAPVPPATEDEVL
+379 PEAPVPPSTEDEVQ
-393 PEEPTAPVVPSAPV
+393 PAEPTDPVAPSSPV

-420 STEGEVLP
+420 STED
-428 EEPTVPVAPSEPV
+428 
-441 TEQPEAPVP
+441 
-450 PATEAEVLPE
+450 
-460 EPTVPVA
+460 
-467 PSEPITEQPEAPVT
+467 
-481 PVPPSTEVEVQP
+481 EVQP

-500 VPSEPVTE
+500 VPS
-508 QPEEPEAPVPPS
+508 S
-520 TESEVQP
+520 
-527 EEPIEPV
+527 
-534 VPSSPVTEQ
+534 
-543 PEEPET
+543 
-549 PVPPSTEGE
+549 
-558 VLPEEPTAPV
+558 
-568 APSEPVTEQ
+568 
-577 PEAPVPPAT
+577 
-586 EAEVLPEEPTEP
+586 
-598 VVPSSPVT
+598 
-606 EEPEIPVTPAPPS
+606 
-619 TEGEV
+619 
-624 LPEEPTDPV
+624 
-633 VPSAPVT
+633 
-640 EEPETPVTPAP
+640 
-651 PSTEGE
+651 
-657 VLPEEPTD
+657 
-665 PVVPSAPVT
+665 
-674 EEPETPVTPAPPSTE
+674 
-689 GEVLPEEPTDSV
+689 
-701 VPSAPVTEE
+701 
-710 SETPVT
+710 
-716 PAPPSTEGEVLP
+716 
-728 EEPTDPVVPSS
+728 
-739 PVTEQPEEPET
+739 
-750 PVPPSTEDEVQ
+750 
-761 PAEPTDPVVPSAP
+761 
-774 VTEEP
+774 
-779 KVPETPVSPT
+779 
-789 VEDEVQPA
+789 
-797 EPTDSVVPSAP
+797 P

-827 VQPEEPTAPVVPSSP
+827 VQPEEPTVPVVPSSP

-959 TEDEVLPE
+959 TEDEVQPE

-1129 ATVNNKEIYLPVDN
+1129 ATVNNKDIYLPVDN

-1152 VSILHPKLVKF
+1152 VSIIHPKLVKF

-1169 FDDHHTFTVDK
+1169 FDEHHTFTVDK

-1280 KKSDKSTINKV
+1280 KKSDKSTIDKV

-1304 GIVYNATNGTT
+1304 GLVYEATNGTS

-1320 VNVNLSNTASHE
+1320 VNVNLSNTASYE
-1332 TYHIGGV
+1332 TYYMGGV

-1416 IATGTSVTNGGIIA
+1416 IATGASVTNGGIIA

-1475 KTWGIPTTPTM
+1475 KAWGIPTTPTT
-1486 TGQENSDSQSNS
+1486 TGQENSDSQANS
-1498 AQTIDY
+1498 VQTIDY

-1517 YENTAKLLPFY
+1517 YENTSKLLPFY

-1604 RLGDQLLYTPEQLLS
+1604 RLGEQLLYTPEQLLS

-1632 SQVDLYSQ
+1632 SQVNLYSQ

-1646 HIQTADKH
+1646 HIKTADKH

-1742 QLDTLGWLKS
+1742 QLDTLGWLRS
-1752 FTDKITKDDDQ
+1752 FTDKLTKHDDQ
-1763 FYVSQNGYED
+1763 FYVSQKGYED

-1934 NLRDKFIQRST
+1934 HLRDKFIQRST

-1977 YVQELAGALNEWHRK
+1977 YVQELAGALNEWHSK

-2021 SHELIHNYDETIM
+2021 SHELVHNYDETIM
-2034 LDGHKR
+2034 LDGYKR

-2209 QNDQGTV
+2209 QNNSGTV

-2267 ADQYADY
+2267 ANQYADY

>member
-35 NLAIKAELTTLAHT
+35 NLAIKAELTALAHT

-162 TLSIGE
+162 SLAIGE

-200 AIIDEQGS
+200 AIIGEQGS

-242 VAPSEPITEQPEAS
+242 VAPSEPITEQPEA
-256 VPPATEDE
+256 
-264 VQPEEPTAPVVPSSP
+264 
-279 VTDEPEAPV
+279 
-288 PPSTEDEVQPEEPTA
+288 
-303 PVAPSEPIT
+303 
-312 EQPEA
+312 
-317 PVPPATEDE
+317 
-326 VLPEEPTAPVVPSA
+326 
-340 PVTEEPEVPVTP
+340 
-352 VPPSTEDEVQP
+352 
-363 EEPTAPVV
+363 
-371 PSEPITEQ
+371 
-379 PEAPVPPATEDEVL
+379 
-393 PEEPTAPVVPSAPV
+393 
-407 TEEPE
+407 
-412 VPVTPVPP
+412 
-420 STEGEVLP
+420 
-428 EEPTVPVAPSEPV
+428 
-441 TEQPEAPVP
+441 
-450 PATEAEVLPE
+450 
-460 EPTVPVA
+460 
-467 PSEPITEQPEAPVT
+467 
-481 PVPPSTEVEVQP
+481 
-493 EEPTVPV
+493 
-500 VPSEPVTE
+500 
-508 QPEEPEAPVPPS
+508 PEAPVPPS

-549 PVPPSTEGE
+549 PVPPSTEDEVQPEEPTAPVVPSEPVTDEPETPVPPSTESE

-568 APSEPVTEQ
+568 VPSSPVTDE
-577 PEAPVPPAT
+577 PETPVPPAT
-586 EAEVLPEEPTEP
+586 EDEVQ
-598 VVPSSPVT
+598 
-606 EEPEIPVTPAPPS
+606 PA
-619 TEGEV
+619 
-624 LPEEPTDPV
+624 
-633 VPSAPVT
+633 
-640 EEPETPVTPAP
+640 
-651 PSTEGE
+651 
-657 VLPEEPTD
+657 
-665 PVVPSAPVT
+665 
-674 EEPETPVTPAPPSTE
+674 
-689 GEVLPEEPTDSV
+689 
-701 VPSAPVTEE
+701 
-710 SETPVT
+710 
-716 PAPPSTEGEVLP
+716 
-728 EEPTDPVVPSS
+728 EPTDPVVPSS

-750 PVPPSTEDEVQ
+750 PVPP
-761 PAEPTDPVVPSAP
+761 A
-774 VTEEP
+774 
-779 KVPETPVSPT
+779 
-789 VEDEVQPA
+789 
-797 EPTDSVVPSAP
+797 
-808 VTEEPK
+808 
-814 VPETPVSPTVKDE
+814 
-827 VQPEEPTAPVVPSSP
+827 
-842 VTEEPKVPETPV
+842 
-854 SPTVEDEVQPEE
+854 
-866 PTAPVV
+866 
-872 PSSPVTEE
+872 
-880 PEVPVTPVPP
+880 
-890 STEDEVQ
+890 TEDEVQ
-897 PEEPTA
+897 PEEPTVPVA
-903 PVVPSEPVTE
+903 PSAPVTE
-913 QPEEPETPVPPST
+913 EPEAPVPPAT

-959 TEDEVLPE
+959 TEDEVQPE
-967 EPTDPVVPSAPV
+967 EPTDPVVPSAPVTEEPEEPVTPVPPSTEDEVQPEEPTEPVAPSSPVTEEPEVPVTPVPPSTESEVQPEEPTAPVVPSSPV

-992 LVLSILKD
+992 LVLSILKE
-1000 NVDDKSVELSY
+1000 NVDDKTVELSY

-1046 KVQFANLLLN
+1046 KVRFANLLLN

-1068 LGSDDAEE
+1068 LGSDDVEE

-1102 VDEFGEKTRVTALS
+1102 VDEFGEKTRVTAL
-1116 NLPTSVE
+1116 TSTPISSE

-1129 ATVNNKEIYLPVDN
+1129 STVNNKDIYLPVDN

-1152 VSILHPKLVKF
+1152 VSIIHPKLVKF

-1169 FDDHHTFTVDK
+1169 FDEHYTFTVDK

-1214 DKEVSTDTYIT
+1214 DKEVSTDTYVT
-1225 KEFTGSLKSLGEQK
+1225 KEFTGSLKSLGDHK
-1239 AYSILQLDRPLFST
+1239 TYSILQLDKPLFST

-1280 KKSDKSTINKV
+1280 KKSDKSTIDKV

-1332 TYHIGGV
+1332 IYYMGGV

-1361 ASGRGQKIGGITAEM
+1361 ASGRGQGIGGIVANAQGAV
-1376 IMATQQPIMTN
+1376 IKN
-1387 VYVTG
+1387 SYVTG
-1392 KIEASAPADTGG
+1392 NIHATETADTGG
-1404 VVGLARMSFLNN
+1404 VVGLARMSVLNN
-1416 IATGTSVTNGGIIA
+1416 IATGVSVTNGGIIA
-1430 SGQTQSA
+1430 SAQ
-1437 TVWSSISNLYS
+1437 NLYTTYGSMPTNIYS
-1448 VEGHATGQPNPTIQS
+1448 VEDHAAGQPNPTIQP

-1468 EAVLEKI
+1468 ETVLEKI
-1475 KTWGIPTTPTM
+1475 KAWGIPTTLTT

-1498 AQTIDY
+1498 VQTIDY
-1504 NQVQNAQAKRRTA
+1504 NLLQNARAERRTA

-1577 IHYEDGTSEVLPLVF
+1577 IHYEDGTSETLPLVF

-1604 RLGDQLLYTPEQLLS
+1604 RLGEQLLYTPEQLLS

-1646 HIQTADKH
+1646 HIQTTDKN

-1682 NRQVV
+1682 NRLVV

-1727 NIKNIVLH
+1727 NIKNVVLH
-1735 HADFYKR
+1735 HADFYNR
-1742 QLDTLGWLKS
+1742 QLDTLEWLKS
-1752 FTDKITKDDDQ
+1752 FTDKITKDTDQ
-1763 FYVSQNGYED
+1763 YYVSQQGYED

-1778 LTLANNAAI
+1778 LTLANNAEI

-1814 GETDSRKWFKE
+1814 EETDSRKWFKE

-1934 NLRDKFIQRST
+1934 HLRDKFIQRST

-1977 YVQELAGALNEWHRK
+1977 YVQELAGALNEWHSK

-2021 SHELIHNYDETIM
+2021 SHELVHNYDETIM
-2034 LDGHKR
+2034 LDGYKR

-2123 YFFNKIELVPATEAH
+2123 YFFNKMELVPATEAH
-2138 TNQIPGYQ
+2138 TNQSLIYQ
-2146 NTHDRIRKLS
+2146 NAHDRIRKLR
-2156 DVELANLNIST
+2156 DDELANLNIAT

-2174 ALVAKTSLLPEQDY
+2174 ALVAKSSLLPEQDY

-2209 QNDQGTV
+2209 QNNSGTV

>member
-35 NLAIKAELTTLAHT
+35 NLAIKAELTALAHT

-137 ILTATGSLSVAAI
+137 ILTATSSLSVAAI

-162 TLSIGE
+162 TLAIGE

-200 AIIDEQGS
+200 AIIGEQGS

-234 IPEEPTVP
+234 IPEEPT
-242 VAPSEPITEQPEAS
+242 
-256 VPPATEDE
+256 
-264 VQPEEPTAPVVPSSP
+264 
-279 VTDEPEAPV
+279 
-288 PPSTEDEVQPEEPTA
+288 A

-326 VLPEEPTAPVVPSA
+326 VQPEEPTAPVVPSEPVTEQPEEPETPVPPATEVEVLPEEPTDPVVPSAPVTEQPEAPVPPATEDEVLPEEPTDPVVPSAPVTEQPEAPVPPSTEDEVQPEEPTEPVAPSA

-363 EEPTAPVV
+363 EEPTAPVA

-379 PEAPVPPATEDEVL
+379 PVAPVPPATEDEVLTEESTDPVVPSEPITDEPEAPVPPSTEDEVLPEEPTDPVVPSAPVTEEPETPVPPSTESEVL
-393 PEEPTAPVVPSAPV
+393 PEEPTAPVVPSSPVTDEPETPVPPSTEVEVQPEEPTEPVAPSSPV

-428 EEPTVPVAPSEPV
+428 EEPT
-441 TEQPEAPVP
+441 
-450 PATEAEVLPE
+450 
-460 EPTVPVA
+460 
-467 PSEPITEQPEAPVT
+467 
-481 PVPPSTEVEVQP
+481 
-493 EEPTVPV
+493 
-500 VPSEPVTE
+500 
-508 QPEEPEAPVPPS
+508 
-520 TESEVQP
+520 
-527 EEPIEPV
+527 
-534 VPSSPVTEQ
+534 
-543 PEEPET
+543 
-549 PVPPSTEGE
+549 
-558 VLPEEPTAPV
+558 
-568 APSEPVTEQ
+568 
-577 PEAPVPPAT
+577 
-586 EAEVLPEEPTEP
+586 
-598 VVPSSPVT
+598 
-606 EEPEIPVTPAPPS
+606 
-619 TEGEV
+619 
-624 LPEEPTDPV
+624 DPV
-633 VPSAPVT
+633 I
-640 EEPETPVTPAP
+640 
-651 PSTEGE
+651 
-657 VLPEEPTD
+657 
-665 PVVPSAPVT
+665 
-674 EEPETPVTPAPPSTE
+674 
-689 GEVLPEEPTDSV
+689 
-701 VPSAPVTEE
+701 PSAPVTEE

-739 PVTEQPEEPET
+739 PVTE
-750 PVPPSTEDEVQ
+750 
-761 PAEPTDPVVPSAP
+761 
-774 VTEEP
+774 
-779 KVPETPVSPT
+779 
-789 VEDEVQPA
+789 
-797 EPTDSVVPSAP
+797 
-808 VTEEPK
+808 
-814 VPETPVSPTVKDE
+814 
-827 VQPEEPTAPVVPSSP
+827 
-842 VTEEPKVPETPV
+842 
-854 SPTVEDEVQPEE
+854 
-866 PTAPVV
+866 
-872 PSSPVTEE
+872 
-880 PEVPVTPVPP
+880 
-890 STEDEVQ
+890 
-897 PEEPTA
+897 
-903 PVVPSEPVTE
+903 
-913 QPEEPETPVPPST
+913 
-926 EVEVQPEEP
+926 
-935 TAPVVPSSP
+935 
-944 VTEQPEEPETPVPPS
+944 
-959 TEDEVLPE
+959 
-967 EPTDPVVPSAPV
+967 
-979 TEEPEEPIKTKPE
+979 EPEEPIKTKPE
-992 LVLSILKD
+992 LVLSILKE

-1011 TLTDSDSTFVKAM
+1011 TLTDSDSTFVKVL

-1068 LGSDDAEE
+1068 LGSDDVEE

-1102 VDEFGEKTRVTALS
+1102 VDEFGEKTRVTAL
-1116 NLPTSVE
+1116 TSTPISSE

-1129 ATVNNKEIYLPVDN
+1129 STVNNKDIYLPVDN

-1152 VSILHPKLVKF
+1152 VSIIHPKLVKF
-1163 NQNNSS
+1163 NQNNSN
-1169 FDDHHTFTVDK
+1169 FDEHHTFTVDK

-1253 LKNARVENISLKDVA
+1253 LKNARVENISLKDVS
-1268 ISNDQTEVAALA
+1268 IKNDQTAVAALA
-1280 KKSDKSTINKV
+1280 RKADKATIDKV

-1304 GIVYNATNGTT
+1304 GLVYEATNGTT

-1332 TYHIGGV
+1332 TYYMGGV

-1416 IATGTSVTNGGIIA
+1416 IATGASVTNGGIIA

-1448 VEGHATGQPNPTIQS
+1448 VEGHAAGQPNPTIQS

-1475 KTWGIPTTPTM
+1475 KAWGIPTTPTT
-1486 TGQENSDSQSNS
+1486 TGQENSDSQSNLV
-1498 AQTIDY
+1498 QTIDY
-1504 NQVQNAQAKRRTA
+1504 NQVQNAQAERRTA

-1604 RLGDQLLYTPEQLLS
+1604 RLGEQLLYTPEQLLS
-1619 LETSLIDELVTAF
+1619 LETSLIDDLVQEF
-1632 SQVDLYSQ
+1632 SQVELYS
-1640 EMADIL
+1640 EKMAEVL

-1669 KDNLEVHIKGLLA
+1669 KVNLEEHIKGLLA
-1682 NRQVV
+1682 NRLVV

-1763 FYVSQNGYED
+1763 FYVLQNGYED

-1934 NLRDKFIQRST
+1934 HLRDKFIQRST

-1964 KRRWAGKYDQEYR
+1964 KRRWADKYDQEYR

-2000 TVTFVKFSNRDM
+2000 TITFVKFSNRDM

-2021 SHELIHNYDETIM
+2021 SHELVHNYDETIM
-2034 LDGHKR
+2034 LDGYKR

-2064 YGFNFMNEHSPNTPH
+2064 YGFNFMNEYSPNTPH

-2138 TNQIPGYQ
+2138 TNQPLIYQ
-2146 NTHDRIRKLS
+2146 NAHDRIRKLS

-2209 QNDQGTV
+2209 QNNSGTV

-2227 LLAAKGWE
+2227 LLAVKGWE

-2274 TSFKKAMYKERWDKK
+2274 TSFKKAMYKERLDKK
-2289 DRLKAITISFNGQTE
+2289 NSMKAISFIYNGQTE

>member
-35 NLAIKAELTTLAHT
+35 NLAIKAELTALAHT

-162 TLSIGE
+162 SLAIGE

-234 IPEEPTVP
+234 IPEEPTAPVVPSSPVTEQP
-242 VAPSEPITEQPEAS
+242 VAP
-256 VPPATEDE
+256 VPPATEAE
-264 VQPEEPTAPVVPSSP
+264 VLPEEPTEPVVPSSP

-312 EQPEA
+312 EQP
-317 PVPPATEDE
+317 V
-326 VLPEEPTAPVVPSA
+326 
-340 PVTEEPEVPVTP
+340 
-352 VPPSTEDEVQP
+352 
-363 EEPTAPVV
+363 
-371 PSEPITEQ
+371 
-379 PEAPVPPATEDEVL
+379 
-393 PEEPTAPVVPSAPV
+393 
-407 TEEPE
+407 
-412 VPVTPVPP
+412 
-420 STEGEVLP
+420 
-428 EEPTVPVAPSEPV
+428 
-441 TEQPEAPVP
+441 
-450 PATEAEVLPE
+450 
-460 EPTVPVA
+460 
-467 PSEPITEQPEAPVT
+467 APVT

-493 EEPTVPV
+493 D
-500 VPSEPVTE
+500 
-508 QPEEPEAPVPPS
+508 
-520 TESEVQP
+520 
-527 EEPIEPV
+527 
-534 VPSSPVTEQ
+534 
-543 PEEPET
+543 
-549 PVPPSTEGE
+549 
-558 VLPEEPTAPV
+558 EPTAPV
-568 APSEPVTEQ
+568 APSS
-577 PEAPVPPAT
+577 PA
-586 EAEVLPEEPTEP
+586 
-598 VVPSSPVT
+598 T
-606 EEPEIPVTPAPPS
+606 EEPETPVTPAPPS

-633 VPSAPVT
+633 IPSAPVT
-640 EEPETPVTPAP
+640 EEPETPVTPAPPSTEGEVLPEEPTEPVVPSAPSEPIMEQPEAPVPPSTEAEVLPEEPTEPVVPSAPSEPIMEQPETPVTPAP

-674 EEPETPVTPAPPSTE
+674 EEPETPVPPSTE
-689 GEVLPEEPTDSV
+689 GEVLPEEPTAPV
-701 VPSAPVTEE
+701 VPISPATEE
-710 SETPVT
+710 PETPV
-716 PAPPSTEGEVLP
+716 PPSTEGEVLP
-728 EEPTDPVVPSS
+728 EEPTEPVVPSS
-739 PVTEQPEEPET
+739 PSEPITEQ
-750 PVPPSTEDEVQ
+750 
-761 PAEPTDPVVPSAP
+761 
-774 VTEEP
+774 
-779 KVPETPVSPT
+779 
-789 VEDEVQPA
+789 
-797 EPTDSVVPSAP
+797 
-808 VTEEPK
+808 
-814 VPETPVSPTVKDE
+814 
-827 VQPEEPTAPVVPSSP
+827 
-842 VTEEPKVPETPV
+842 
-854 SPTVEDEVQPEE
+854 
-866 PTAPVV
+866 
-872 PSSPVTEE
+872 
-880 PEVPVTPVPP
+880 
-890 STEDEVQ
+890 
-897 PEEPTA
+897 
-903 PVVPSEPVTE
+903 
-913 QPEEPETPVPPST
+913 
-926 EVEVQPEEP
+926 
-935 TAPVVPSSP
+935 
-944 VTEQPEEPETPVPPS
+944 
-959 TEDEVLPE
+959 
-967 EPTDPVVPSAPV
+967 
-979 TEEPEEPIKTKPE
+979 PEEPIKTKPE
-992 LVLSILKD
+992 LDLSILKE

-1011 TLTDSDSTFVKAM
+1011 TLTDSDSTFVKVL

-1031 ELVTEKEILTQEELY
+1031 ELVTEKEILTKEELY

-1068 LGSDDAEE
+1068 LGSDDVEE
-1076 ELGTE
+1076 ELRTE

-1102 VDEFGEKTRVTALS
+1102 VDERGEKIRVTALS

-1129 ATVNNKEIYLPVDN
+1129 ATVNNKDIYLPVDN

-1152 VSILHPKLVKF
+1152 VSIIHPKLVKF

-1214 DKEVSTDTYIT
+1214 DKEVSTDTYVT
-1225 KEFTGSLKSLGEQK
+1225 KEFTGSLKSLGGQK

-1253 LKNARVENISLKDVA
+1253 LKNARVENISLKDVSIA
-1268 ISNDQTEVAALA
+1268 NDQTAVAALA
-1280 KKSDKSTINKV
+1280 RKADKATIDKV
-1291 SVSGNITAKQNIA
+1291 SVSGKITAKQNIA
-1304 GIVYNATNGTT
+1304 GLVYEATNGTS

-1332 TYHIGGV
+1332 IYYMGGV
-1339 TGILNSSTIDKVR
+1339 AGILNSSTIDKVR

-1361 ASGRGQKIGGITAEM
+1361 ASGRGQKIGGVTAEM
-1376 IMATQQPIMTN
+1376 MLSTITN
-1387 VYVTG
+1387 AYVTG
-1392 KIEASAPADTGG
+1392 NIQATAPADTGG
-1404 VVGLARMSFLNN
+1404 VVGTARMSVLNN
-1416 IATGTSVTNGGIIA
+1416 IVTGASVTNGGIIA
-1430 SGQTQSA
+1430 SGQNAYA
-1437 TVWSSISNLYS
+1437 TVGSTISNLYG

-1475 KTWGIPTTPTM
+1475 KAWGIPTTPTT

-1498 AQTIDY
+1498 VQTIDY

-1517 YENTAKLLPFY
+1517 YENTSKLLPFY

-1604 RLGDQLLYTPEQLLS
+1604 RLGEQLLYTPEQLLS

-1646 HIQTADKH
+1646 HIQTTDKN

-1669 KDNLEVHIKGLLA
+1669 KDKLEFHIKGLLA

-1742 QLDTLGWLKS
+1742 QLDTLGWLRS
-1752 FTDKITKDDDQ
+1752 FTDKLTKHDDQ
-1763 FYVSQNGYED
+1763 FYVSQKGYED

-1798 LGTVRDFLE
+1798 FGTVRDFLE

-1964 KRRWAGKYDQEYR
+1964 KRRWADKYDQEYR
-1977 YVQELAGALNEWHRK
+1977 YVQELAGALNEWHRQ
-1992 STDSAFSD
+1992 SRDSAFSD

-2021 SHELIHNYDETIM
+2021 SHELVHNYDETIM
-2034 LDGHKR
+2034 LDGYKR

-2101 VTYLLDAVEIEAI
+2101 VTYLLDAVEIQAI
-2114 ATKGKEAYP
+2114 AAKGKEAYP
-2123 YFFNKIELVPATEAH
+2123 YFFNKIELVPVNDAN
-2138 TNQIPGYQ
+2138 TNQSLIYQ
-2146 NTHDRIRKLS
+2146 NAHDRIRKLR
-2156 DVELANLNIST
+2156 DDELDNLNIAT

-2174 ALVAKTSLLPEQDY
+2174 ALVAKSSFLLEQDY

-2209 QNDQGTV
+2209 QNNSGTV

-2267 ADQYADY
+2267 ANQYADY
-2274 TSFKKAMYKERWDKK
+2274 TSFKKAMYKERLDKK
-2289 DRLKAITISFNGQTE
+2289 NSMKAISFIYNGRTE
-2304 TIDNIE
+2304 TIENYD
-2310 TLSRLMAEAVDK
+2310 TLKLLMQDAVNK
-2322 DYQAAK
+2322 DYQAAQ
-2328 NKQAGFNR
+2328 NGQIGFNR

>member
-234 IPEEPTVP
+234 IPEEPT
-242 VAPSEPITEQPEAS
+242 
-256 VPPATEDE
+256 
-264 VQPEEPTAPVVPSSP
+264 
-279 VTDEPEAPV
+279 
-288 PPSTEDEVQPEEPTA
+288 A

-326 VLPEEPTAPVVPSA
+326 VLPEEPTAPVAPSS
-340 PVTEEPEVPVTP
+340 PVTEQPEEPETP
-352 VPPSTEDEVQP
+352 IPPSTEDVVQP

-371 PSEPITEQ
+371 PSEP
-379 PEAPVPPATEDEVL
+379 
-393 PEEPTAPVVPSAPV
+393 V
-407 TEEPE
+407 T
-412 VPVTPVPP
+412 
-420 STEGEVLP
+420 
-428 EEPTVPVAPSEPV
+428 
-441 TEQPEAPVP
+441 
-450 PATEAEVLPE
+450 
-460 EPTVPVA
+460 
-467 PSEPITEQPEAPVT
+467 
-481 PVPPSTEVEVQP
+481 
-493 EEPTVPV
+493 
-500 VPSEPVTE
+500 
-508 QPEEPEAPVPPS
+508 
-520 TESEVQP
+520 
-527 EEPIEPV
+527 
-534 VPSSPVTEQ
+534 
-543 PEEPET
+543 
-549 PVPPSTEGE
+549 
-558 VLPEEPTAPV
+558 
-568 APSEPVTEQ
+568 
-577 PEAPVPPAT
+577 
-586 EAEVLPEEPTEP
+586 
-598 VVPSSPVT
+598 
-606 EEPEIPVTPAPPS
+606 
-619 TEGEV
+619 
-624 LPEEPTDPV
+624 D
-633 VPSAPVT
+633 
-640 EEPETPVTPAP
+640 
-651 PSTEGE
+651 
-657 VLPEEPTD
+657 
-665 PVVPSAPVT
+665 
-674 EEPETPVTPAPPSTE
+674 
-689 GEVLPEEPTDSV
+689 
-701 VPSAPVTEE
+701 
-710 SETPVT
+710 
-716 PAPPSTEGEVLP
+716 
-728 EEPTDPVVPSS
+728 
-739 PVTEQPEEPET
+739 
-750 PVPPSTEDEVQ
+750 
-761 PAEPTDPVVPSAP
+761 
-774 VTEEP
+774 
-779 KVPETPVSPT
+779 
-789 VEDEVQPA
+789 
-797 EPTDSVVPSAP
+797 
-808 VTEEPK
+808 
-814 VPETPVSPTVKDE
+814 
-827 VQPEEPTAPVVPSSP
+827 
-842 VTEEPKVPETPV
+842 EPKVPETPV

-890 STEDEVQ
+890 STEDDII

-903 PVVPSEPVTE
+903 PVAPSSPVTE
-913 QPEEPETPVPPST
+913 QPEEPETPVPPATEDEVQPEEPTEPVVPSSPVTEQPVAPVTPVPPST

-944 VTEQPEEPETPVPPS
+944 VTEQPEEP
-959 TEDEVLPE
+959 
-967 EPTDPVVPSAPV
+967 
-979 TEEPEEPIKTKPE
+979 IKTKPK
-992 LVLSILKD
+992 LVLSILKE
-1000 NVDDKSVELSY
+1000 NVDDKTVELSY
-1011 TLTDSDSTFVKAM
+1011 TLTDSDSTFVKVL

-1046 KVQFANLLLN
+1046 KVRFANLLLN

-1068 LGSDDAEE
+1068 LGSDDVEE

-1102 VDEFGEKTRVTALS
+1102 VDEFGEKTRVTAL
-1116 NLPTSVE
+1116 TSAPISSE

-1129 ATVNNKEIYLPVDN
+1129 STVNNKDIYLPVDN

-1152 VSILHPKLVKF
+1152 VSIIHPKLVKF

-1169 FDDHHTFTVDK
+1169 FDEHYTFTVDK

-1225 KEFTGSLKSLGEQK
+1225 KEFTGSLKSLGDHK
-1239 AYSILQLDRPLFST
+1239 TYSILQLDKPLFST

-1280 KKSDKSTINKV
+1280 KKSDKSTIDKV

-1332 TYHIGGV
+1332 TYHLGGV

-1361 ASGRGQKIGGITAEM
+1361 ASGRGQKIGGVTAEM
-1376 IMATQQPIMTN
+1376 IMLTQQSVMTN

-1392 KIEASAPADTGG
+1392 KVEASAPADTGG
-1404 VVGLARMSFLNN
+1404 VVGLARMSVLNN
-1416 IATGTSVTNGGIIA
+1416 IATGASVTNGGIIA

-1437 TVWSSISNLYS
+1437 TAWSSISNLYS
-1448 VEGHATGQPNPTIQS
+1448 VEGHAAGQPNPTIQS

-1475 KTWGIPTTPTM
+1475 TAWGIPTTPTT

-1498 AQTIDY
+1498 VQTIDY
-1504 NQVQNAQAKRRTA
+1504 NQVQNAQAERRTA

-1577 IHYEDGTSEVLPLVF
+1577 IHYEDGTSEVLPLVY

-1604 RLGDQLLYTPEQLLS
+1604 HLGEQLLYTPEQLLS

-1646 HIQTADKH
+1646 HIQTTDKN

-1669 KDNLEVHIKGLLA
+1669 KDNLEFHIKGLLA

-1763 FYVSQNGYED
+1763 FYVLQNGYED

-1934 NLRDKFIQRST
+1934 HLRDKFIQRST

-1964 KRRWAGKYDQEYR
+1964 KRRWASKYDQEYR
-1977 YVQELAGALNEWHRK
+1977 YVQELAGALNEWHSK

-2034 LDGHKR
+2034 LDGYKR

-2114 ATKGKEAYP
+2114 AAKGKEAYP
-2123 YFFNKIELVPATEAH
+2123 YFFNKIELVPATEAP
-2138 TNQIPGYQ
+2138 TNQSLIYQ
-2146 NTHDRIRKLS
+2146 NAHDRIRKLS
-2156 DVELANLNIST
+2156 DEELANLNIAT

-2174 ALVAKTSLLPEQDY
+2174 ALVAKSSLLLEQDY

-2209 QNDQGTV
+2209 QNNSGTV

-2289 DRLKAITISFNGQTE
+2289 DRLKAITISFNGQTK

>member
-35 NLAIKAELTTLAHT
+35 NLAIKAELTALAHT

-137 ILTATGSLSVAAI
+137 ILTATGSLSVDAI

-264 VQPEEPTAPVVPSSP
+264 VQPEEPTDPVVPSSP

-288 PPSTEDEVQPEEPTA
+288 PPSTEDEVQPEEPTDPVAPSEPVTDEPKVPETPVSPTVEDEVQPEEPKAPVVPSNPVTDEPEAPVPPSTEAEVQPEEPTAPVVPSSPVTDEPEAPVPPATEDEVQPEEPTDPVAPSEPITEQPEAPVPPATEDEVLTEESTDPVVPSEPITDEPEAPVPPSTEDEVLPEEPTA

-326 VLPEEPTAPVVPSA
+326 VLPEEPTAPVVPSS
-340 PVTEEPEVPVTP
+340 PVT
-352 VPPSTEDEVQP
+352 D
-363 EEPTAPVV
+363 
-371 PSEPITEQ
+371 
-379 PEAPVPPATEDEVL
+379 
-393 PEEPTAPVVPSAPV
+393 
-407 TEEPE
+407 
-412 VPVTPVPP
+412 
-420 STEGEVLP
+420 
-428 EEPTVPVAPSEPV
+428 
-441 TEQPEAPVP
+441 
-450 PATEAEVLPE
+450 
-460 EPTVPVA
+460 
-467 PSEPITEQPEAPVT
+467 
-481 PVPPSTEVEVQP
+481 
-493 EEPTVPV
+493 
-500 VPSEPVTE
+500 
-508 QPEEPEAPVPPS
+508 EPEAPVPPS
-520 TESEVQP
+520 TED
-527 EEPIEPV
+527 
-534 VPSSPVTEQ
+534 
-543 PEEPET
+543 
-549 PVPPSTEGE
+549 E

-568 APSEPVTEQ
+568 APSEPITEQ
-577 PEAPVPPAT
+577 PEA
-586 EAEVLPEEPTEP
+586 
-598 VVPSSPVT
+598 
-606 EEPEIPVTPAPPS
+606 
-619 TEGEV
+619 
-624 LPEEPTDPV
+624 
-633 VPSAPVT
+633 
-640 EEPETPVTPAP
+640 
-651 PSTEGE
+651 
-657 VLPEEPTD
+657 
-665 PVVPSAPVT
+665 
-674 EEPETPVTPAPPSTE
+674 
-689 GEVLPEEPTDSV
+689 
-701 VPSAPVTEE
+701 
-710 SETPVT
+710 
-716 PAPPSTEGEVLP
+716 
-728 EEPTDPVVPSS
+728 
-739 PVTEQPEEPET
+739 
-750 PVPPSTEDEVQ
+750 
-761 PAEPTDPVVPSAP
+761 
-774 VTEEP
+774 
-779 KVPETPVSPT
+779 
-789 VEDEVQPA
+789 
-797 EPTDSVVPSAP
+797 
-808 VTEEPK
+808 
-814 VPETPVSPTVKDE
+814 
-827 VQPEEPTAPVVPSSP
+827 
-842 VTEEPKVPETPV
+842 
-854 SPTVEDEVQPEE
+854 
-866 PTAPVV
+866 
-872 PSSPVTEE
+872 
-880 PEVPVTPVPP
+880 
-890 STEDEVQ
+890 
-897 PEEPTA
+897 
-903 PVVPSEPVTE
+903 
-913 QPEEPETPVPPST
+913 
-926 EVEVQPEEP
+926 
-935 TAPVVPSSP
+935 
-944 VTEQPEEPETPVPPS
+944 PVPPS

-967 EPTDPVVPSAPV
+967 EPTDPVGPSAPVTEEPEEPETPVPPSTESEVLPEEPTEPVAPSSPV

-992 LVLSILKD
+992 LVLSILKE
-1000 NVDDKSVELSY
+1000 NVDDKTVELSY

-1068 LGSDDAEE
+1068 LGSDDVEE

-1102 VDEFGEKTRVTALS
+1102 VDEFGEKTRVTAL
-1116 NLPTSVE
+1116 TSAPISSE

-1129 ATVNNKEIYLPVDN
+1129 STVNNKDIYLPVDN

-1152 VSILHPKLVKF
+1152 VSIIHPKLVKF

-1169 FDDHHTFTVDK
+1169 FDEHYTFTVDK

-1214 DKEVSTDTYIT
+1214 DKEVSTDTYVT
-1225 KEFTGSLKSLGEQK
+1225 KEFTGSLKSLGGQK

-1253 LKNARVENISLKDVA
+1253 LKNARVENISLKDVS
-1268 ISNDQTEVAALA
+1268 IKNDQTAVAALA
-1280 KKSDKSTINKV
+1280 KKSDKSTIDKV

-1304 GIVYNATNGTT
+1304 GLVYEATNGTT

-1352 VNVAIDAKT
+1352 ATVAIDAKT
-1361 ASGRGQKIGGITAEM
+1361 ASGRGQKIGGVTAEM
-1376 IMATQQPIMTN
+1376 IVSIQQPIMTN

-1416 IATGTSVTNGGIIA
+1416 IATGASVTNGGIIA
-1430 SGQTQSA
+1430 SGQNAYA
-1437 TVWSSISNLYS
+1437 TVGSTISNLYS
-1448 VEGHATGQPNPTIQS
+1448 VEGHAAGQPNPTIQS

-1468 EAVLEKI
+1468 EAVLEKV
-1475 KTWGIPTTPTM
+1475 KAWGIPTTPTT
-1486 TGQENSDSQSNS
+1486 TGQENSDSQANS
-1498 AQTIDY
+1498 VQTIDY
-1504 NQVQNAQAKRRTA
+1504 NQVQNAQAERRTA
-1517 YENTAKLLPFY
+1517 YENTSKLLPFY

-1604 RLGDQLLYTPEQLLS
+1604 HLGDQLLYTPEQLLS
-1619 LETSLIDELVTAF
+1619 LETSLIDDLVQEF
-1632 SQVDLYSQ
+1632 SQVELYS
-1640 EMADIL
+1640 EKMAEVL
-1646 HIQTADKH
+1646 HIKTADKH

-1742 QLDTLGWLKS
+1742 QLDTLGWLRS
-1752 FTDKITKDDDQ
+1752 FTDKLTKHDDQ
-1763 FYVSQNGYED
+1763 FYVSQKGYED

-1868 KDDIFVMS
+1868 KDDVFVMS

-1927 WYQMADS
+1927 WYQMVDS
-1934 NLRDKFIQRST
+1934 HLRDKFIQRST

-1964 KRRWAGKYDQEYR
+1964 KRRWADKYDQEYR
-1977 YVQELAGALNEWHRK
+1977 YVQELAGPLNEWHRQ
-1992 STDSAFSD
+1992 SRDSAFSD

-2021 SHELIHNYDETIM
+2021 SHELVHNYDETIM
-2034 LDGHKR
+2034 LDGYKR

-2123 YFFNKIELVPATEAH
+2123 YFFNKIELVPAAEAT
-2138 TNQIPGYQ
+2138 TNQPLIYQ
-2146 NTHDRIRKLS
+2146 NAHDRIRKLS

-2209 QNDQGTV
+2209 QNNSGTV

-2267 ADQYADY
+2267 ANQYADY